1 MNLLKKNKY
10 SIRKYKV
17 GIFSTLIGTV
27 LLLSNPNGAQA
38 LTTDHNVQ
46 GGSNQALPGNSQ
58 NTNAD
63 TNRDIVNDSQNTPNA
78 HATDNTSTNQAL
90 TNHQNVDV
98 ANQVGPAP
106 IQPSASP
113 AQNNNNSNANST
125 ATEPAANTNNNLAS
139 NNNTLNVPN
148 NTDNNDSA
156 RHLTLKEIQED
167 VRHSSDKPEL
177 VAIAEEASNRP
188 KKRSRRA
195 APTDPNATPADP
207 TATPA
212 DPTAGNGSAP
222 VAITAP
228 YTPTTDPNANNIGQN
243 APNEVLSF
251 DDNNIRPSTNRSV
264 PTVTVVDN
272 LPGYTLINGGKV
284 GVFSHAMVRTSM
296 FDSGDAKNYQ
306 AQGNVIALGRIRGND
321 TNDHGDFN
329 GIEKT
334 LTVNPNSELIFEFN
348 TMTTKNYQAQGN
360 VIALGRIR
368 GNDTNDHGDF
378 NGIEKTLTVNPNSEL
393 IFEFNTMTTKN
404 YQGMTNLI
412 IKNADNDTVIGEKVV
427 AYGPIWRLLKVPENV
442 SHLKIQFVPKN
453 DAITDARGIYQLRD
467 GYKYYDFVD
476 SIGLHSGSHVYVERR
491 TMEPTATNNKEFTV
505 TTSLKN
511 NGNFGASFNT
521 DDFVYKI
528 QLPEGVE
535 YVNNSLTK
543 DFPSGNSGVDINDMN
558 VTYDA
563 ANRIITIKSTGGG
576 TGNSPAR
583 LMPDKI
589 LDLKYKL
596 RVNNV
601 PTPRTVTFND
611 TLTYKTYSQDFI
623 NSPAE
628 SHTVSTNPYT
638 IDIIMNK
645 DALQA
650 EVDRRIQQADYTFA
664 SLDIFNDLKRRAQ
677 TILDEN
683 RNNVPLNKRVSQA
696 DIDSLANQMQH
707 TLIRSVDA
715 ENAVN
720 RKVDDME
727 DLVNQ
732 NDELTDEEKQAAIQV
747 IEEHKNE
754 IIGNIGDQTTDDGV
768 TRIKDQGIQ
777 TLSGDTATPVVK
789 PNAKQAIRDKAAKQ
803 REIINH
809 TPDATQD
816 EIQDALNQ
824 LTTDET
830 DAIDNVTNATTNAD
844 VETAKNNGIN
854 TIGAVA
860 PQVTHKQ
867 AARDAI
873 NQATA
878 TKRQQ
883 INSNREATQ
892 EEKNAA
898 LNELTQATNHA
909 LEQINQATTNDDV
922 DTAKGDGLNAINPI
936 APVTVVKQAARD
948 AVSHDAQQHIAEIN
962 ANPDATQEERQAAIE
977 KVNAAVAVANT
988 NILNANTNA
997 DVEQVKT
1004 NAIQGIQAI
1013 EPATKVKT
1021 DAKNAIDQSAET
1033 QHNAIFN
1040 NNDATLEEQQAAQ
1053 QLLDQAVATAKQ
1065 NINAADTNQEV
1076 AQAKDQGTQN
1086 IVVIQ
1091 PATQVKT
1098 DARNA
1103 VNEKAREAIT
1113 NINATPGAT
1122 REEKQE
1128 AINRVNTLK
1137 NRALNDIGVTSTT
1150 AMVNSIRDDAVNQI
1164 GAVQPHVTK
1173 KQTATGVLTDLAT
1186 AKKQEINQNT
1196 NATTEEKQVAL
1207 NQVDQDLATAINNIN
1222 QADTNA
1228 EVDQAQQLGTK
1239 AINAIQPNIVK
1250 KPAALAQTNQHY
1262 SAKLV
1267 EINATPD
1274 ATDDEKNAAIN
1285 TLNQDRQ
1292 QAIESIKQA
1301 NTNAE
1306 VDQAATVAENNID
1319 AVQVDVVKKQAA
1331 RDKITAEV
1339 AKRIEA
1345 VKQTPNATDEE
1356 KQAAVNQINQLKD
1369 QAFNQINQNQTND
1382 QVDATTNQAIN
1393 AIDNVE
1399 AEVVIKPKAIADI
1412 EKAVKEKQQQIDNSL
1427 DSTDNEKEVALQA
1440 LAKEKEKALAAIDQ
1454 AQTNSQVNQ
1463 AATNGVSAIKII
1475 QPETKIKPAAREKI
1489 NQKANELRAQINQD
1503 KEATAEERQAALD
1516 KINDLVAKAMTNITN
1531 DRTNQQVNDS
1541 TNQALDDIALVTPD
1555 HIVRAAARDAVKQQY
1570 EAKKHEIEQAE
1581 HATDEEKQVAL
1592 NQLANNEKRAL
1603 QNINQAIANNDV
1615 KRVESNGIAT
1625 LKGVEPHIVVKPEA
1639 QEAIKASADNQV
1651 ESIKDT
1657 PHATTDELDEA
1668 NQQINDTLK
1677 QGQQDIDNTTQD
1689 AAVNDV
1695 RNQTIKA
1702 IEQIKPK
1709 VRRKRA
1715 ALDNIDE
1722 SNNNQLDA
1730 IRNTLDTTQDER
1742 NVAIAAL
1749 NKIVN
1754 AIKND
1759 IAQNKTNAEV
1769 DQTEADGNNNI
1780 KVILPKVQVKP
1791 AARQS
1796 VSAKAEAQNAL
1807 IDQSDLSTEE
1817 ERLAAKHLVEQALNQ
1832 AIDQINHADKTAQ
1845 VNQNSIDA
1853 QNIISKIKPAT
1864 TVKATALQQIQNIAT
1879 NKINL
1884 IKANNEATDEEQN
1897 AAIVQVE
1904 KELIKAKQQI
1914 AGAVTNADVAY
1925 LLHDGKNEIREIEPV
1940 INKKATAREQLTTLF
1955 NDKKQAIEANVQ
1967 ATVEERNSILAQL
1980 QNIYDTAIG
1989 QIDQDRSNAQVDK
2002 TATLNLQT
2010 IHDLDVHPIKKP
2022 DAEKTI
2028 NDDLARV
2035 THLVQNYRKVSDRN
2049 KADALKAITAL
2060 KLQMDEEL
2068 KTARTNADVDA
2079 VLKRFNVAL
2088 GDIEAV
2094 ITEKENS
2101 LLRIDNIAQQTYAKF
2116 KAIATPEQLAKVKA
2130 LIDQYVADG
2139 NRMVD
2144 EDATLNDIKKDT
2156 QLIIDEI
2163 LAIKLPA
2170 EVIKASPKV
2179 GQPAP
2184 KVCTPIKKEDKQE
2197 VRKVV
2202 KELPNTGSEEMDL
2215 PLKELAL
2222 ITGAALLAR
2231 RRSKKEKES

>member
-38 LTTDHNVQ
+38 LTTDNNVQ
-46 GGSNQALPGNSQ
+46 SDTNQATPVNSQ
-58 NTNAD
+58 DKDVAN
-63 TNRDIVNDSQNTPNA
+63 NRGLANSAQNTPNQS
-78 HATDNTSTNQAL
+78 ATTNQATNQAL
-90 TNHQNVDV
+90 VNHNNGSIV
-98 ANQVGPAP
+98 NQATPTSV
-106 IQPSASP
+106 QSSTPS
-113 AQNNNNSNANST
+113 AQNNNHTDGNTTATETVSNAN
-125 ATEPAANTNNNLAS
+125 NNDVAS
-139 NNNTLNVPN
+139 NNTTLNVPN
-148 NTDNNDSA
+148 KTNENGSGG
-156 RHLTLKEIQED
+156 HLTLKEIQED

-177 VAIAEEASNRP
+177 VAIAEPASNRP

-195 APTDPNATPADP
+195 APADPNATPADP
-207 TATPA
+207 GAA
-212 DPTAGNGSAP
+212 AAGNGGAP

-228 YTPTTDPNANNIGQN
+228 YTPTTDPNANNAGQN

-251 DDNNIRPSTNRSV
+251 DDNSIRPSTNRSV
-264 PTVTVVDN
+264 PSVTVVDN
-272 LPGYTLINGGKV
+272 LPGFTLINGGKV
-284 GVFSHAMVRTSM
+284 GVLSHAMVRTSM
-296 FDSGDAKNYQ
+296 FEAGSNRTYQ
-306 AQGNVIALGRIRGND
+306 AQGNVLALGRISGTDASN
-321 TNDHGDFN
+321 HGDFN
-329 GIEKT
+329 GIEKS

-348 TMTTKNYQAQGN
+348 TMPTKNGQGATN
-360 VIALGRIR
+360 V
-368 GNDTNDHGDF
+368 
-378 NGIEKTLTVNPNSEL
+378 
-393 IFEFNTMTTKN
+393 
-404 YQGMTNLI
+404 I
-412 IKNADNDTVIGEKVV
+412 IKNADTNDTIAEKTVEG
-427 AYGPIWRLLKVPENV
+427 GPTLRLFKVPDNV
-442 SHLKIQFVPKN
+442 RNLKIQFVPKN
-453 DAITDARGIYQLRD
+453 DAITDARGIYQLKD
-467 GYKYYDFVD
+467 GYKYYSFVD

-511 NGNFGASFNT
+511 NGNSGASLDT
-521 DDFVYKI
+521 DEFVYKI

-543 DFPSGNSGVDINDMN
+543 DFPSNNSGVDVNNMN

-563 ANRIITIKSTGGG
+563 ANRVITIKSTGGG
-576 TGNSPAR
+576 TTNSPAR

-611 TLTYKTYSQDFI
+611 TLTYKTYTQDFI
-623 NSPAE
+623 NSAAE

-664 SLDIFNDLKRRAQ
+664 SLDIFNDLKKRAQ
-677 TILDEN
+677 TILAEN

-696 DIDSLANQMQH
+696 DIDTLTNQMQH

-720 RKVDDME
+720 QKADQME

-747 IEEHKNE
+747 IEEHKGN
-754 IIGNIGDQTTDDGV
+754 IIGDIGDQTTDDGV

-789 PNAKQAIRDKAAKQ
+789 PNAKKAIRDKATKQ
-803 REIINH
+803 REIINA
-809 TPDATQD
+809 TPDATED
-816 EIQDALNQ
+816 EIQDAINQ
-824 LTTDET
+824 LATDET

-854 TIGAVA
+854 TIGSVV

-909 LEQINQATTNDDV
+909 LEQINQATTNADV
-922 DTAKGDGLNAINPI
+922 DNAKGDGLNAINPI

-962 ANPDATQEERQAAIE
+962 ANPDATQEERQAAID
-977 KVNAAVAVANT
+977 KVNAAVTAANT

-997 DVEQVKT
+997 EVEQVKT

-1013 EPATKVKT
+1013 TPATKVKT
-1021 DAKNAIDQSAET
+1021 DAKNAIDKSAET
-1033 QHNAIFN
+1033 QHNTIFN

-1098 DARNA
+1098 DARNV
-1103 VNEKAREAIT
+1103 VNDKAREAIT

-1137 NRALNDIGVTSTT
+1137 NRALTDIGVTSTT

-1173 KQTATGVLTDLAT
+1173 KQTATGVLNDLAT

-1207 NQVDQDLATAINNIN
+1207 NQVDQELATAINNIN

-1250 KPAALAQTNQHY
+1250 KPAALAQINQHY
-1262 SAKLV
+1262 NAKLA

-1274 ATDDEKNAAIN
+1274 ATNDEKNAAIN

-1382 QVDATTNQAIN
+1382 QVDTTTNQALN

-1427 DSTDNEKEVALQA
+1427 DSTDNEKEVASQA

-1475 QPETKIKPAAREKI
+1475 QPETKVKPAAREKI
-1489 NQKANELRAQINQD
+1489 NQKANELRAKINQD
-1503 KEATAEERQAALD
+1503 KEATAEERQVALD
-1516 KINDLVAKAMTNITN
+1516 KINEFVNQAMTDITN
-1531 DRTNQQVNDS
+1531 NRTNQQVDDTTS
-1541 TNQALDDIALVTPD
+1541 QALDSIALVAPE

-1570 EAKKHEIEQAE
+1570 EAKKQEIEQAE

-1592 NQLANNEKRAL
+1592 NQLANNKKLAL
-1603 QNINQAIANNDV
+1603 QNINQAVTNNDV
-1615 KRVESNGIAT
+1615 KRVETNGIAT
-1625 LKGVEPHIVVKPEA
+1625 LKGVQPHIVIKPEA
-1639 QEAIKASADNQV
+1639 QQAIKASAENQV

-1657 PHATTDELDEA
+1657 PHATVDELDEA
-1668 NQQINDTLK
+1668 NQLISDTLK
-1677 QGQQDIDNTTQD
+1677 QAQQEIENTNQD
-1689 AAVNDV
+1689 AAVTDV

-1715 ALDNIDE
+1715 ALDSIE
-1722 SNNNQLDA
+1722 ENNKNQLDA

-1742 NVAIAAL
+1742 DVAIDTL

-1754 AIKND
+1754 TIKND

-1769 DQTEADGNNNI
+1769 DRTETDGNDNI

-1796 VSAKAEAQNAL
+1796 VGVKAEAQNAL

-1845 VNQNSIDA
+1845 VNQDSIDA

-1897 AAIVQVE
+1897 IAIAQVE

-1914 AGAVTNADVAY
+1914 ASAVTNADVAY
-1925 LLHDGKNEIREIEPV
+1925 LLHDEKNEIREIEPV
-1940 INKKATAREQLTTLF
+1940 ISRKASAREQLTTLF
-1955 NDKKQAIEANVQ
+1955 NDKKQAIEANIQ

-2002 TATLNLQT
+2002 TASLNLQT

-2035 THLVQNYRKVSDRN
+2035 TALVQNYRKVSDRN

-2088 GDIEAV
+2088 SDIEAV

-2116 KAIATPEQLAKVKA
+2116 KAIATPEQLAKVKV

-2139 NRMVD
+2139 NRMID
-2144 EDATLNDIKKDT
+2144 EDATLNDIKQHT
-2156 QLIIDEI
+2156 QFIVDEI

-2170 EVIKASPKV
+2170 EAMKVSPKV
-2179 GQPAP
+2179 IQPAP
-2184 KVCTPIKKEDKQE
+2184 KVCTPIKKEE
-2197 VRKVV
+2197 THESRKVE

-2215 PLKELAL
+2215 PLKEFAL

-2231 RRSKKEKES
+2231 RRTKNEKES

>member
-46 GGSNQALPGNSQ
+46 GGSNQALPGNSP

-63 TNRDIVNDSQNTPNA
+63 TNRDIVNGSQNTPNA

-90 TNHQNVDV
+90 TNHQNVGV
-98 ANQVGPAP
+98 ANQVAPAP
-106 IQPSASP
+106 IQPSTSSAS
-113 AQNNNNSNANST
+113 NNNHSDANST

-195 APTDPNATPADP
+195 APADPN
-207 TATPA
+207 ATPA

-228 YTPTTDPNANNIGQN
+228 FTPTTDPNANNIGQN
-243 APNEVLSF
+243 APNEVLTF

-306 AQGNVIALGRIRGND
+306 AQGNVIALGRIKGND
-321 TNDHGDFN
+321 TNDHG
-329 GIEKT
+329 G
-334 LTVNPNSELIFEFN
+334 
-348 TMTTKNYQAQGN
+348 
-360 VIALGRIR
+360 
-368 GNDTNDHGDF
+368 F

-611 TLTYKTYSQDFI
+611 ILTYKTYTQDFI

-645 DALQA
+645 DVLQA

-664 SLDIFNDLKRRAQ
+664 SLDIFNELKRRAQ

-696 DIDSLANQMQH
+696 DIDSLVNQMQH

-789 PNAKQAIRDKAAKQ
+789 TNAKQAIRDKAAKQ
-803 REIINH
+803 REIINN

-977 KVNAAVAVANT
+977 KVNAAVAAANT

-1103 VNEKAREAIT
+1103 VNDKAREAIT

-1196 NATTEEKQVAL
+1196 NATDEEKQVAL

-1250 KPAALAQTNQHY
+1250 KPTALAQINQHY
-1262 SAKLV
+1262 NAKLA

-1399 AEVVIKPKAIADI
+1399 DKVVIKPKAIADI

-1427 DSTDNEKEVALQA
+1427 DSTDNEKEVALLA

-1475 QPETKIKPAAREKI
+1475 QPETKVKPAAREKI

-1555 HIVRAAARDAVKQQY
+1555 HIVRATARDAVKQQY

-1603 QNINQAIANNDV
+1603 QNIDQAIANNDV

-1914 AGAVTNADVAY
+1914 ASAVTNADVAY

-1955 NDKKQAIEANVQ
+1955 NDKKLAIEANVQ

-2002 TATLNLQT
+2002 TASLNLQT

-2139 NRMVD
+2139 IRMID
-2144 EDATLNDIKKDT
+2144 EDATLNDIKQHT
-2156 QLIIDEI
+2156 QFIVDEI

-2170 EVIKASPKV
+2170 EATKVLPKV

-2184 KVCTPIKKEDKQE
+2184 KLCTSIKKVDKQE

-2231 RRSKKEKES
+2231 RRNKNEKES

>member
-38 LTTDHNVQ
+38 LTTDNNVQ
-46 GGSNQALPGNSQ
+46 SDTNQATPVNSQ
-58 NTNAD
+58 D
-63 TNRDIVNDSQNTPNA
+63 TNVANNRGLANSAQNTPNQS
-78 HATDNTSTNQAL
+78 ATTNQSTNQAL
-90 TNHQNVDV
+90 VNHNNGSI
-98 ANQVGPAP
+98 ANQATPAP

-113 AQNNNNSNANST
+113 TQNNNHSDANST
-125 ATEPAANTNNNLAS
+125 ATETVSNANNNDVVS
-139 NNNTLNVPN
+139 NNTTLNVPN
-148 NTDNNDSA
+148 RTNENGSGG
-156 RHLTLKEIQED
+156 HLTLKEIQED

-177 VAIAEEASNRP
+177 VAIAEQASNRP

-195 APTDPNATPADP
+195 APADPNATPADP
-207 TATPA
+207 AAAAANGTVP
-212 DPTAGNGSAP
+212 AGN
-222 VAITAP
+222 TAP
-228 YTPTTDPNANNIGQN
+228 YTPTTDPNANNAGQN

-251 DDNNIRPSTNRSV
+251 DDNGIRPSTNRSV
-264 PTVTVVDN
+264 PTVNVVNN
-272 LPGYTLINGGKV
+272 LPGFTLINGGKV

-296 FDSGDAKNYQ
+296 FDSGDNKNYQ
-306 AQGNVIALGRIRGND
+306 AQGNVIALGRIHGTD

-348 TMTTKNYQAQGN
+348 TMSTKNGQGATN
-360 VIALGRIR
+360 V
-368 GNDTNDHGDF
+368 
-378 NGIEKTLTVNPNSEL
+378 
-393 IFEFNTMTTKN
+393 
-404 YQGMTNLI
+404 I
-412 IKNADNDTVIGEKVV
+412 IKNADTNDTIAEKTVEG
-427 AYGPIWRLLKVPENV
+427 GPTLRLFKVPDNV
-442 SHLKIQFVPKN
+442 RNLKIQFVPKN
-453 DAITDARGIYQLRD
+453 DAITDARGIYQLKD
-467 GYKYYDFVD
+467 GYKYYSFVD

-491 TMEPTATNNKEFTV
+491 TMDPTATNNKEFTV

-511 NGNFGASFNT
+511 NGNSGASLDTN
-521 DDFVYKI
+521 DFVYQV

-543 DFPSGNSGVDINDMN
+543 DFPSNNSGVDVNDMN

-563 ANRIITIKSTGGG
+563 ANRVITIKSTGGG
-576 TGNSPAR
+576 TANSPAR

-589 LDLKYKL
+589 LDLRYKL

-601 PTPRTVTFND
+601 PTPRTVTFNE
-611 TLTYKTYSQDFI
+611 TLTYKTYTQDFI
-623 NSPAE
+623 NSAAE

-664 SLDIFNDLKRRAQ
+664 SLDIFNGLKRRAQ

-696 DIDSLANQMQH
+696 DIDSLTNQMQH

-720 RKVDDME
+720 KKVDQME

-789 PNAKQAIRDKAAKQ
+789 PNAKKAIRDKATKQ
-803 REIINH
+803 RAIINA
-809 TPDATQD
+809 TPDATED

-824 LTTDET
+824 LATDET
-830 DAIDNVTNATTNAD
+830 DAIDNVTNATTNTD

-854 TIGAVA
+854 TIGAVV
-860 PQVTHKQ
+860 PQVTHKK

-909 LEQINQATTNDDV
+909 LEQINQATTNADV
-922 DTAKGDGLNAINPI
+922 DNAKGDGLNAINPI

-962 ANPDATQEERQAAIE
+962 ANPDATQEERQAAID
-977 KVNAAVAVANT
+977 KVNAAVTAANT

-1013 EPATKVKT
+1013 TPATKVKT
-1021 DAKNAIDQSAET
+1021 DAKNAIDKSAET
-1033 QHNAIFN
+1033 QHNTIFN

-1103 VNEKAREAIT
+1103 VNDKAREAIT

-1137 NRALNDIGVTSTT
+1137 NRALTDIGVTSTT

-1207 NQVDQDLATAINNIN
+1207 NQVDQELATAINNIN

-1250 KPAALAQTNQHY
+1250 KPAALAQINQHY
-1262 SAKLV
+1262 NTKLA

-1274 ATDDEKNAAIN
+1274 ATNDEKNAAIN

-1382 QVDATTNQAIN
+1382 QVDATTNQAVN

-1427 DSTDNEKEVALQA
+1427 DSTDNEKEVASQA
-1440 LAKEKEKALAAIDQ
+1440 LTKEKEKALAAIDQ

-1475 QPETKIKPAAREKI
+1475 QPETKVKPAAREKI
-1489 NQKANELRAQINQD
+1489 NQKANELRAKINQD
-1503 KEATAEERQAALD
+1503 KEATAEERQVALD
-1516 KINDLVAKAMTNITN
+1516 KINEFVNQAMTDITN
-1531 DRTNQQVNDS
+1531 NRTNQQVDDTTS
-1541 TNQALDDIALVTPD
+1541 QALDSIALVTPE
-1555 HIVRAAARDAVKQQY
+1555 HIVRAGARDAVKQQY
-1570 EAKKHEIEQAE
+1570 EAKKQEIEQAE

-1592 NQLANNEKRAL
+1592 NQLANNEKLAL
-1603 QNINQAIANNDV
+1603 QNINQAVTNNDV
-1615 KRVESNGIAT
+1615 KRVETNGIAT
-1625 LKGVEPHIVVKPEA
+1625 LKGVQPHIVIKPEA
-1639 QEAIKASADNQV
+1639 QQAIKASAENQV
-1651 ESIKDT
+1651 ELIKDT
-1657 PHATTDELDEA
+1657 PHATVDELDEA
-1668 NQQINDTLK
+1668 NQLISDTLK
-1677 QGQQDIDNTTQD
+1677 KAQQDIDNTTQD

-1742 NVAIAAL
+1742 NVAIDTL

-1832 AIDQINHADKTAQ
+1832 AIDQINHADKTVQ

-1897 AAIVQVE
+1897 AAIAQVE

-1914 AGAVTNADVAY
+1914 ASAVTNADVAY

-1940 INKKATAREQLTTLF
+1940 INRKASAREQLTTLL
-1955 NDKKQAIEANVQ
+1955 NDKKQAIEASIQ

-2002 TATLNLQT
+2002 TASLNLQT

-2116 KAIATPEQLAKVKA
+2116 KAIATAEQLAKVKA
-2130 LIDQYVADG
+2130 LIDQYVTDG
-2139 NRMVD
+2139 NRMID
-2144 EDATLNDIKKDT
+2144 EDATLNDIKQHT
-2156 QLIIDEI
+2156 QFIVDEI

-2170 EVIKASPKV
+2170 EATKVSPKV
-2179 GQPAP
+2179 IQSAP
-2184 KVCTPIKKEDKQE
+2184 KVCTPIKKEE
-2197 VRKVV
+2197 THESRKVE
-2202 KELPNTGSEEMDL
+2202 KELPNTGSEGMDL
-2215 PLKELAL
+2215 PLKEFAL

-2231 RRSKKEKES
+2231 RRTKNEKES

>member
-1 MNLLKKNKY
+1 M
-10 SIRKYKV
+10 
-17 GIFSTLIGTV
+17 
-27 LLLSNPNGAQA
+27 
-38 LTTDHNVQ
+38 
-46 GGSNQALPGNSQ
+46 
-58 NTNAD
+58 
-63 TNRDIVNDSQNTPNA
+63 
-78 HATDNTSTNQAL
+78 
-90 TNHQNVDV
+90 
-98 ANQVGPAP
+98 
-106 IQPSASP
+106 
-113 AQNNNNSNANST
+113 SNAN
-125 ATEPAANTNNNLAS
+125 NNDAVS
-139 NNNTLNVPN
+139 NNTTLNVPN
-148 NTDNNDSA
+148 KTNENGSGG
-156 RHLTLKEIQED
+156 HLTLKEIQED

-177 VAIAEEASNRP
+177 VAIAEPASNRP

-195 APTDPNATPADP
+195 APADPNATPADP
-207 TATPA
+207 AA
-212 DPTAGNGSAP
+212 AAAGNGGAP

-228 YTPTTDPNANNIGQN
+228 YTPTTDPNANNAGQN

-251 DDNNIRPSTNRSV
+251 DDNGIRPSTNRSV
-264 PTVTVVDN
+264 PSVTVVDN
-272 LPGYTLINGGKV
+272 LPGFTLINGGKV

-296 FDSGDAKNYQ
+296 FDSADAKNYQ
-306 AQGNVIALGRIRGND
+306 AQGNVIALGRI
-321 TNDHGDFN
+321 
-329 GIEKT
+329 K
-334 LTVNPNSELIFEFN
+334 
-348 TMTTKNYQAQGN
+348 
-360 VIALGRIR
+360 

-404 YQGMTNLI
+404 YQGVTNLI
-412 IKNADNDTVIGEKVV
+412 IKNADNDTIIAEKSV
-427 AYGPIWRLLKVPENV
+427 AYGPIWRLFKVPENV

-521 DDFVYKI
+521 DDFVYQV

-543 DFPSGNSGVDINDMN
+543 DFPSSNSGVDMNDFN

-563 ANRIITIKSTGGG
+563 ANRVITIKSTGGG
-576 TGNSPAR
+576 SGNSPAR

-611 TLTYKTYSQDFI
+611 TLTYKTYTQDFI

-696 DIDSLANQMQH
+696 DIDSLTNQMQH

-720 RKVDDME
+720 KKVDQME

-789 PNAKQAIRDKAAKQ
+789 PNAKKAIRDKATKQ
-803 REIINH
+803 REIINA
-809 TPDATQD
+809 TPDATED

-824 LTTDET
+824 LATDET

-854 TIGAVA
+854 TIGAVV
-860 PQVTHKQ
+860 PQVTHKK

-909 LEQINQATTNDDV
+909 LEQINQAKTNADV
-922 DTAKGDGLNAINPI
+922 DNAKGDGLNAINPI

-962 ANPDATQEERQAAIE
+962 ANPDATQEERQAAID
-977 KVNAAVAVANT
+977 KVNAAVTAANT

-1013 EPATKVKT
+1013 TPATKVKT
-1021 DAKNAIDQSAET
+1021 DAKNAIDKSAET
-1033 QHNAIFN
+1033 QHNTIFN

-1098 DARNA
+1098 DARNV
-1103 VNEKAREAIT
+1103 VNDKAREAIT

-1137 NRALNDIGVTSTT
+1137 NRALTDIGVTSTT

-1173 KQTATGVLTDLAT
+1173 KQTATGVLNDLAT

-1207 NQVDQDLATAINNIN
+1207 NQVDQELATAINNIN

-1250 KPAALAQTNQHY
+1250 KPAALAQINQHY
-1262 SAKLV
+1262 NAKLA

-1292 QAIESIKQA
+1292 QAIESVKQA

-1382 QVDATTNQAIN
+1382 QVDTTTNQALN

-1427 DSTDNEKEVALQA
+1427 DSTDNEKEVASQA

-1475 QPETKIKPAAREKI
+1475 QPETKVKPAAREKI
-1489 NQKANELRAQINQD
+1489 NQKVNELRAKINQD
-1503 KEATAEERQAALD
+1503 KEATAEERQVALD
-1516 KINDLVAKAMTNITN
+1516 KINEFVNQAMTDITN
-1531 DRTNQQVNDS
+1531 NRTNQQVDDTTS
-1541 TNQALDDIALVTPD
+1541 QALDSIALVAPE

-1570 EAKKHEIEQAE
+1570 EAKKQEIEQAE

-1592 NQLANNEKRAL
+1592 NQLANNEKLAL
-1603 QNINQAIANNDV
+1603 QNINQAVTNNDV
-1615 KRVESNGIAT
+1615 KRVETNGIAT
-1625 LKGVEPHIVVKPEA
+1625 LKGVQPHIVIKPEA
-1639 QEAIKASADNQV
+1639 QQAIKASAENQV

-1657 PHATTDELDEA
+1657 PHATVDELDEA
-1668 NQQINDTLK
+1668 NQLISDTLK
-1677 QGQQDIDNTTQD
+1677 QAQQEIENTNQD
-1689 AAVNDV
+1689 AAVTDV

-1715 ALDNIDE
+1715 ALDSIE
-1722 SNNNQLDA
+1722 ENNKNQLDA

-1742 NVAIAAL
+1742 DVAIDTL

-1754 AIKND
+1754 TIKND

-1769 DQTEADGNNNI
+1769 DRTETDGNDNI

-1796 VSAKAEAQNAL
+1796 VGVKAEAQNAL

-1845 VNQNSIDA
+1845 VNQDSIDA

-1884 IKANNEATDEEQN
+1884 SKANNEATDEEQN
-1897 AAIVQVE
+1897 IAIAQVE

-1914 AGAVTNADVAY
+1914 ASAVTNADVAY
-1925 LLHDGKNEIREIEPV
+1925 LLHDEKNEIREIEPV
-1940 INKKATAREQLTTLF
+1940 INRKASAREQLTTLF
-1955 NDKKQAIEANVQ
+1955 NDKKQAIEANIQ

-1980 QNIYDTAIG
+1980 QNIYDIAIG

-2002 TATLNLQT
+2002 TASLNLQT

-2035 THLVQNYRKVSDRN
+2035 TALVQNYRKVSNRN

-2088 GDIEAV
+2088 SDIEAV

-2116 KAIATPEQLAKVKA
+2116 KAIATPEQLAKVKV

-2139 NRMVD
+2139 NRMID
-2144 EDATLNDIKKDT
+2144 EDATLNDIKQHT
-2156 QLIIDEI
+2156 QFIVDEI

-2170 EVIKASPKV
+2170 EPTKVSPKV
-2179 GQPAP
+2179 IQPAP
-2184 KVCTPIKKEDKQE
+2184 KVCTPIKKEE
-2197 VRKVV
+2197 THESRKVE
-2202 KELPNTGSEEMDL
+2202 KELPNTGSEGMDL
-2215 PLKELAL
+2215 PLKEFAL

-2231 RRSKKEKES
+2231 RRTKNEKES

>member
-38 LTTDHNVQ
+38 LTTDNNVQ
-46 GGSNQALPGNSQ
+46 SDTNQATPVNSQ
-58 NTNAD
+58 D
-63 TNRDIVNDSQNTPNA
+63 TNVANNRGLANSAQNTPNQS
-78 HATDNTSTNQAL
+78 ATTNQSTNQAL
-90 TNHQNVDV
+90 VNHNNGSI
-98 ANQVGPAP
+98 ANQATPTSV
-106 IQPSASP
+106 QSSTPS
-113 AQNNNNSNANST
+113 AQNNNHTDGNTTATETVSNAN
-125 ATEPAANTNNNLAS
+125 NKDVVS
-139 NNNTLNVPN
+139 NNTTLNVPN
-148 NTDNNDSA
+148 KTNENGSGG
-156 RHLTLKEIQED
+156 HLTLKEIQED

-177 VAIAEEASNRP
+177 VAIAEQASNRP

-195 APTDPNATPADP
+195 APADPNATPADP
-207 TATPA
+207 AA
-212 DPTAGNGSAP
+212 AAAGNGGAP

-228 YTPTTDPNANNIGQN
+228 YTPTTDPNANNAGQN

-251 DDNNIRPSTNRSV
+251 DDNGIRPSTNRSV
-264 PTVTVVDN
+264 PSVTVVDN
-272 LPGYTLINGGKV
+272 LPGFTLINGGKV

-306 AQGNVIALGRIRGND
+306 AQGNVIALGRIKGND

-329 GIEKT
+329 GIEK
-334 LTVNPNSELIFEFN
+334 S
-348 TMTTKNYQAQGN
+348 
-360 VIALGRIR
+360 
-368 GNDTNDHGDF
+368 
-378 NGIEKTLTVNPNSEL
+378 LTVNPNSEL

-404 YQGMTNLI
+404 YQGVTNLI
-412 IKNADNDTVIGEKVV
+412 IKNADNDTVIAEKSV
-427 AYGPIWRLLKVPENV
+427 AYGPIWRLFKVPENV

-521 DDFVYKI
+521 DDFVYKV

-543 DFPSGNSGVDINDMN
+543 DFPSSNSGVDMNDFN

-563 ANRIITIKSTGGG
+563 ANRVITIKSTGGG
-576 TGNSPAR
+576 SGNSPAR

-611 TLTYKTYSQDFI
+611 TLTYKTYTQDFI

-696 DIDSLANQMQH
+696 DIDSVTNQMQH

-720 RKVDDME
+720 KKVDQME

-789 PNAKQAIRDKAAKQ
+789 PNAKKAIRDKATKQ
-803 REIINH
+803 REIINA
-809 TPDATQD
+809 TPDATED

-824 LTTDET
+824 LATDET

-844 VETAKNNGIN
+844 VEIAKNNGIN
-854 TIGAVA
+854 TIGAVV

-909 LEQINQATTNDDV
+909 LEQINQATTNADV
-922 DTAKGDGLNAINPI
+922 DNAKGDGLNAINPI

-962 ANPDATQEERQAAIE
+962 ANPDATQEERQAAID
-977 KVNAAVAVANT
+977 KVNAAVTAANT

-1013 EPATKVKT
+1013 TPATKVKT
-1021 DAKNAIDQSAET
+1021 DAKNAIDKSAET
-1033 QHNAIFN
+1033 QHNTIFN

-1103 VNEKAREAIT
+1103 VNDKAREAIT

-1137 NRALNDIGVTSTT
+1137 NRALTDIGVTSTT

-1173 KQTATGVLTDLAT
+1173 KQTATGVLNDLAT

-1207 NQVDQDLATAINNIN
+1207 NQVDQELATAINNIN

-1250 KPAALAQTNQHY
+1250 KPAALAQINQHY
-1262 SAKLV
+1262 NAKLA

-1274 ATDDEKNAAIN
+1274 ATNDEKNAAIN

-1369 QAFNQINQNQTND
+1369 QAINQINQNQTND
-1382 QVDATTNQAIN
+1382 QVDTTTNQAVN

-1399 AEVVIKPKAIADI
+1399 AEVVIKPTAIADI

-1427 DSTDNEKEVALQA
+1427 DSTDNEKEVASQA

-1475 QPETKIKPAAREKI
+1475 QPETKVKPAAREKI
-1489 NQKANELRAQINQD
+1489 NQKANELRAKINQD
-1503 KEATAEERQAALD
+1503 KEATAEERQVALD
-1516 KINDLVAKAMTNITN
+1516 KINEFVNQAMTDITN
-1531 DRTNQQVNDS
+1531 NRTNQQVDDTTS
-1541 TNQALDDIALVTPD
+1541 QALDSIALVAPE

-1570 EAKKHEIEQAE
+1570 EAKKQEIEQAE

-1592 NQLANNEKRAL
+1592 NQLANNEKLAL
-1603 QNINQAIANNDV
+1603 QNINQAVTNNDV
-1615 KRVESNGIAT
+1615 KRVETNGIAT
-1625 LKGVEPHIVVKPEA
+1625 LKGVQPHIVIKPEA
-1639 QEAIKASADNQV
+1639 QQAIKATAENQV

-1657 PHATTDELDEA
+1657 PHATVDELDEA
-1668 NQQINDTLK
+1668 NQLISDTLK
-1677 QGQQDIDNTTQD
+1677 QAQQEIENTNQD
-1689 AAVNDV
+1689 AAVTDV

-1715 ALDNIDE
+1715 ALDSIE
-1722 SNNNQLDA
+1722 ENNKNQLDA

-1742 NVAIAAL
+1742 DVAIDTL

-1754 AIKND
+1754 TIKND

-1769 DQTEADGNNNI
+1769 DRTETDGNDNI

-1796 VSAKAEAQNAL
+1796 VGVKAEAQNAL

-1845 VNQNSIDA
+1845 VNQDSIDA

-1897 AAIVQVE
+1897 IAIAQVE

-1914 AGAVTNADVAY
+1914 ASAVTNADVAY
-1925 LLHDGKNEIREIEPV
+1925 LLHDEKNEIREIEPV
-1940 INKKATAREQLTTLF
+1940 INRKASAREQLTTLF
-1955 NDKKQAIEANVQ
+1955 NDKKQAIEANIQ

-2002 TATLNLQT
+2002 TASLNLQT

-2028 NDDLARV
+2028 NDLARV
-2035 THLVQNYRKVSDRN
+2035 TALVQNYRKVSNRN
-2049 KADALKAITAL
+2049 KVDALKAITAL

-2088 GDIEAV
+2088 SDIEAV

-2116 KAIATPEQLAKVKA
+2116 KAIATPEQLAKVKV

-2139 NRMVD
+2139 NRMID
-2144 EDATLNDIKKDT
+2144 EDATLNDIKQHT
-2156 QLIIDEI
+2156 QFIVDEI

-2170 EVIKASPKV
+2170 EATKVSPKEI
-2179 GQPAP
+2179 QPAP
-2184 KVCTPIKKEDKQE
+2184 KVCTPIKKEE
-2197 VRKVV
+2197 THESRKVE
-2202 KELPNTGSEEMDL
+2202 KELPNTGSEGMDL
-2215 PLKELAL
+2215 PLKEFAL

-2231 RRSKKEKES
+2231 RRTKNEKES

>member
-38 LTTDHNVQ
+38 LTTDNNVQ
-46 GGSNQALPGNSQ
+46 SDTNQATPVNSQ
-58 NTNAD
+58 DKDVAN
-63 TNRDIVNDSQNTPNA
+63 NRGLANSAQNTPNQS
-78 HATDNTSTNQAL
+78 ATTNQATNQAL
-90 TNHQNVDV
+90 VNHNNGSIV
-98 ANQVGPAP
+98 NQATPTSV
-106 IQPSASP
+106 QSSTPS
-113 AQNNNNSNANST
+113 AQNNNHTDGNTTATETVSNAN
-125 ATEPAANTNNNLAS
+125 NNDAVS
-139 NNNTLNVPN
+139 NNTTLNVPN
-148 NTDNNDSA
+148 KTNENGSGG
-156 RHLTLKEIQED
+156 HLTLKEIQED

-177 VAIAEEASNRP
+177 VAIAEPASNRP

-195 APTDPNATPADP
+195 APADPNATPADP
-207 TATPA
+207 AA
-212 DPTAGNGSAP
+212 AAAGNGGAP

-228 YTPTTDPNANNIGQN
+228 YTPTTDPNANNAGQN

-251 DDNNIRPSTNRSV
+251 DDNGIRPSTNRSV
-264 PTVTVVDN
+264 PSVTVVDN
-272 LPGYTLINGGKV
+272 LPGFTLINGGKV

-296 FDSGDAKNYQ
+296 FDSADAKNYQ
-306 AQGNVIALGRIRGND
+306 AQGNVIALGRIKGND
-321 TNDHGDFN
+321 TNDHG
-329 GIEKT
+329 
-334 LTVNPNSELIFEFN
+334 
-348 TMTTKNYQAQGN
+348 Y
-360 VIALGRIR
+360 
-368 GNDTNDHGDF
+368 F

-404 YQGMTNLI
+404 YQGVTNLI
-412 IKNADNDTVIGEKVV
+412 IKNADNDTVIAEKSV
-427 AYGPIWRLLKVPENV
+427 AYGPIWRLFKVPENV

-521 DDFVYKI
+521 DDFVYQV

-543 DFPSGNSGVDINDMN
+543 DFPSSNSGVDMNDFN

-563 ANRIITIKSTGGG
+563 ANRVITIKSTGGG
-576 TGNSPAR
+576 SGNSPAR

-611 TLTYKTYSQDFI
+611 TLTYKTYTQDFI

-696 DIDSLANQMQH
+696 DIDSLTNQMQH

-720 RKVDDME
+720 KKVDQME

-789 PNAKQAIRDKAAKQ
+789 PNAKKAIRDKATKQ
-803 REIINH
+803 REIINA
-809 TPDATQD
+809 TPDATED

-824 LTTDET
+824 LATDET

-854 TIGAVA
+854 TIGAVV
-860 PQVTHKQ
+860 PQVTHKK

-909 LEQINQATTNDDV
+909 LEQINQAKTNADV
-922 DTAKGDGLNAINPI
+922 DNAKGDGLNAINPI

-962 ANPDATQEERQAAIE
+962 ANPDATQEERQAAID
-977 KVNAAVAVANT
+977 KVNAAVTAANT

-1013 EPATKVKT
+1013 TPATKVKT
-1021 DAKNAIDQSAET
+1021 DAKNAIDKSAET
-1033 QHNAIFN
+1033 QHNTIFN

-1098 DARNA
+1098 DARNV
-1103 VNEKAREAIT
+1103 VNDKAREAIT

-1137 NRALNDIGVTSTT
+1137 NRALTDIGVTSTT

-1173 KQTATGVLTDLAT
+1173 KQTATGVLNDLAT

-1207 NQVDQDLATAINNIN
+1207 NQVDQELATAINNIN

-1250 KPAALAQTNQHY
+1250 KPAALAQINQHY
-1262 SAKLV
+1262 NAKLA

-1292 QAIESIKQA
+1292 QAIESVKQA

-1382 QVDATTNQAIN
+1382 QVDTTTNQALN

-1427 DSTDNEKEVALQA
+1427 DSTDNEKEVASQA

-1475 QPETKIKPAAREKI
+1475 QPETKVKPAAREKI
-1489 NQKANELRAQINQD
+1489 NQKVNELRAKINQD
-1503 KEATAEERQAALD
+1503 KEATAEERQVALD
-1516 KINDLVAKAMTNITN
+1516 KINEFVNQAMTDITN
-1531 DRTNQQVNDS
+1531 NRTNQQVDDTTS
-1541 TNQALDDIALVTPD
+1541 QALDSIALVAPE

-1570 EAKKHEIEQAE
+1570 EAKKQEIEQAE

-1592 NQLANNEKRAL
+1592 NQLANNEKLAL
-1603 QNINQAIANNDV
+1603 QNINQAVTNNDV
-1615 KRVESNGIAT
+1615 KRVETNGIAT
-1625 LKGVEPHIVVKPEA
+1625 LKGVQPHIVIKPEA
-1639 QEAIKASADNQV
+1639 QQAIKASAENQV

-1657 PHATTDELDEA
+1657 PHATVDELDEA
-1668 NQQINDTLK
+1668 NQLISDTLK
-1677 QGQQDIDNTTQD
+1677 QAQQEIENTNQD
-1689 AAVNDV
+1689 AAVTDV

-1715 ALDNIDE
+1715 ALDSIE
-1722 SNNNQLDA
+1722 ENNKNQLDA

-1742 NVAIAAL
+1742 DVAIDTL

-1754 AIKND
+1754 TIKND

-1769 DQTEADGNNNI
+1769 DRTETDGNDNI

-1796 VSAKAEAQNAL
+1796 VGVKAEAQNAL

-1845 VNQNSIDA
+1845 VNQDSIDA

-1884 IKANNEATDEEQN
+1884 SKANNEATDEEQN
-1897 AAIVQVE
+1897 IAIAQVE

-1914 AGAVTNADVAY
+1914 ASAVTNADVAY
-1925 LLHDGKNEIREIEPV
+1925 LLHDEKNEIREIEPV
-1940 INKKATAREQLTTLF
+1940 INRKASAREQLTTLF
-1955 NDKKQAIEANVQ
+1955 NDKKQAIEANIQ

-2002 TATLNLQT
+2002 TASLNLQT

-2035 THLVQNYRKVSDRN
+2035 TALVQNYRKVSNRN

-2088 GDIEAV
+2088 SDIEAV

-2116 KAIATPEQLAKVKA
+2116 KAIATPEQLAKVKV

-2139 NRMVD
+2139 NRMID
-2144 EDATLNDIKKDT
+2144 EDATLNDIKQHT
-2156 QLIIDEI
+2156 QFIVDEI

-2170 EVIKASPKV
+2170 EPTKVSPKV
-2179 GQPAP
+2179 IQPAP
-2184 KVCTPIKKEDKQE
+2184 KVCTPIKKEE
-2197 VRKVV
+2197 THESRKVE
-2202 KELPNTGSEEMDL
+2202 KELPNTGSEGMDL
-2215 PLKELAL
+2215 PLKEFAL

-2231 RRSKKEKES
+2231 RRTKNEKES

>member
-46 GGSNQALPGNSQ
+46 GGSNQALPGNSP

-63 TNRDIVNDSQNTPNA
+63 TNRDIVNGSQNTPNA

-90 TNHQNVDV
+90 TNHQNVGV
-98 ANQVGPAP
+98 ANQVAPAP
-106 IQPSASP
+106 IQPSTSSAS
-113 AQNNNNSNANST
+113 NNNHSDANST

-195 APTDPNATPADP
+195 APADPN
-207 TATPA
+207 ATPA

-228 YTPTTDPNANNIGQN
+228 FTPTTDPNANNIGQN
-243 APNEVLSF
+243 APNEVLTF

-306 AQGNVIALGRIRGND
+306 AQGNVIALGRIKGND
-321 TNDHGDFN
+321 TNDHG
-329 GIEKT
+329 G
-334 LTVNPNSELIFEFN
+334 
-348 TMTTKNYQAQGN
+348 
-360 VIALGRIR
+360 
-368 GNDTNDHGDF
+368 F

-611 TLTYKTYSQDFI
+611 ILTYKTYTQDFI

-664 SLDIFNDLKRRAQ
+664 SLDIFNELKRRAQ

-696 DIDSLANQMQH
+696 DIDSLVNQMQH

-803 REIINH
+803 REIINN

-977 KVNAAVAVANT
+977 KVNAAVAAANT

-1065 NINAADTNQEV
+1065 NINTADTNQEV

-1103 VNEKAREAIT
+1103 VNDKAREAIT

-1196 NATTEEKQVAL
+1196 NATDEEKQVAL

-1250 KPAALAQTNQHY
+1250 KPTALAQINQHY
-1262 SAKLV
+1262 NAKLA

-1399 AEVVIKPKAIADI
+1399 AKVVIKPKAIADI

-1427 DSTDNEKEVALQA
+1427 DSTDNEKEVALLA

-1475 QPETKIKPAAREKI
+1475 QPETKVKPAAREKI

-1555 HIVRAAARDAVKQQY
+1555 HIVRATARDAVKQQY

-1603 QNINQAIANNDV
+1603 QNIDQAIANNDV

-1914 AGAVTNADVAY
+1914 ASAVTNADVAY

-1955 NDKKQAIEANVQ
+1955 NDKKLAIEANVQ

-2002 TATLNLQT
+2002 TASLNLQT

-2139 NRMVD
+2139 IRMID
-2144 EDATLNDIKKDT
+2144 EDATLNDIKQHT
-2156 QLIIDEI
+2156 QFIVDEI

-2170 EVIKASPKV
+2170 EATKVLPKV

-2184 KVCTPIKKEDKQE
+2184 KLCTSIKKVDKQE

-2231 RRSKKEKES
+2231 RRNKNEKES

>member
-38 LTTDHNVQ
+38 LTTDNNVQ
-46 GGSNQALPGNSQ
+46 SDTNQATPVNSQ
-58 NTNAD
+58 D
-63 TNRDIVNDSQNTPNA
+63 TNVANNRGLINSAQNTPNQS
-78 HATDNTSTNQAL
+78 ATTNQSTNQAL
-90 TNHQNVDV
+90 VNHNNGSI
-98 ANQVGPAP
+98 ANQATPAP

-113 AQNNNNSNANST
+113 AQNNNHSDANST
-125 ATEPAANTNNNLAS
+125 ATETVSNANNNDVVS
-139 NNNTLNVPN
+139 NNTTLNVPN
-148 NTDNNDSA
+148 RTNENGSGG
-156 RHLTLKEIQED
+156 HLTLKEIQED

-177 VAIAEEASNRP
+177 VAIAEQASNRP

-195 APTDPNATPADP
+195 APADPNATPADP
-207 TATPA
+207 AAAAANGTVP
-212 DPTAGNGSAP
+212 AGN
-222 VAITAP
+222 TAP
-228 YTPTTDPNANNIGQN
+228 YTPTTDPNANNAGQN

-251 DDNNIRPSTNRSV
+251 DDNGIRPSTNRSV
-264 PTVTVVDN
+264 PSVTVVDN
-272 LPGYTLINGGKV
+272 LPGFTLINGGKV

-296 FDSGDAKNYQ
+296 FDSGD
-306 AQGNVIALGRIRGND
+306 
-321 TNDHGDFN
+321 
-329 GIEKT
+329 
-334 LTVNPNSELIFEFN
+334 
-348 TMTTKNYQAQGN
+348 TKNYQAQGN
-360 VIALGRIR
+360 VIALGRIK

-378 NGIEKTLTVNPNSEL
+378 NGIEKSLTVNPNSEL

-404 YQGMTNLI
+404 YQGVTNLI
-412 IKNADNDTVIGEKVV
+412 IKNADNDTVIAEKSV
-427 AYGPIWRLLKVPENV
+427 AYGPIWRLFKVPDNV

-521 DDFVYKI
+521 DDFVYKV

-543 DFPSGNSGVDINDMN
+543 DFPSSNSGVDMNDFN

-563 ANRIITIKSTGGG
+563 ANRVITIKSTGGG
-576 TGNSPAR
+576 SGNSPAR

-611 TLTYKTYSQDFI
+611 TLTYKTYTQDFI

-664 SLDIFNDLKRRAQ
+664 SLDIFNGLKRRAQ

-696 DIDSLANQMQH
+696 DIDSLTNQMQH

-720 RKVDDME
+720 KKVDQME

-754 IIGNIGDQTTDDGV
+754 IIGDIGDQTTDAGV

-789 PNAKQAIRDKAAKQ
+789 PNAKKAIRDKATKQ
-803 REIINH
+803 REIINA
-809 TPDATQD
+809 TPDATED
-816 EIQDALNQ
+816 EIQDAINQ
-824 LTTDET
+824 LATDET

-854 TIGAVA
+854 TIGAVV
-860 PQVTHKQ
+860 PQVTHKK

-892 EEKNAA
+892 EEKDAA

-909 LEQINQATTNDDV
+909 LEQINQATTNADV
-922 DTAKGDGLNAINPI
+922 DNAKGDGLNAINPI

-962 ANPDATQEERQAAIE
+962 ANPDATQEERQAAID
-977 KVNAAVAVANT
+977 KVNAAVTAANT

-997 DVEQVKT
+997 NVEQVKT

-1013 EPATKVKT
+1013 TPATKVKT
-1021 DAKNAIDQSAET
+1021 DAKNAIDKSAET
-1033 QHNAIFN
+1033 QHNTIFN

-1103 VNEKAREAIT
+1103 VNDKAREAIT

-1137 NRALNDIGVTSTT
+1137 NRALTDIGVTSTT

-1164 GAVQPHVTK
+1164 GGVQPHVTK
-1173 KQTATGVLTDLAT
+1173 KQTATGVLNDLAT

-1207 NQVDQDLATAINNIN
+1207 NQVDQELATAINNIN

-1250 KPAALAQTNQHY
+1250 KPAALAQINQHY
-1262 SAKLV
+1262 NAKLA

-1274 ATDDEKNAAIN
+1274 ATNDEKNAAIN

-1345 VKQTPNATDEE
+1345 VKQIPNATDEE

-1382 QVDATTNQAIN
+1382 QVDATTNQAVN

-1427 DSTDNEKEVALQA
+1427 DSTDNEKEVASQA
-1440 LAKEKEKALAAIDQ
+1440 LTKEKEKALAAIDQ

-1463 AATNGVSAIKII
+1463 AATIGVSAIKII
-1475 QPETKIKPAAREKI
+1475 QPETKVKPAAREKI
-1489 NQKANELRAQINQD
+1489 NQKANELRAKINQD
-1503 KEATAEERQAALD
+1503 KEATAEERQVALD
-1516 KINDLVAKAMTNITN
+1516 KINEFVNQAMTDITN
-1531 DRTNQQVNDS
+1531 NRTNQQVDDTTS
-1541 TNQALDDIALVTPD
+1541 QALDSIALVTPE
-1555 HIVRAAARDAVKQQY
+1555 HIVRAGARDAVKQQY
-1570 EAKKHEIEQAE
+1570 EAKKQEIEQAE

-1592 NQLANNEKRAL
+1592 NQLANNEKLAL
-1603 QNINQAIANNDV
+1603 QNINQAVTNNDV
-1615 KRVESNGIAT
+1615 KRVETNGIAT
-1625 LKGVEPHIVVKPEA
+1625 LKGVQPHIVIKPEA
-1639 QEAIKASADNQV
+1639 QQAIKASAENQV

-1657 PHATTDELDEA
+1657 PHATVDELDEA
-1668 NQQINDTLK
+1668 NQLISDTLK
-1677 QGQQDIDNTTQD
+1677 KAQQEIENTNQD
-1689 AAVNDV
+1689 AAVTDV

-1715 ALDNIDE
+1715 ALDSIE
-1722 SNNNQLDA
+1722 ENNKNQLDA

-1742 NVAIAAL
+1742 DVAIDTL

-1754 AIKND
+1754 TIKND

-1769 DQTEADGNNNI
+1769 DRTETDGNDNI

-1796 VSAKAEAQNAL
+1796 VGVKAEAQNAL

-1845 VNQNSIDA
+1845 VNQDSINA

-1897 AAIVQVE
+1897 AAIAQVE

-1914 AGAVTNADVAY
+1914 ASAVTNADVAY
-1925 LLHDGKNEIREIEPV
+1925 LLHDEKNEIREIEPV
-1940 INKKATAREQLTTLF
+1940 INRKASAREQLTTLF
-1955 NDKKQAIEANVQ
+1955 NDKKQAIEANIQ

-2002 TATLNLQT
+2002 TASLNLQT

-2022 DAEKTI
+2022 DVEKTI

-2035 THLVQNYRKVSDRN
+2035 TALVQNYRKVSDRN

-2116 KAIATPEQLAKVKA
+2116 KAIATPEQLAKVKV

-2139 NRMVD
+2139 NRMID
-2144 EDATLNDIKKDT
+2144 EDATLNDIKQHT
-2156 QLIIDEI
+2156 QFIVDEI

-2170 EVIKASPKV
+2170 EATKVSPKV
-2179 GQPAP
+2179 IQSAP
-2184 KVCTPIKKEDKQE
+2184 KVCTPIKKEE
-2197 VRKVV
+2197 THESRKVE
-2202 KELPNTGSEEMDL
+2202 KELPNTGSEGMDL
-2215 PLKELAL
+2215 PLKEFAL

-2231 RRSKKEKES
+2231 RRTKNEKES

>member
-38 LTTDHNVQ
+38 LTTDNNVQ
-46 GGSNQALPGNSQ
+46 SDTNQATPVNSQ
-58 NTNAD
+58 DKDVAN
-63 TNRDIVNDSQNTPNA
+63 NRGLANSAQNTPNQS
-78 HATDNTSTNQAL
+78 ATTNQATNQAL
-90 TNHQNVDV
+90 VNHNNGSIV
-98 ANQVGPAP
+98 NQATPTSV
-106 IQPSASP
+106 QSSTPS
-113 AQNNNNSNANST
+113 AQNNNHTDGNTTATETVSNAN
-125 ATEPAANTNNNLAS
+125 NNDAVS
-139 NNNTLNVPN
+139 NNTTLNVPN
-148 NTDNNDSA
+148 KTNENGSGG
-156 RHLTLKEIQED
+156 HLTLKEIQED

-177 VAIAEEASNRP
+177 VAIAEPASNRP
-188 KKRSRRA
+188 KKRSKRA
-195 APTDPNATPADP
+195 APADPNATPADP
-207 TATPA
+207 AA
-212 DPTAGNGSAP
+212 AAAGNGGAP

-228 YTPTTDPNANNIGQN
+228 YTPTTDPNANNAGQN

-251 DDNNIRPSTNRSV
+251 DDNGIRPSTNRSV
-264 PTVTVVDN
+264 PSVTVVDN
-272 LPGYTLINGGKV
+272 LPGFTLINGGKV

-296 FDSGDAKNYQ
+296 FDSADAKNYQ
-306 AQGNVIALGRIRGND
+306 AQGNVIALGRI
-321 TNDHGDFN
+321 
-329 GIEKT
+329 K
-334 LTVNPNSELIFEFN
+334 
-348 TMTTKNYQAQGN
+348 
-360 VIALGRIR
+360 

-404 YQGMTNLI
+404 YQGVTNLI
-412 IKNADNDTVIGEKVV
+412 IKNADNDTVIAEKSV
-427 AYGPIWRLLKVPENV
+427 AYGPIWRLFKVPENV

-521 DDFVYKI
+521 DDFVYQV

-543 DFPSGNSGVDINDMN
+543 DFPSSNSGVDMNDFN

-563 ANRIITIKSTGGG
+563 ANRVITIKSTGGG
-576 TGNSPAR
+576 SGNSPAR

-611 TLTYKTYSQDFI
+611 TLTYKTYTLDFI

-628 SHTVSTNPYT
+628 SHTVRTNPYT

-696 DIDSLANQMQH
+696 DIDSLTNQMQH

-720 RKVDDME
+720 KKVDQME

-789 PNAKQAIRDKAAKQ
+789 PNAKKAIRDKATKQ
-803 REIINH
+803 RGIINA
-809 TPDATQD
+809 TPDATED

-824 LTTDET
+824 LATDET

-844 VETAKNNGIN
+844 VEIAKNNGIN
-854 TIGAVA
+854 TIGAVV

-909 LEQINQATTNDDV
+909 LEQINQATTNADV
-922 DTAKGDGLNAINPI
+922 DNAKGDGLNAINPI

-962 ANPDATQEERQAAIE
+962 ANPDATQEERQAAID
-977 KVNAAVAVANT
+977 KVNAAVTAANT

-1013 EPATKVKT
+1013 TPATKVKT
-1021 DAKNAIDQSAET
+1021 DAKNAIDKSAET
-1033 QHNAIFN
+1033 QHNTIFN

-1098 DARNA
+1098 DARNV
-1103 VNEKAREAIT
+1103 VNDKAREAIT

-1137 NRALNDIGVTSTT
+1137 NRALTDIGVTSTT

-1173 KQTATGVLTDLAT
+1173 KQTATGVLNDLAT

-1207 NQVDQDLATAINNIN
+1207 NQVDQELATAINNIN

-1250 KPAALAQTNQHY
+1250 KPAALAQINQHY
-1262 SAKLV
+1262 NAKLA

-1274 ATDDEKNAAIN
+1274 ATNDEKNAAIN
-1285 TLNQDRQ
+1285 TLNLDRQ

-1382 QVDATTNQAIN
+1382 QVDTTTNQALK

-1427 DSTDNEKEVALQA
+1427 DSTDNEKEVASQA

-1475 QPETKIKPAAREKI
+1475 QPETKVKPAAREKI
-1489 NQKANELRAQINQD
+1489 NQKANELRAKINQD
-1503 KEATAEERQAALD
+1503 KEATAEERQVALD
-1516 KINDLVAKAMTNITN
+1516 KINEFVNQAMTDITN
-1531 DRTNQQVNDS
+1531 NRTNQQVDDTTS
-1541 TNQALDDIALVTPD
+1541 QALDSIALVTPD

-1570 EAKKHEIEQAE
+1570 EAKKREIEQAE

-1603 QNINQAIANNDV
+1603 QNINQAVTNNDV
-1615 KRVESNGIAT
+1615 KRVETNGIAT
-1625 LKGVEPHIVVKPEA
+1625 LKGVQPHIVIKPEA
-1639 QEAIKASADNQV
+1639 QQAIKASAENQV

-1657 PHATTDELDEA
+1657 PHATVDELDEA
-1668 NQQINDTLK
+1668 NQLISDTLK
-1677 QGQQDIDNTTQD
+1677 QAQQEIENTNQD
-1689 AAVNDV
+1689 AAVTDV

-1715 ALDNIDE
+1715 ALDSIE
-1722 SNNNQLDA
+1722 ENNKNQLDA

-1742 NVAIAAL
+1742 DVAIDTL

-1754 AIKND
+1754 TIKND

-1769 DQTEADGNNNI
+1769 DRTETDGNDNI

-1796 VSAKAEAQNAL
+1796 VGVKAEAQNAL

-1845 VNQNSIDA
+1845 VNQDSINA

-1897 AAIVQVE
+1897 IAIAQVE

-1914 AGAVTNADVAY
+1914 ASAVTNADVAY
-1925 LLHDGKNEIREIEPV
+1925 LLHDEKNEIREIEPV
-1940 INKKATAREQLTTLF
+1940 INRKASAREQLTTLF
-1955 NDKKQAIEANVQ
+1955 NDKKQAIEANIQ

-2002 TATLNLQT
+2002 TASLNLQT

-2035 THLVQNYRKVSDRN
+2035 TALVQNYRKVSNRN

-2088 GDIEAV
+2088 SDIEAV

-2116 KAIATPEQLAKVKA
+2116 KAIATPEQLAKVKV

-2139 NRMVD
+2139 NRMID
-2144 EDATLNDIKKDT
+2144 EDATLNDIKQHT
-2156 QLIIDEI
+2156 QFIVDEI

-2170 EVIKASPKV
+2170 EETKVSPKEI
-2179 GQPAP
+2179 QPAP
-2184 KVCTPIKKEDKQE
+2184 KVCTPIKKEE
-2197 VRKVV
+2197 THESRKVE
-2202 KELPNTGSEEMDL
+2202 KELPNTGSEGMDL
-2215 PLKELAL
+2215 PLKEFAL

-2231 RRSKKEKES
+2231 RRTKNEKES

>member
-38 LTTDHNVQ
+38 LTTDNNVQ
-46 GGSNQALPGNSQ
+46 SDTNQATPVNSQ
-58 NTNAD
+58 D
-63 TNRDIVNDSQNTPNA
+63 TNVANNRGLANSAQNTPNQS
-78 HATDNTSTNQAL
+78 ATTNQSTNQAL
-90 TNHQNVDV
+90 VNHNNGSI
-98 ANQVGPAP
+98 ANQATPTSV
-106 IQPSASP
+106 QSSTPS
-113 AQNNNNSNANST
+113 AQNNNHTDGNTTATETVSNAN
-125 ATEPAANTNNNLAS
+125 NKDVVS
-139 NNNTLNVPN
+139 NNTTLNVPN
-148 NTDNNDSA
+148 KTNENGSGG
-156 RHLTLKEIQED
+156 HLTLKEIQED

-177 VAIAEEASNRP
+177 VAIAEQASNRP

-195 APTDPNATPADP
+195 APADPNATPADP
-207 TATPA
+207 AA
-212 DPTAGNGSAP
+212 AAAGNGGAP

-228 YTPTTDPNANNIGQN
+228 YTPTTDPNANNAGQN

-251 DDNNIRPSTNRSV
+251 DDNGIRPSTNRSV
-264 PTVTVVDN
+264 PSVTVVDN
-272 LPGYTLINGGKV
+272 LPGFTLINGGKV

-306 AQGNVIALGRIRGND
+306 AQGNVIALGRIKGND

-329 GIEKT
+329 GIEK
-334 LTVNPNSELIFEFN
+334 S
-348 TMTTKNYQAQGN
+348 
-360 VIALGRIR
+360 
-368 GNDTNDHGDF
+368 
-378 NGIEKTLTVNPNSEL
+378 LTVNPNSEL

-404 YQGMTNLI
+404 YQGVTNLI
-412 IKNADNDTVIGEKVV
+412 IKNADNDTVIAEKSV
-427 AYGPIWRLLKVPENV
+427 AYGPIWRLFKVPENV

-521 DDFVYKI
+521 DDFVYKV

-543 DFPSGNSGVDINDMN
+543 DFPSSNSGVDMNDFN

-563 ANRIITIKSTGGG
+563 ANRVITIKSTGGG
-576 TGNSPAR
+576 SGNSPAR

-611 TLTYKTYSQDFI
+611 TLTYKTYTQDFI

-628 SHTVSTNPYT
+628 SHTVRTNPYT

-696 DIDSLANQMQH
+696 DIDSLTNQMQH

-720 RKVDDME
+720 KKVDQME

-789 PNAKQAIRDKAAKQ
+789 PNAKKAIRDKATKQ
-803 REIINH
+803 REIINA
-809 TPDATQD
+809 TPDATED

-824 LTTDET
+824 LATDET

-844 VETAKNNGIN
+844 VEIAKNNGIN
-854 TIGAVA
+854 TIGAVV

-909 LEQINQATTNDDV
+909 LEQINQATTNADV
-922 DTAKGDGLNAINPI
+922 DNAKGDGLNAINPI

-962 ANPDATQEERQAAIE
+962 ANPDATQEERQAAID
-977 KVNAAVAVANT
+977 KVNAAVTAANT

-1013 EPATKVKT
+1013 TPATKVKT
-1021 DAKNAIDQSAET
+1021 DAKNAIDKSAET
-1033 QHNAIFN
+1033 QHNTIFN

-1103 VNEKAREAIT
+1103 VNDKAREAIT

-1137 NRALNDIGVTSTT
+1137 NRALTDIGVTSTT

-1173 KQTATGVLTDLAT
+1173 KQTATGVLNDLAT
-1186 AKKQEINQNT
+1186 AKKQKINQNT

-1207 NQVDQDLATAINNIN
+1207 NQVDQELATAINNIN

-1250 KPAALAQTNQHY
+1250 KPAALAQINQHY
-1262 SAKLV
+1262 NAKLA

-1274 ATDDEKNAAIN
+1274 ATNDEKNAAIN

-1369 QAFNQINQNQTND
+1369 QAINQINQNQTND
-1382 QVDATTNQAIN
+1382 QVDTTTNQAVN

-1427 DSTDNEKEVALQA
+1427 DSTDNEKEVASQA

-1475 QPETKIKPAAREKI
+1475 QPETKVKPAAREKI
-1489 NQKANELRAQINQD
+1489 NQKANELRAKINQD
-1503 KEATAEERQAALD
+1503 KEATAEERQVALD
-1516 KINDLVAKAMTNITN
+1516 KINEFVNQAMTDITN
-1531 DRTNQQVNDS
+1531 NRTNQQVDDTTS
-1541 TNQALDDIALVTPD
+1541 QALDSIALVAPE

-1570 EAKKHEIEQAE
+1570 EAKKQEIEQAE

-1592 NQLANNEKRAL
+1592 NQLANNEKLAL
-1603 QNINQAIANNDV
+1603 QNINQAVTNNDV
-1615 KRVESNGIAT
+1615 KRVETNGIAT
-1625 LKGVEPHIVVKPEA
+1625 LKGVQPHIVIKPEA
-1639 QEAIKASADNQV
+1639 QQAIKATAENQV

-1657 PHATTDELDEA
+1657 PHATVDELDEA
-1668 NQQINDTLK
+1668 NQLISDTLK
-1677 QGQQDIDNTTQD
+1677 QAQQEIENTNQD
-1689 AAVNDV
+1689 AAVTDV

-1715 ALDNIDE
+1715 ALDSIE
-1722 SNNNQLDA
+1722 ENNKNQLDA

-1742 NVAIAAL
+1742 DVAIDTL

-1754 AIKND
+1754 TIKND

-1769 DQTEADGNNNI
+1769 DRTETDGNDNI

-1796 VSAKAEAQNAL
+1796 VGVKAEAQNAL

-1845 VNQNSIDA
+1845 VNQDSIDA

-1897 AAIVQVE
+1897 IAIAQVE

-1914 AGAVTNADVAY
+1914 ASAVTNADVAY
-1925 LLHDGKNEIREIEPV
+1925 LLHDEKNEIREIEPV
-1940 INKKATAREQLTTLF
+1940 INRKASAREQLTTLF
-1955 NDKKQAIEANVQ
+1955 NDKKQAIEANIQ

-2002 TATLNLQT
+2002 TASLNLQT

-2035 THLVQNYRKVSDRN
+2035 TALVQNYRKVSNRN

-2088 GDIEAV
+2088 SDIEAV

-2116 KAIATPEQLAKVKA
+2116 KAIATPEQLAKVKV

-2139 NRMVD
+2139 NRMID
-2144 EDATLNDIKKDT
+2144 EDATLNDIKQHT
-2156 QLIIDEI
+2156 QFIVDEI

-2170 EVIKASPKV
+2170 EATKVSPKEI
-2179 GQPAP
+2179 QPAP
-2184 KVCTPIKKEDKQE
+2184 KVCTPIKKEE
-2197 VRKVV
+2197 THESRKVE
-2202 KELPNTGSEEMDL
+2202 KELPNTGSEGMDL
-2215 PLKELAL
+2215 PLKEFAL

-2231 RRSKKEKES
+2231 RRTKNEKES

>member
-38 LTTDHNVQ
+38 LTTDNNVQ
-46 GGSNQALPGNSQ
+46 SDTNQATPVNSQ
-58 NTNAD
+58 D
-63 TNRDIVNDSQNTPNA
+63 TNVANNRGLANSAQNTPNQS
-78 HATDNTSTNQAL
+78 ATTNQSTNQAL
-90 TNHQNVDV
+90 VNHNNGSI
-98 ANQVGPAP
+98 ANQATPTSV
-106 IQPSASP
+106 QSSTPS
-113 AQNNNNSNANST
+113 AQNNNHTDGNTTATETVSNAN
-125 ATEPAANTNNNLAS
+125 NKDVVS
-139 NNNTLNVPN
+139 NNTTLNVPN
-148 NTDNNDSA
+148 KTNENGSGG
-156 RHLTLKEIQED
+156 HLTLKEIQED

-177 VAIAEEASNRP
+177 VAIAEQASNRP

-195 APTDPNATPADP
+195 APADPNATPADP
-207 TATPA
+207 AA
-212 DPTAGNGSAP
+212 AAAGNGGAP

-228 YTPTTDPNANNIGQN
+228 YTPTTDPNANNAGQN

-251 DDNNIRPSTNRSV
+251 DDNGIRASTNRSV
-264 PTVTVVDN
+264 PSVTVVDN
-272 LPGYTLINGGKV
+272 LPGFTLINGGKV

-306 AQGNVIALGRIRGND
+306 AQGNVIALGRIKGND

-329 GIEKT
+329 GIEK
-334 LTVNPNSELIFEFN
+334 S
-348 TMTTKNYQAQGN
+348 
-360 VIALGRIR
+360 
-368 GNDTNDHGDF
+368 
-378 NGIEKTLTVNPNSEL
+378 LTVNPNSEL

-404 YQGMTNLI
+404 YQGVTNLI
-412 IKNADNDTVIGEKVV
+412 IKNADNDTVIAEKSV
-427 AYGPIWRLLKVPENV
+427 AYGPIWRLFKVPENV

-521 DDFVYKI
+521 DDFVYKV

-543 DFPSGNSGVDINDMN
+543 DFPSSNSGVDMNDFN

-563 ANRIITIKSTGGG
+563 ANRVITIKSTGGG
-576 TGNSPAR
+576 SGNSPAR

-611 TLTYKTYSQDFI
+611 TLTYKTYTQDFI

-696 DIDSLANQMQH
+696 DIDSLTNQMQH

-720 RKVDDME
+720 KKVDQME

-789 PNAKQAIRDKAAKQ
+789 PNAKKAIRDKATKQ
-803 REIINH
+803 REIINA
-809 TPDATQD
+809 TPDATED

-824 LTTDET
+824 LATDET

-844 VETAKNNGIN
+844 VEIAKNNGIN
-854 TIGAVA
+854 TIGAVV

-909 LEQINQATTNDDV
+909 LEQINQATTNADV
-922 DTAKGDGLNAINPI
+922 DNAKGDGLNAINPI

-962 ANPDATQEERQAAIE
+962 ANPDATQEERQAAID
-977 KVNAAVAVANT
+977 KVNAAVTAANT

-1013 EPATKVKT
+1013 TPATKVKT
-1021 DAKNAIDQSAET
+1021 DAKNAIDKSAET
-1033 QHNAIFN
+1033 QHNTIFN

-1103 VNEKAREAIT
+1103 VNDKAREAIT

-1137 NRALNDIGVTSTT
+1137 NRALTDIGVTSTT

-1173 KQTATGVLTDLAT
+1173 KQTATGVLNDLAT
-1186 AKKQEINQNT
+1186 AKKQKINQNT

-1207 NQVDQDLATAINNIN
+1207 NQVDQELATAINNIN

-1250 KPAALAQTNQHY
+1250 KPAALAQINQHY
-1262 SAKLV
+1262 NAKLA

-1274 ATDDEKNAAIN
+1274 ATNDEKNAAIN

-1369 QAFNQINQNQTND
+1369 QAINQINQNQTND
-1382 QVDATTNQAIN
+1382 QVDTTTNQAVN

-1427 DSTDNEKEVALQA
+1427 DSTDNEKEVASQA

-1475 QPETKIKPAAREKI
+1475 QPETKVKPAAREKI
-1489 NQKANELRAQINQD
+1489 NQKANELRAKINQD
-1503 KEATAEERQAALD
+1503 KEATAEERQVALD
-1516 KINDLVAKAMTNITN
+1516 KINEFVNQAMTDITN
-1531 DRTNQQVNDS
+1531 NRTNQQVDDTTS
-1541 TNQALDDIALVTPD
+1541 QALDSIALVAPE

-1570 EAKKHEIEQAE
+1570 EAKKQEIEQAE

-1592 NQLANNEKRAL
+1592 NQLANNEKLAL
-1603 QNINQAIANNDV
+1603 QNINQAVTNNDV
-1615 KRVESNGIAT
+1615 KRVETNGIAT
-1625 LKGVEPHIVVKPEA
+1625 LKGVQPHIVIKPEA
-1639 QEAIKASADNQV
+1639 QQAIKATAENQV

-1657 PHATTDELDEA
+1657 PHATVDELDEA
-1668 NQQINDTLK
+1668 NQLISDTLK
-1677 QGQQDIDNTTQD
+1677 QAQQEIENTNQD
-1689 AAVNDV
+1689 AAVTDV

-1715 ALDNIDE
+1715 ALDSIE
-1722 SNNNQLDA
+1722 ENNKNQLDA

-1742 NVAIAAL
+1742 DVAIDTL

-1754 AIKND
+1754 TIKND

-1769 DQTEADGNNNI
+1769 DRTETDGNDNI

-1796 VSAKAEAQNAL
+1796 VGVKAEAQNAL

-1845 VNQNSIDA
+1845 VNQDSIDA

-1897 AAIVQVE
+1897 IAIAQVE

-1914 AGAVTNADVAY
+1914 ASAVTNADVAY
-1925 LLHDGKNEIREIEPV
+1925 LLHDEKNEIREIEPV
-1940 INKKATAREQLTTLF
+1940 INRKASAREQLTTLF
-1955 NDKKQAIEANVQ
+1955 NDKKQAIEANIQ

-2002 TATLNLQT
+2002 TASLNLQT

-2035 THLVQNYRKVSDRN
+2035 TALVQNYRKVSNRN

-2088 GDIEAV
+2088 SDIEAV

-2116 KAIATPEQLAKVKA
+2116 KAIATPEQLAKVKV

-2139 NRMVD
+2139 NRMID
-2144 EDATLNDIKKDT
+2144 EDATLNDIKQHT
-2156 QLIIDEI
+2156 QFIVDEI

-2170 EVIKASPKV
+2170 EATKVSPKEI
-2179 GQPAP
+2179 QPAP
-2184 KVCTPIKKEDKQE
+2184 KVCTPIKKEE
-2197 VRKVV
+2197 THESRKVE
-2202 KELPNTGSEEMDL
+2202 KELPNTGSEGMDL
-2215 PLKELAL
+2215 PLKEFAL

-2231 RRSKKEKES
+2231 RRTKNEKES

>member
-38 LTTDHNVQ
+38 LTTDNNVQ
-46 GGSNQALPGNSQ
+46 SDTNQATPVNSQ
-58 NTNAD
+58 D
-63 TNRDIVNDSQNTPNA
+63 TNVANNRGLANSAQNTPNQS
-78 HATDNTSTNQAL
+78 ATTNQSTNQAL
-90 TNHQNVDV
+90 VNHNNGSI
-98 ANQVGPAP
+98 ANQATPTSV
-106 IQPSASP
+106 QSSTPS
-113 AQNNNNSNANST
+113 AQNNNHTDGNTTATETVSNAN
-125 ATEPAANTNNNLAS
+125 NKDVVS
-139 NNNTLNVPN
+139 NNTTLNVPN
-148 NTDNNDSA
+148 KTNENGSGG
-156 RHLTLKEIQED
+156 HLTLKEIQED

-177 VAIAEEASNRP
+177 VAIAEQASNRP

-195 APTDPNATPADP
+195 APADPNATPADP
-207 TATPA
+207 AA
-212 DPTAGNGSAP
+212 AAAGNGGAP

-228 YTPTTDPNANNIGQN
+228 YTPTTDPNANNAGQN

-251 DDNNIRPSTNRSV
+251 DDNGIRPSTNRSV
-264 PTVTVVDN
+264 PSVTVVDN
-272 LPGYTLINGGKV
+272 LPGFTLINGGKV

-306 AQGNVIALGRIRGND
+306 AQGNVIALGRIKGND

-329 GIEKT
+329 GIEK
-334 LTVNPNSELIFEFN
+334 S
-348 TMTTKNYQAQGN
+348 
-360 VIALGRIR
+360 
-368 GNDTNDHGDF
+368 
-378 NGIEKTLTVNPNSEL
+378 LTVNPNSEL

-404 YQGMTNLI
+404 YQGVTNLI
-412 IKNADNDTVIGEKVV
+412 IKNADNDTVIAEKSV
-427 AYGPIWRLLKVPENV
+427 AYGPIWRLFKVPENV

-521 DDFVYKI
+521 DDFVYKV

-543 DFPSGNSGVDINDMN
+543 DFPSSNSGVDMNDFN

-563 ANRIITIKSTGGG
+563 ANRVITIKSTGGG
-576 TGNSPAR
+576 SGNSPAR

-611 TLTYKTYSQDFI
+611 TLTYKTYTQDFI

-696 DIDSLANQMQH
+696 DIDSLTNQMQH

-720 RKVDDME
+720 KKVDQME

-789 PNAKQAIRDKAAKQ
+789 PNAKKAIRDKATKQ
-803 REIINH
+803 REIINA
-809 TPDATQD
+809 TPDATED

-824 LTTDET
+824 LATDET

-844 VETAKNNGIN
+844 VEIAKNNGIN
-854 TIGAVA
+854 TIGAVV

-909 LEQINQATTNDDV
+909 LEQINQATTNADV
-922 DTAKGDGLNAINPI
+922 DNAKGDGLNAINPI

-962 ANPDATQEERQAAIE
+962 ANPDATQEERQAAID
-977 KVNAAVAVANT
+977 KVNAAVTAANT

-1013 EPATKVKT
+1013 TPATKVKT
-1021 DAKNAIDQSAET
+1021 DAKNAIDKSAET
-1033 QHNAIFN
+1033 QHNTIFN

-1103 VNEKAREAIT
+1103 VNDKAREAIT

-1137 NRALNDIGVTSTT
+1137 NRALTDIGVTSTT

-1173 KQTATGVLTDLAT
+1173 KQTATGVLNDLAT
-1186 AKKQEINQNT
+1186 AKKQKINQNT

-1207 NQVDQDLATAINNIN
+1207 NQVDQELATAINNIN

-1250 KPAALAQTNQHY
+1250 KPAALAQINQHY
-1262 SAKLV
+1262 NAKLA

-1274 ATDDEKNAAIN
+1274 ATNDEKNAAIN

-1369 QAFNQINQNQTND
+1369 QAINQINQNQTND
-1382 QVDATTNQAIN
+1382 QVDTTTNQAVN

-1427 DSTDNEKEVALQA
+1427 DSTDNEKEVASQA

-1475 QPETKIKPAAREKI
+1475 QPETKVKPAAREKI
-1489 NQKANELRAQINQD
+1489 NQKANELRAKINQD
-1503 KEATAEERQAALD
+1503 KEATAEERQVALD
-1516 KINDLVAKAMTNITN
+1516 KINEFVNQAMTDITN
-1531 DRTNQQVNDS
+1531 NRTNQQVDDTTS
-1541 TNQALDDIALVTPD
+1541 QALDSIALVAPE

-1570 EAKKHEIEQAE
+1570 EAKKQEIEQAE

-1592 NQLANNEKRAL
+1592 NQLANNEKLAL
-1603 QNINQAIANNDV
+1603 QNINQAVTNNDV
-1615 KRVESNGIAT
+1615 KRVETNGIAT
-1625 LKGVEPHIVVKPEA
+1625 LKGVQPHIVIKPEA
-1639 QEAIKASADNQV
+1639 QQAIKATAENQV

-1657 PHATTDELDEA
+1657 PHATVDELDEA
-1668 NQQINDTLK
+1668 NQLISDTLK
-1677 QGQQDIDNTTQD
+1677 QAQQEIENTNQD
-1689 AAVNDV
+1689 AAVTDV

-1715 ALDNIDE
+1715 ALDSIE
-1722 SNNNQLDA
+1722 ENNKNQLDA

-1742 NVAIAAL
+1742 DVAIDTL

-1754 AIKND
+1754 TIKND

-1769 DQTEADGNNNI
+1769 DRTETDGNDNI

-1796 VSAKAEAQNAL
+1796 VGVKAEAQNAL

-1845 VNQNSIDA
+1845 VNQDSIDA
-1853 QNIISKIKPAT
+1853 QNIISKIKPST

-1897 AAIVQVE
+1897 IAIAQVE

-1914 AGAVTNADVAY
+1914 ASAVTNADVAY
-1925 LLHDGKNEIREIEPV
+1925 LLHDEKNEIREIEPV
-1940 INKKATAREQLTTLF
+1940 INRKASAREQLTTLF
-1955 NDKKQAIEANVQ
+1955 NDKKQAIEANIQ

-2002 TATLNLQT
+2002 TASLNLQT

-2035 THLVQNYRKVSDRN
+2035 TALVQNYRKVSNRN

-2088 GDIEAV
+2088 SDIEAV

-2116 KAIATPEQLAKVKA
+2116 KAIATPEQLAKVKV

-2139 NRMVD
+2139 NRMID
-2144 EDATLNDIKKDT
+2144 EDATLNDIKQHT
-2156 QLIIDEI
+2156 QFIVDEI

-2170 EVIKASPKV
+2170 EATKVSPKEI
-2179 GQPAP
+2179 QPAP
-2184 KVCTPIKKEDKQE
+2184 KVCTPIKKEE
-2197 VRKVV
+2197 THESRKVE
-2202 KELPNTGSEEMDL
+2202 KELPNTGSEGMDL
-2215 PLKELAL
+2215 PLKEFAL

-2231 RRSKKEKES
+2231 RRTKNEKES

>member
-38 LTTDHNVQ
+38 LTTDNNVQ
-46 GGSNQALPGNSQ
+46 SDTNQATPVNSQ
-58 NTNAD
+58 DKDVAN
-63 TNRDIVNDSQNTPNA
+63 NRGLANSAQNTPNQS
-78 HATDNTSTNQAL
+78 ATTNQATNQAL
-90 TNHQNVDV
+90 VNHNNGSIV
-98 ANQVGPAP
+98 NQATPTSV
-106 IQPSASP
+106 QSSTPS
-113 AQNNNNSNANST
+113 AQNNNHTDGNTTATETVSNAN
-125 ATEPAANTNNNLAS
+125 NNDVAS
-139 NNNTLNVPN
+139 NNTTLNVPN
-148 NTDNNDSA
+148 KTNENGSGG
-156 RHLTLKEIQED
+156 HLTLKEIQED

-177 VAIAEEASNRP
+177 VAIAEPASNRP

-195 APTDPNATPADP
+195 APADPNATPADP
-207 TATPA
+207 GAA
-212 DPTAGNGSAP
+212 AAGNGGAP

-228 YTPTTDPNANNIGQN
+228 YTPTTDPNANNAGQN

-251 DDNNIRPSTNRSV
+251 DDNSIRPSTNRSV
-264 PTVTVVDN
+264 PSVTVVDN
-272 LPGYTLINGGKV
+272 LPGFTLINGGKV
-284 GVFSHAMVRTSM
+284 GVLSHAMVRTSM
-296 FDSGDAKNYQ
+296 FEAGSNRTYQ
-306 AQGNVIALGRIRGND
+306 AQGNVLALGRISGTDASN
-321 TNDHGDFN
+321 HGDFN
-329 GIEKT
+329 GIEKS

-348 TMTTKNYQAQGN
+348 TMPTKNGQGATN
-360 VIALGRIR
+360 V
-368 GNDTNDHGDF
+368 
-378 NGIEKTLTVNPNSEL
+378 
-393 IFEFNTMTTKN
+393 
-404 YQGMTNLI
+404 I
-412 IKNADNDTVIGEKVV
+412 IKNADTNDTIAEKTVEG
-427 AYGPIWRLLKVPENV
+427 GPTLRLFKVPDNV
-442 SHLKIQFVPKN
+442 RNLKIQFVPKN
-453 DAITDARGIYQLRD
+453 DAITDARGIYQLKD
-467 GYKYYDFVD
+467 GYKYYSFVD

-511 NGNFGASFNT
+511 NGNSGASLDT
-521 DDFVYKI
+521 DEFVYKI

-543 DFPSGNSGVDINDMN
+543 DFPSNNSGVDVNDMN

-563 ANRIITIKSTGGG
+563 ANRVITIKSTGGG
-576 TGNSPAR
+576 TTNSPAR

-611 TLTYKTYSQDFI
+611 TLTYKTYTQDFI
-623 NSPAE
+623 NSAAE

-664 SLDIFNDLKRRAQ
+664 SLDIFNDLKKRAQ
-677 TILDEN
+677 TILAEN

-696 DIDSLANQMQH
+696 DIDTLTNQMQH

-720 RKVDDME
+720 QKADQME

-747 IEEHKNE
+747 IEEHKGN
-754 IIGNIGDQTTDDGV
+754 IIGDIGDQTTDDGV

-789 PNAKQAIRDKAAKQ
+789 PNAKKAIRDKATKQ
-803 REIINH
+803 REIINA
-809 TPDATQD
+809 TPDATED
-816 EIQDALNQ
+816 EIQDAINQ
-824 LTTDET
+824 LATDET

-854 TIGAVA
+854 TIGSVV

-909 LEQINQATTNDDV
+909 LEQINQATTNADV
-922 DTAKGDGLNAINPI
+922 DNAKGDGLNAINPI

-962 ANPDATQEERQAAIE
+962 ANPDATQEERQAAID
-977 KVNAAVAVANT
+977 KVNAAVTAANT

-997 DVEQVKT
+997 EVEQVKT

-1013 EPATKVKT
+1013 TPATKVKT
-1021 DAKNAIDQSAET
+1021 DAKNAIDKSAET
-1033 QHNAIFN
+1033 QHNTIFN

-1098 DARNA
+1098 DARNV
-1103 VNEKAREAIT
+1103 VNDKAREAIT

-1137 NRALNDIGVTSTT
+1137 NRALTDIGVTSTT

-1173 KQTATGVLTDLAT
+1173 KQTATGVLNDLAT

-1207 NQVDQDLATAINNIN
+1207 NQVDQELATAINNIN

-1250 KPAALAQTNQHY
+1250 KPAALAQINQHY
-1262 SAKLV
+1262 NAKLA

-1274 ATDDEKNAAIN
+1274 ATNDEKNAAIN

-1382 QVDATTNQAIN
+1382 QVDTTTNQALN

-1427 DSTDNEKEVALQA
+1427 DSTDNEKEVASQA

-1454 AQTNSQVNQ
+1454 AQMNSQVNQ

-1475 QPETKIKPAAREKI
+1475 QPETKVKPAAREKI
-1489 NQKANELRAQINQD
+1489 NQKANELRAKINQD
-1503 KEATAEERQAALD
+1503 KEATAEERQVALD
-1516 KINDLVAKAMTNITN
+1516 KINEFVNQAMTDITN
-1531 DRTNQQVNDS
+1531 NRTNQQVDDTTS
-1541 TNQALDDIALVTPD
+1541 QALDRIALVAPE

-1570 EAKKHEIEQAE
+1570 EAKKQEIEQAE

-1592 NQLANNEKRAL
+1592 NQLANNKKLAL
-1603 QNINQAIANNDV
+1603 QNINQAVTNNDV
-1615 KRVESNGIAT
+1615 KRVETNGIAT
-1625 LKGVEPHIVVKPEA
+1625 LKGVQPHIVIKPEA
-1639 QEAIKASADNQV
+1639 QQAIKASAENQV

-1657 PHATTDELDEA
+1657 PHATVDELDEA
-1668 NQQINDTLK
+1668 NQLISDTLK
-1677 QGQQDIDNTTQD
+1677 QAQQEIENTNQD
-1689 AAVNDV
+1689 AAVTDV

-1715 ALDNIDE
+1715 ALDSIE
-1722 SNNNQLDA
+1722 ENNKNQLDA

-1742 NVAIAAL
+1742 DVAIDTL

-1754 AIKND
+1754 TIKND

-1769 DQTEADGNNNI
+1769 DRTETDGNDNI

-1796 VSAKAEAQNAL
+1796 VGVKAEAQNAL

-1845 VNQNSIDA
+1845 VNQDSIDA

-1897 AAIVQVE
+1897 IAIAQVE

-1914 AGAVTNADVAY
+1914 ASAVTNADVAY
-1925 LLHDGKNEIREIEPV
+1925 LLHDEKNEIREIEPV
-1940 INKKATAREQLTTLF
+1940 ISRKASAREQLTTLF
-1955 NDKKQAIEANVQ
+1955 NDKKQAIEANIQ

-2002 TATLNLQT
+2002 TASLNLQT

-2035 THLVQNYRKVSDRN
+2035 TALVQNYRKVSDRN

-2088 GDIEAV
+2088 SDIEAV

-2116 KAIATPEQLAKVKA
+2116 KAIATPEQLAKVKV

-2139 NRMVD
+2139 NRMID
-2144 EDATLNDIKKDT
+2144 EDATFNDIKQHT
-2156 QLIIDEI
+2156 QFIVDEI

-2170 EVIKASPKV
+2170 EAMKVSPKV
-2179 GQPAP
+2179 IQPAP
-2184 KVCTPIKKEDKQE
+2184 KVCTPIKKEE
-2197 VRKVV
+2197 THESRKVE

-2215 PLKELAL
+2215 PLKEFAL

-2231 RRSKKEKES
+2231 RRTKNEKES

>member
-38 LTTDHNVQ
+38 LTTDNNVQ
-46 GGSNQALPGNSQ
+46 SDTNQATPVNSQ
-58 NTNAD
+58 D
-63 TNRDIVNDSQNTPNA
+63 TNVANNRGLANSAQNTPNQS
-78 HATDNTSTNQAL
+78 ATTNQSTNQAL
-90 TNHQNVDV
+90 VNHNNGSI
-98 ANQVGPAP
+98 ANQATPAP

-113 AQNNNNSNANST
+113 AQNNNHSDANST
-125 ATEPAANTNNNLAS
+125 ATETVSNANNNDVVS
-139 NNNTLNVPN
+139 NNTTLNVPN
-148 NTDNNDSA
+148 RTNENGSGG
-156 RHLTLKEIQED
+156 HLTLKEIQED

-177 VAIAEEASNRP
+177 VAIAEQASNRP

-195 APTDPNATPADP
+195 APADPNATPADP
-207 TATPA
+207 AA
-212 DPTAGNGSAP
+212 AAAGNGGAP

-228 YTPTTDPNANNIGQN
+228 YTPTTDPNANNAGQN

-251 DDNNIRPSTNRSV
+251 DDNGIRPSTNRSV
-264 PTVTVVDN
+264 PSVTVVDN
-272 LPGYTLINGGKV
+272 LPGFTLINGGKV

-306 AQGNVIALGRIRGND
+306 AQGNVIALGRIKGND

-329 GIEKT
+329 GIEK
-334 LTVNPNSELIFEFN
+334 S
-348 TMTTKNYQAQGN
+348 
-360 VIALGRIR
+360 
-368 GNDTNDHGDF
+368 
-378 NGIEKTLTVNPNSEL
+378 LTVNPNSEL

-404 YQGMTNLI
+404 YQGVTNLI
-412 IKNADNDTVIGEKVV
+412 IKNADNDTVIAEKSV
-427 AYGPIWRLLKVPENV
+427 AYGPIWRLFKVPENV

-521 DDFVYKI
+521 DDFVYKV

-543 DFPSGNSGVDINDMN
+543 DFPSSNSGVDMNDFN

-563 ANRIITIKSTGGG
+563 ANRVITIKSTGGG
-576 TGNSPAR
+576 SGNSPAR

-611 TLTYKTYSQDFI
+611 TLTYKTYTQDFI

-664 SLDIFNDLKRRAQ
+664 SLDIFNGLKRRAQ

-696 DIDSLANQMQH
+696 DIDSLTNQMQH

-720 RKVDDME
+720 KKVDQME

-789 PNAKQAIRDKAAKQ
+789 PNAKKAIRDKATKQ
-803 REIINH
+803 REIINA
-809 TPDATQD
+809 TPDATED
-816 EIQDALNQ
+816 EIQDAINQ
-824 LTTDET
+824 LATDET

-854 TIGAVA
+854 TIGAVV
-860 PQVTHKQ
+860 PQVTHKK

-909 LEQINQATTNDDV
+909 LEQINQATTNADV
-922 DTAKGDGLNAINPI
+922 DNAKGDGLNAINPI

-962 ANPDATQEERQAAIE
+962 ANPDATQEERQAAID
-977 KVNAAVAVANT
+977 KVNAAVTAANT

-997 DVEQVKT
+997 NVEQVKT

-1013 EPATKVKT
+1013 TPATKVKT
-1021 DAKNAIDQSAET
+1021 DAKNAIDKSAET
-1033 QHNAIFN
+1033 QHNTIFN

-1103 VNEKAREAIT
+1103 VNDKAREAIT

-1137 NRALNDIGVTSTT
+1137 NRALTDIGVTSTT

-1173 KQTATGVLTDLAT
+1173 KQTATGVLNDLAT

-1207 NQVDQDLATAINNIN
+1207 NQVDQELARAINNIN

-1250 KPAALAQTNQHY
+1250 KPAALAQINQHY
-1262 SAKLV
+1262 KAKLA

-1274 ATDDEKNAAIN
+1274 ATNDEKNAAIN

-1292 QAIESIKQA
+1292 QAIESVKQA

-1382 QVDATTNQAIN
+1382 QVDATTNQAVN

-1399 AEVVIKPKAIADI
+1399 TEVVIKPKAIADI

-1427 DSTDNEKEVALQA
+1427 DSTDNEKEVASQA
-1440 LAKEKEKALAAIDQ
+1440 LTKEKEKALAAIDQ

-1475 QPETKIKPAAREKI
+1475 QPETKVKPAAREKI
-1489 NQKANELRAQINQD
+1489 NQKANELRAKINQD
-1503 KEATAEERQAALD
+1503 KEATAEERQVALD
-1516 KINDLVAKAMTNITN
+1516 KINEFVNQAMTDITN
-1531 DRTNQQVNDS
+1531 NRTNQQVDDTTS
-1541 TNQALDDIALVTPD
+1541 QALDSIALVTPE
-1555 HIVRAAARDAVKQQY
+1555 HIVRAGARDAVKQQY
-1570 EAKKHEIEQAE
+1570 EAKKQEIEQAE

-1592 NQLANNEKRAL
+1592 NQLANNEKLAL
-1603 QNINQAIANNDV
+1603 QNINQAVTNNDV
-1615 KRVESNGIAT
+1615 KRVETNGIAT
-1625 LKGVEPHIVVKPEA
+1625 LKGVQPHIVIKPEA
-1639 QEAIKASADNQV
+1639 QQAIKASAENQV

-1657 PHATTDELDEA
+1657 PHATVDELDEA
-1668 NQQINDTLK
+1668 NQLISDTLK
-1677 QGQQDIDNTTQD
+1677 KAQQEIENTNQD
-1689 AAVNDV
+1689 AAVTDV

-1742 NVAIAAL
+1742 NVAIDAL

-1897 AAIVQVE
+1897 AAIAQVE

-1914 AGAVTNADVAY
+1914 ASAVTNADVAY

-1940 INKKATAREQLTTLF
+1940 INRKASAREQLTTLL
-1955 NDKKQAIEANVQ
+1955 NDKKQAIEANIQ

-2002 TATLNLQT
+2002 TASLNLQT

-2130 LIDQYVADG
+2130 LIDQYVTDG
-2139 NRMVD
+2139 NRMID
-2144 EDATLNDIKKDT
+2144 EDATLNDIKQHT
-2156 QLIIDEI
+2156 QFIVDEI

-2170 EVIKASPKV
+2170 EATKVSPKV

-2197 VRKVV
+2197 VSKVE

-2231 RRSKKEKES
+2231 RRTKNEKES

>member
-38 LTTDHNVQ
+38 LTTDNNVQ
-46 GGSNQALPGNSQ
+46 SDTNQATPVNSQ
-58 NTNAD
+58 D
-63 TNRDIVNDSQNTPNA
+63 TNVANNRGLANSAQNTPNQS
-78 HATDNTSTNQAL
+78 ATTNQSTNQAL
-90 TNHQNVDV
+90 VNHNNGSI
-98 ANQVGPAP
+98 ANQATPTSV
-106 IQPSASP
+106 QSSTPS
-113 AQNNNNSNANST
+113 AQNNNHTDGNTTATETVSNAN
-125 ATEPAANTNNNLAS
+125 NKDVVS
-139 NNNTLNVPN
+139 NNTTLNVPN
-148 NTDNNDSA
+148 KTNENGSGG
-156 RHLTLKEIQED
+156 HLTLKEIQED

-177 VAIAEEASNRP
+177 VAIAEQASNRP

-195 APTDPNATPADP
+195 APADPNATPADP
-207 TATPA
+207 AA
-212 DPTAGNGSAP
+212 AAAGNGGAP

-228 YTPTTDPNANNIGQN
+228 YTPTTDPNANNAGQN

-251 DDNNIRPSTNRSV
+251 DDNGIRPSTNRSV
-264 PTVTVVDN
+264 PSVTVVDN
-272 LPGYTLINGGKV
+272 LPGFTLINGGKV

-306 AQGNVIALGRIRGND
+306 AQGNVIALGRIKGND

-329 GIEKT
+329 GIEK
-334 LTVNPNSELIFEFN
+334 S
-348 TMTTKNYQAQGN
+348 
-360 VIALGRIR
+360 
-368 GNDTNDHGDF
+368 
-378 NGIEKTLTVNPNSEL
+378 LTVNPNSEL

-404 YQGMTNLI
+404 YQGVTNLI
-412 IKNADNDTVIGEKVV
+412 IKNADNDTVIAEKSV
-427 AYGPIWRLLKVPENV
+427 AYGPIWRLFKVPENV

-521 DDFVYKI
+521 DDFVYKV

-543 DFPSGNSGVDINDMN
+543 DFPSSNSGVDMNDFN

-563 ANRIITIKSTGGG
+563 ANRVITIKSTGGG
-576 TGNSPAR
+576 SGNSPAR

-611 TLTYKTYSQDFI
+611 TLTYKTYTQDFI

-696 DIDSLANQMQH
+696 DIDSLTNQMQH

-720 RKVDDME
+720 KKVDQME

-789 PNAKQAIRDKAAKQ
+789 PNAKKAIRDKATKQ
-803 REIINH
+803 REIINA
-809 TPDATQD
+809 TPDATED

-824 LTTDET
+824 LATDET

-844 VETAKNNGIN
+844 VEIAKNNGIN
-854 TIGAVA
+854 TIGAVV

-909 LEQINQATTNDDV
+909 LEQINQATTNADV
-922 DTAKGDGLNAINPI
+922 DNAKGDGLNAINPI

-962 ANPDATQEERQAAIE
+962 ANPDATQEERQAAID
-977 KVNAAVAVANT
+977 KVNAAVTAANT

-1013 EPATKVKT
+1013 TPATKVKT
-1021 DAKNAIDQSAET
+1021 DAKNAIDKSAET
-1033 QHNAIFN
+1033 QHNTIFN

-1076 AQAKDQGTQN
+1076 AQAKDQGIQN

-1103 VNEKAREAIT
+1103 VNDKAREAIT

-1137 NRALNDIGVTSTT
+1137 NRALTDIGVTSTT

-1173 KQTATGVLTDLAT
+1173 KQTATGVLNDLAT

-1207 NQVDQDLATAINNIN
+1207 NQVDQELATAINNIN

-1250 KPAALAQTNQHY
+1250 KPAALAQINQHY
-1262 SAKLV
+1262 NAKLA

-1274 ATDDEKNAAIN
+1274 ATNDEKNAAIN

-1369 QAFNQINQNQTND
+1369 QAINQINQNQTND
-1382 QVDATTNQAIN
+1382 QVDTTTNQAVN

-1427 DSTDNEKEVALQA
+1427 DSTDNEKEVASQA

-1475 QPETKIKPAAREKI
+1475 QPETKVKPAAREKI
-1489 NQKANELRAQINQD
+1489 NQKANELRAKINQD
-1503 KEATAEERQAALD
+1503 KEATAEERQVALD
-1516 KINDLVAKAMTNITN
+1516 KINEFVNQAMTDITN
-1531 DRTNQQVNDS
+1531 NRTNQQVDDTTS
-1541 TNQALDDIALVTPD
+1541 QALDSIALVAPE

-1570 EAKKHEIEQAE
+1570 EAKKQEIEQAE

-1592 NQLANNEKRAL
+1592 NQLANNEKLAL
-1603 QNINQAIANNDV
+1603 QNINQAVTNNDV
-1615 KRVESNGIAT
+1615 KRVETNGIAT
-1625 LKGVEPHIVVKPEA
+1625 LKGVQPHIVIKPEA
-1639 QEAIKASADNQV
+1639 QQAIKASAENQV

-1657 PHATTDELDEA
+1657 PHATVDELDEA
-1668 NQQINDTLK
+1668 NQLISDTLK
-1677 QGQQDIDNTTQD
+1677 QAQQEIENTNQD
-1689 AAVNDV
+1689 AAVTDV

-1715 ALDNIDE
+1715 ALDSIE
-1722 SNNNQLDA
+1722 ENNKNQLDA

-1742 NVAIAAL
+1742 DVAIDTL

-1754 AIKND
+1754 TIKND

-1769 DQTEADGNNNI
+1769 DRTETDGNDNI

-1796 VSAKAEAQNAL
+1796 VGVKAEAQNAL

-1845 VNQNSIDA
+1845 VNQDSIDA

-1897 AAIVQVE
+1897 IAIAQVE

-1914 AGAVTNADVAY
+1914 ASAVTNADVAY
-1925 LLHDGKNEIREIEPV
+1925 LLHDEKNEIREIEPV
-1940 INKKATAREQLTTLF
+1940 INRKASAREQLTTLF
-1955 NDKKQAIEANVQ
+1955 NDKKQAIEANIQ

-2002 TATLNLQT
+2002 TASLNLQT

-2035 THLVQNYRKVSDRN
+2035 TALVQNYRKVSNRN

-2088 GDIEAV
+2088 SDIEAV

-2116 KAIATPEQLAKVKA
+2116 KAIATPEQLAKVKV

-2139 NRMVD
+2139 NRMID
-2144 EDATLNDIKKDT
+2144 EDATLNDIKQHT
-2156 QLIIDEI
+2156 QFIVDEI

-2170 EVIKASPKV
+2170 EATKVSPKEI
-2179 GQPAP
+2179 QPAP
-2184 KVCTPIKKEDKQE
+2184 KVCTPIKKEE
-2197 VRKVV
+2197 THESRKVE
-2202 KELPNTGSEEMDL
+2202 KELPNTGSEGMDL
-2215 PLKELAL
+2215 PLKEFAL

-2231 RRSKKEKES
+2231 RRTKNEKES

>member
-38 LTTDHNVQ
+38 LTTDNNVQ
-46 GGSNQALPGNSQ
+46 SDTNQATPVNSQ
-58 NTNAD
+58 D
-63 TNRDIVNDSQNTPNA
+63 TNVANNRGLANSAQNTPNQS
-78 HATDNTSTNQAL
+78 ATTNQSTNQAL
-90 TNHQNVDV
+90 VNHNNGSI
-98 ANQVGPAP
+98 ANQATPTSV
-106 IQPSASP
+106 QSSTPS
-113 AQNNNNSNANST
+113 AQNNNHTDGNTTATETVSNAN
-125 ATEPAANTNNNLAS
+125 NKDVVS
-139 NNNTLNVPN
+139 NNTTLNVPN
-148 NTDNNDSA
+148 KTNENGSGG
-156 RHLTLKEIQED
+156 HLTLKEIQED

-177 VAIAEEASNRP
+177 VAIAEQASNRP

-195 APTDPNATPADP
+195 APADPNATPADP
-207 TATPA
+207 AA
-212 DPTAGNGSAP
+212 AAAGNGGAP

-228 YTPTTDPNANNIGQN
+228 YTPTTDPNANNAGQN

-251 DDNNIRPSTNRSV
+251 DDNGIRPSTNRSV
-264 PTVTVVDN
+264 PSVTVVDN
-272 LPGYTLINGGKV
+272 LPGFTLINGGKV

-306 AQGNVIALGRIRGND
+306 AQGNVIALGRIKGND

-329 GIEKT
+329 GIEK
-334 LTVNPNSELIFEFN
+334 S
-348 TMTTKNYQAQGN
+348 
-360 VIALGRIR
+360 
-368 GNDTNDHGDF
+368 
-378 NGIEKTLTVNPNSEL
+378 LTVNPNSEL

-404 YQGMTNLI
+404 YQGVTNLI
-412 IKNADNDTVIGEKVV
+412 IKNADNDTVIAEKSV
-427 AYGPIWRLLKVPENV
+427 AYGPIWRLFKVPENV

-521 DDFVYKI
+521 DDFVYKV

-543 DFPSGNSGVDINDMN
+543 DFPSSNSGVDMNDFN

-563 ANRIITIKSTGGG
+563 ANRVITIKSTGGG
-576 TGNSPAR
+576 SGNSPAR

-611 TLTYKTYSQDFI
+611 TLTYKTYTQDFI

-696 DIDSLANQMQH
+696 DIDSLTNQMQH

-720 RKVDDME
+720 KKVDQME

-789 PNAKQAIRDKAAKQ
+789 PNAKKAIRDKATKQ
-803 REIINH
+803 REIINA
-809 TPDATQD
+809 TPDATED

-824 LTTDET
+824 LATDET
-830 DAIDNVTNATTNAD
+830 DAIDNVTNAATNAD
-844 VETAKNNGIN
+844 VEIAKNNGIN
-854 TIGAVA
+854 TIGAVV

-909 LEQINQATTNDDV
+909 LEQINQATTNADV
-922 DTAKGDGLNAINPI
+922 DNAKGDGLNAINPI

-962 ANPDATQEERQAAIE
+962 ANPDATQEERQAAID
-977 KVNAAVAVANT
+977 KVNAAVTAANT

-1013 EPATKVKT
+1013 TPATKVKT
-1021 DAKNAIDQSAET
+1021 DAKNAIDKSAET
-1033 QHNAIFN
+1033 QHNTIFN

-1103 VNEKAREAIT
+1103 VNDKAREAIT

-1137 NRALNDIGVTSTT
+1137 NRALTDIGVTSTT

-1173 KQTATGVLTDLAT
+1173 KQTATGVLNDLAT

-1207 NQVDQDLATAINNIN
+1207 NQVDQELATAINNIN

-1250 KPAALAQTNQHY
+1250 KPAALAQINQHY
-1262 SAKLV
+1262 NAKLA

-1274 ATDDEKNAAIN
+1274 ATNDEKNAAIN

-1369 QAFNQINQNQTND
+1369 QAINQINQNQTND
-1382 QVDATTNQAIN
+1382 QVDTTTNQAVN

-1399 AEVVIKPKAIADI
+1399 AEVVIKPTAIADI

-1427 DSTDNEKEVALQA
+1427 DSTDNEKEVASQA

-1475 QPETKIKPAAREKI
+1475 QPETKVKPAAREKI
-1489 NQKANELRAQINQD
+1489 NQKANELRAKINQD
-1503 KEATAEERQAALD
+1503 KEATAEERQVALD
-1516 KINDLVAKAMTNITN
+1516 KINEFVNQAMTDITN
-1531 DRTNQQVNDS
+1531 NRTNQQVDDTTS
-1541 TNQALDDIALVTPD
+1541 QALDSIALVAPE

-1570 EAKKHEIEQAE
+1570 EAKKQEIEQAE

-1592 NQLANNEKRAL
+1592 NQLANNEKLAL
-1603 QNINQAIANNDV
+1603 QNINQAVTNNDV
-1615 KRVESNGIAT
+1615 KRVETNGIAT
-1625 LKGVEPHIVVKPEA
+1625 LKGVQPHIVIKPEA
-1639 QEAIKASADNQV
+1639 QQAIKATAENQV

-1657 PHATTDELDEA
+1657 PHATVDELDEA
-1668 NQQINDTLK
+1668 NQLISDTLK
-1677 QGQQDIDNTTQD
+1677 QAQQEIENTNQD
-1689 AAVNDV
+1689 AAVTDV

-1715 ALDNIDE
+1715 ALDSIE
-1722 SNNNQLDA
+1722 ENNKNQLDA

-1742 NVAIAAL
+1742 DVAIDTL

-1754 AIKND
+1754 TIKND

-1769 DQTEADGNNNI
+1769 DRTETDGNDNI

-1796 VSAKAEAQNAL
+1796 VGVKAEAQNAL

-1845 VNQNSIDA
+1845 VNQDSIDA

-1897 AAIVQVE
+1897 IAIAQVE

-1914 AGAVTNADVAY
+1914 ASAVTNADVAY
-1925 LLHDGKNEIREIEPV
+1925 LLHDEKNEIREIEPV
-1940 INKKATAREQLTTLF
+1940 INRKASAREQLTTLF
-1955 NDKKQAIEANVQ
+1955 NDKKQAIEANIQ

-2002 TATLNLQT
+2002 TASLNLQT

-2035 THLVQNYRKVSDRN
+2035 TALVQNYRKVSNRN

-2088 GDIEAV
+2088 SDIEAV

-2116 KAIATPEQLAKVKA
+2116 KAIATPEQLAKVKV

-2139 NRMVD
+2139 NRMID
-2144 EDATLNDIKKDT
+2144 EDATLNDIKQHT
-2156 QLIIDEI
+2156 QFIVDEI

-2170 EVIKASPKV
+2170 EATKVSPKEI
-2179 GQPAP
+2179 QPAP
-2184 KVCTPIKKEDKQE
+2184 KVCTPIKKEE
-2197 VRKVV
+2197 THESRKVE
-2202 KELPNTGSEEMDL
+2202 KELPNTGSEGMDL
-2215 PLKELAL
+2215 PLKEFAL

-2231 RRSKKEKES
+2231 RRTKNEKES

>member
-10 SIRKYKV
+10 SIRKYKI

-38 LTTDHNVQ
+38 LTTDNNVQ
-46 GGSNQALPGNSQ
+46 SDTNQATPVNSQ
-58 NTNAD
+58 DKDVAN
-63 TNRDIVNDSQNTPNA
+63 NRGLANSAQNTPNQS
-78 HATDNTSTNQAL
+78 ATTNQATNQAL
-90 TNHQNVDV
+90 VNHNNGSIV
-98 ANQVGPAP
+98 NQATPTSV
-106 IQPSASP
+106 QSSTPS
-113 AQNNNNSNANST
+113 AQNNNHTDGNTTATETVSNAN
-125 ATEPAANTNNNLAS
+125 NNDVAS
-139 NNNTLNVPN
+139 NNTTLNVPN
-148 NTDNNDSA
+148 KTNENGSGG
-156 RHLTLKEIQED
+156 HLTLKEIQED

-177 VAIAEEASNRP
+177 VAIAEPASNRP

-195 APTDPNATPADP
+195 APADPNATPADP
-207 TATPA
+207 GAA
-212 DPTAGNGSAP
+212 AAGNGGAP

-228 YTPTTDPNANNIGQN
+228 YTPTTDPNANNAGQN

-251 DDNNIRPSTNRSV
+251 DDNSIRPSTNRSV
-264 PTVTVVDN
+264 PSVTVVDN
-272 LPGYTLINGGKV
+272 LPGFTLINGGKV
-284 GVFSHAMVRTSM
+284 GVLSHAMVRTSM
-296 FDSGDAKNYQ
+296 FEAGSNRTYQ
-306 AQGNVIALGRIRGND
+306 AQGNVLALGRISGTDASN
-321 TNDHGDFN
+321 HGDFN
-329 GIEKT
+329 GIEKS

-348 TMTTKNYQAQGN
+348 TMPTKNGQGATN
-360 VIALGRIR
+360 V
-368 GNDTNDHGDF
+368 
-378 NGIEKTLTVNPNSEL
+378 
-393 IFEFNTMTTKN
+393 
-404 YQGMTNLI
+404 I
-412 IKNADNDTVIGEKVV
+412 IKNADTNDTIAEKTVEG
-427 AYGPIWRLLKVPENV
+427 GPTLRLFKVPDNV
-442 SHLKIQFVPKN
+442 RNLKIQFVPKN
-453 DAITDARGIYQLRD
+453 DAITDARGIYQLKD
-467 GYKYYDFVD
+467 GYKYYSFVD

-511 NGNFGASFNT
+511 NGNSGASLDT
-521 DDFVYKI
+521 DEFVYKI

-543 DFPSGNSGVDINDMN
+543 DFPSNNSGVDVNDMN

-563 ANRIITIKSTGGG
+563 ANRVITIKSTGGG
-576 TGNSPAR
+576 TTNSPAR

-611 TLTYKTYSQDFI
+611 TLTYKTYTQDFI
-623 NSPAE
+623 NSAAE

-664 SLDIFNDLKRRAQ
+664 SLDIFNDLKKRAQ
-677 TILDEN
+677 TILAEN

-696 DIDSLANQMQH
+696 DIDSLTNQMQH

-720 RKVDDME
+720 QKADQME

-747 IEEHKNE
+747 IEEHKGN
-754 IIGNIGDQTTDDGV
+754 IIGDIGDQTTDDGV

-789 PNAKQAIRDKAAKQ
+789 PNAKKAIRDKATKQ
-803 REIINH
+803 REIINA
-809 TPDATQD
+809 TPDATED

-824 LTTDET
+824 LATDET

-854 TIGAVA
+854 TIGAVV
-860 PQVTHKQ
+860 PQVTHKK

-909 LEQINQATTNDDV
+909 LEQINQATTNADV
-922 DTAKGDGLNAINPI
+922 DNAKGDGLNAINPI

-962 ANPDATQEERQAAIE
+962 ANPDATQEERQAAID
-977 KVNAAVAVANT
+977 KVNAAVTAANT

-1013 EPATKVKT
+1013 TPATKVKT
-1021 DAKNAIDQSAET
+1021 DAKNAIDKSAET
-1033 QHNAIFN
+1033 QHNTIFN

-1098 DARNA
+1098 DARNV
-1103 VNEKAREAIT
+1103 VNDKAREAIT

-1137 NRALNDIGVTSTT
+1137 NRALTDIGVTSTT

-1173 KQTATGVLTDLAT
+1173 KQTATGVLNDLAT

-1207 NQVDQDLATAINNIN
+1207 NQVDQELATAINNIN
-1222 QADTNA
+1222 QADTNE

-1250 KPAALAQTNQHY
+1250 KPAALAQINQHY
-1262 SAKLV
+1262 NAKLA

-1274 ATDDEKNAAIN
+1274 ATNDEKNAAIN

-1292 QAIESIKQA
+1292 QAIESIKKA

-1306 VDQAATVAENNID
+1306 VDKAATVAENNID

-1382 QVDATTNQAIN
+1382 QVDATTNQAVN

-1427 DSTDNEKEVALQA
+1427 DSTDNEKEVASQA

-1475 QPETKIKPAAREKI
+1475 QPETKVKPAAREKI
-1489 NQKANELRAQINQD
+1489 NQKANELRAKINQD
-1503 KEATAEERQAALD
+1503 KEATAEERQVALD
-1516 KINDLVAKAMTNITN
+1516 KINEFVNQAMTDITN
-1531 DRTNQQVNDS
+1531 NRTNQQVDDTTS
-1541 TNQALDDIALVTPD
+1541 QALDSIALVAPE

-1570 EAKKHEIEQAE
+1570 EAKKQEIEQAE

-1592 NQLANNEKRAL
+1592 NQLANNEKLAL
-1603 QNINQAIANNDV
+1603 QNINQAVTNNDM
-1615 KRVESNGIAT
+1615 KRVETNGIAT
-1625 LKGVEPHIVVKPEA
+1625 LKGVQPHIVIKPEA
-1639 QEAIKASADNQV
+1639 QQAIKASAENQV

-1657 PHATTDELDEA
+1657 PHATVDELDEA
-1668 NQQINDTLK
+1668 NQLISDTLK
-1677 QGQQDIDNTTQD
+1677 QAQQEIENTNQD
-1689 AAVNDV
+1689 AAVTDV

-1715 ALDNIDE
+1715 ALDSIE
-1722 SNNNQLDA
+1722 ENNKNQLDA

-1742 NVAIAAL
+1742 DVAIDTL

-1754 AIKND
+1754 TIKND

-1769 DQTEADGNNNI
+1769 DRTETDGNDNI

-1796 VSAKAEAQNAL
+1796 VGVKAEAQNAL

-1845 VNQNSIDA
+1845 VNQDSINA

-1897 AAIVQVE
+1897 IAIAQVE

-1914 AGAVTNADVAY
+1914 ASAVTNADVAY
-1925 LLHDGKNEIREIEPV
+1925 LLHNEKNEIREIEPV
-1940 INKKATAREQLTTLF
+1940 INRKASAREQLTTLF
-1955 NDKKQAIEANVQ
+1955 NDKKQAIEANIQ

-2002 TATLNLQT
+2002 TASLNLQT

-2035 THLVQNYRKVSDRN
+2035 TALVQNYRKVSDRN

-2088 GDIEAV
+2088 SDIEAV

-2116 KAIATPEQLAKVKA
+2116 KAIATPEQLAKVKV

-2139 NRMVD
+2139 NRMID
-2144 EDATLNDIKKDT
+2144 EDATLNDIKQHT
-2156 QLIIDEI
+2156 QFIVDEI

-2170 EVIKASPKV
+2170 EATKVSPKV
-2179 GQPAP
+2179 IQPAP
-2184 KVCTPIKKEDKQE
+2184 KVCTPIKKEE
-2197 VRKVV
+2197 THESRKVE
-2202 KELPNTGSEEMDL
+2202 KELPNTGSEGMDL
-2215 PLKELAL
+2215 PLKEFAL

-2231 RRSKKEKES
+2231 RRTKNEKES

>member
-38 LTTDHNVQ
+38 LTTDNNVQ
-46 GGSNQALPGNSQ
+46 SDTNQATPVNSQ
-58 NTNAD
+58 DKDVAN
-63 TNRDIVNDSQNTPNA
+63 NRGLANSAQNTPNQS
-78 HATDNTSTNQAL
+78 ATTNQATNQAL
-90 TNHQNVDV
+90 VNHNNGSIV
-98 ANQVGPAP
+98 NQATPTSV
-106 IQPSASP
+106 QSSTPS
-113 AQNNNNSNANST
+113 AQNNNHTDGNTTATETVSNAN
-125 ATEPAANTNNNLAS
+125 NNDAVS
-139 NNNTLNVPN
+139 NNTTLNVPN
-148 NTDNNDSA
+148 KTNENGSGG
-156 RHLTLKEIQED
+156 HLTLKEIQED

-177 VAIAEEASNRP
+177 VAIAEPASNRP
-188 KKRSRRA
+188 KKRSKRA
-195 APTDPNATPADP
+195 APADPNATPADP
-207 TATPA
+207 AA
-212 DPTAGNGSAP
+212 AAAGNGGAP

-228 YTPTTDPNANNIGQN
+228 YTPTTDPNANNAGQN

-251 DDNNIRPSTNRSV
+251 DDNGIRPSTNRSV
-264 PTVTVVDN
+264 PSVTVVDN
-272 LPGYTLINGGKV
+272 LPGFTLINGGKV

-296 FDSGDAKNYQ
+296 FDSADAKNYQ
-306 AQGNVIALGRIRGND
+306 AQGNVIALGRI
-321 TNDHGDFN
+321 
-329 GIEKT
+329 K
-334 LTVNPNSELIFEFN
+334 
-348 TMTTKNYQAQGN
+348 
-360 VIALGRIR
+360 

-404 YQGMTNLI
+404 YQGVTNLI
-412 IKNADNDTVIGEKVV
+412 IKNADNDTVIAEKSV
-427 AYGPIWRLLKVPENV
+427 AYGPIWRLFKVPENV

-521 DDFVYKI
+521 DDFVYQV

-543 DFPSGNSGVDINDMN
+543 DFPSSNSGVDMNDFN

-563 ANRIITIKSTGGG
+563 ANRVITIKSTGGG
-576 TGNSPAR
+576 SGNSPAR

-611 TLTYKTYSQDFI
+611 TLTYKTYTQDFI

-628 SHTVSTNPYT
+628 SHTVRTNPYT

-696 DIDSLANQMQH
+696 DIDSLTNQMQH

-720 RKVDDME
+720 KKVDQME

-789 PNAKQAIRDKAAKQ
+789 PNAKKAIRDKATKQ
-803 REIINH
+803 REIINA
-809 TPDATQD
+809 TPDATED

-824 LTTDET
+824 LATDET

-844 VETAKNNGIN
+844 VEIAKNNGIN
-854 TIGAVA
+854 TIGAVV

-909 LEQINQATTNDDV
+909 LEQINQATTNADV
-922 DTAKGDGLNAINPI
+922 DNAKGDGLNAINPI

-962 ANPDATQEERQAAIE
+962 ANPDATQEERQAAID
-977 KVNAAVAVANT
+977 KVNAAVTAANT

-1013 EPATKVKT
+1013 TPATKVKT
-1021 DAKNAIDQSAET
+1021 DAKNAIDKSAET
-1033 QHNAIFN
+1033 QHNTIFN

-1098 DARNA
+1098 DARNV
-1103 VNEKAREAIT
+1103 VNDKAREAIT

-1137 NRALNDIGVTSTT
+1137 NRALTDIGVTSTT

-1173 KQTATGVLTDLAT
+1173 KQTATGVLNDLAT

-1207 NQVDQDLATAINNIN
+1207 NQVDQELATAINNIN

-1250 KPAALAQTNQHY
+1250 KPAALAQINQHY
-1262 SAKLV
+1262 NAKLA

-1274 ATDDEKNAAIN
+1274 ATNDEKNAAIN
-1285 TLNQDRQ
+1285 TLNLDRQ

-1382 QVDATTNQAIN
+1382 QVDTTTNQALK

-1427 DSTDNEKEVALQA
+1427 DSTDNEKEVASQA

-1475 QPETKIKPAAREKI
+1475 QPETKVKPAAREKI
-1489 NQKANELRAQINQD
+1489 NQKANELRAKINQD
-1503 KEATAEERQAALD
+1503 KEATAEERQVALD
-1516 KINDLVAKAMTNITN
+1516 KINEFVNQAMTDITN
-1531 DRTNQQVNDS
+1531 NRTNQQVDDTTS
-1541 TNQALDDIALVTPD
+1541 QALDSIALVTPD

-1570 EAKKHEIEQAE
+1570 EAKKREIEQAE

-1603 QNINQAIANNDV
+1603 QNINQAVTNNDV
-1615 KRVESNGIAT
+1615 KRVETNGIAT
-1625 LKGVEPHIVVKPEA
+1625 LKGVQPHIVIKPEA
-1639 QEAIKASADNQV
+1639 QQAIKASAENQV

-1657 PHATTDELDEA
+1657 PHATVDELDEA
-1668 NQQINDTLK
+1668 NQLISDTLK
-1677 QGQQDIDNTTQD
+1677 QAQQEIENTNQD
-1689 AAVNDV
+1689 AAVTDV

-1715 ALDNIDE
+1715 ALDSIE
-1722 SNNNQLDA
+1722 ENNKNQLDA

-1742 NVAIAAL
+1742 DVAIDTL

-1754 AIKND
+1754 TIKND

-1769 DQTEADGNNNI
+1769 DRTETDGNDNI

-1796 VSAKAEAQNAL
+1796 VGVKAEAQNAL

-1845 VNQNSIDA
+1845 VNQDSINA

-1897 AAIVQVE
+1897 IAIAQVE

-1914 AGAVTNADVAY
+1914 ASAVTNADVAY
-1925 LLHDGKNEIREIEPV
+1925 LLHDEKNEIREIEPV
-1940 INKKATAREQLTTLF
+1940 INRKASAREQLTTLF
-1955 NDKKQAIEANVQ
+1955 NDKKQAIEANIQ

-2002 TATLNLQT
+2002 TASLNLQT

-2035 THLVQNYRKVSDRN
+2035 TALVQNYRKVSNRN

-2088 GDIEAV
+2088 SDIEAV

-2116 KAIATPEQLAKVKA
+2116 KAIATPEQLAKVKV

-2139 NRMVD
+2139 NRMID
-2144 EDATLNDIKKDT
+2144 EDATLNDIKQHT
-2156 QLIIDEI
+2156 QFIVDKI

-2170 EVIKASPKV
+2170 EETKVSPKEI
-2179 GQPAP
+2179 QPAP
-2184 KVCTPIKKEDKQE
+2184 KVCTPIKKEE
-2197 VRKVV
+2197 THESRKVE
-2202 KELPNTGSEEMDL
+2202 KELPNTGSEGMDL
-2215 PLKELAL
+2215 PLKEFAL
-2222 ITGAALLAR
+2222 ITGRLC
-2231 RRSKKEKES
+2231 

>member
-38 LTTDHNVQ
+38 LTTDNNVQ
-46 GGSNQALPGNSQ
+46 SDTNQATPVNSQ
-58 NTNAD
+58 D
-63 TNRDIVNDSQNTPNA
+63 TNVANNRGLANSAQNTPNQS
-78 HATDNTSTNQAL
+78 ATTNQSTNQAL
-90 TNHQNVDV
+90 VNHNNGSI
-98 ANQVGPAP
+98 ANQATPTSV
-106 IQPSASP
+106 QSSTPS
-113 AQNNNNSNANST
+113 AQNNNHTDGNTTATETVSNAN
-125 ATEPAANTNNNLAS
+125 NKDVVS
-139 NNNTLNVPN
+139 NNTTLNVPN
-148 NTDNNDSA
+148 KTNENGSGG
-156 RHLTLKEIQED
+156 HLTLKEIQED

-177 VAIAEEASNRP
+177 VAIAEQASNRP

-195 APTDPNATPADP
+195 APADPNATPADP
-207 TATPA
+207 AA
-212 DPTAGNGSAP
+212 AAAGNGGAP

-228 YTPTTDPNANNIGQN
+228 YTPTTDPNANNAGQN

-251 DDNNIRPSTNRSV
+251 DDNGIRASTNRSV
-264 PTVTVVDN
+264 PSVTVVDN
-272 LPGYTLINGGKV
+272 LPGFTLINGGKV

-306 AQGNVIALGRIRGND
+306 AQGNVIALGRIKGND

-329 GIEKT
+329 GIEK
-334 LTVNPNSELIFEFN
+334 S
-348 TMTTKNYQAQGN
+348 
-360 VIALGRIR
+360 
-368 GNDTNDHGDF
+368 
-378 NGIEKTLTVNPNSEL
+378 LTVNPNSEL

-404 YQGMTNLI
+404 YQGVTNLI
-412 IKNADNDTVIGEKVV
+412 IKNADNDTVIAEKSV
-427 AYGPIWRLLKVPENV
+427 AYGPIWRLFKVPENV

-521 DDFVYKI
+521 DDFVYKV

-543 DFPSGNSGVDINDMN
+543 DFPSSNSGVDMNDFN

-563 ANRIITIKSTGGG
+563 ANRVITIKSTGGG
-576 TGNSPAR
+576 SGNSPAR

-611 TLTYKTYSQDFI
+611 TLTYKTYTQDFI

-696 DIDSLANQMQH
+696 DIDSLTNQMQH

-720 RKVDDME
+720 KKVDQME

-732 NDELTDEEKQAAIQV
+732 NDELTDEEKQVAIQV

-789 PNAKQAIRDKAAKQ
+789 PNAKKAIRDKATKQ
-803 REIINH
+803 REIINA
-809 TPDATQD
+809 TPDATED

-824 LTTDET
+824 LATDET

-844 VETAKNNGIN
+844 VEIAKNNGIN
-854 TIGAVA
+854 TIGAVV

-909 LEQINQATTNDDV
+909 LEQINQATTNADV
-922 DTAKGDGLNAINPI
+922 DNAKGDGLNAINPI

-962 ANPDATQEERQAAIE
+962 ANPDATQEERQAAID
-977 KVNAAVAVANT
+977 KVNAAVTAANT

-1013 EPATKVKT
+1013 TPATKVKT
-1021 DAKNAIDQSAET
+1021 DAKNAIDKSAET
-1033 QHNAIFN
+1033 QHNTIFN

-1103 VNEKAREAIT
+1103 VNDKAREAIT

-1137 NRALNDIGVTSTT
+1137 NRALTDIGVTSTT

-1173 KQTATGVLTDLAT
+1173 KQTATGVLNDLAT
-1186 AKKQEINQNT
+1186 AKKQKINQNT

-1207 NQVDQDLATAINNIN
+1207 NQVDQELATAINNIN

-1250 KPAALAQTNQHY
+1250 KPAALAQINQHY
-1262 SAKLV
+1262 NAKLA

-1274 ATDDEKNAAIN
+1274 ATNDEKNAAIN

-1369 QAFNQINQNQTND
+1369 QAINQINQNQTND
-1382 QVDATTNQAIN
+1382 QVDTTTNQAVN

-1427 DSTDNEKEVALQA
+1427 DSTDNEKEVASQA

-1475 QPETKIKPAAREKI
+1475 QPETKVKPAAREKI
-1489 NQKANELRAQINQD
+1489 NQKANELRAKINQD
-1503 KEATAEERQAALD
+1503 KEATAEERQVALD
-1516 KINDLVAKAMTNITN
+1516 KINEFVNQAMTDITN
-1531 DRTNQQVNDS
+1531 NRTNQQVDDTTS
-1541 TNQALDDIALVTPD
+1541 QALDSIALVAPE

-1570 EAKKHEIEQAE
+1570 EAKKQEIEQAE

-1592 NQLANNEKRAL
+1592 NQLANNEKLAL
-1603 QNINQAIANNDV
+1603 QNINQAVTNNDV
-1615 KRVESNGIAT
+1615 KRVETNGIAT
-1625 LKGVEPHIVVKPEA
+1625 LKGVQPHIVIKPEA
-1639 QEAIKASADNQV
+1639 QQAIKATAENQV

-1657 PHATTDELDEA
+1657 PHATVDELDEA
-1668 NQQINDTLK
+1668 NQLISDTLK
-1677 QGQQDIDNTTQD
+1677 QAQQEIENTNQD
-1689 AAVNDV
+1689 AAVTDV

-1715 ALDNIDE
+1715 ALDSIE
-1722 SNNNQLDA
+1722 ENNKNQLDA

-1742 NVAIAAL
+1742 DVAIDTL

-1754 AIKND
+1754 TIKND

-1769 DQTEADGNNNI
+1769 DRTETDGNDNI

-1796 VSAKAEAQNAL
+1796 VGVKAEAQNAL

-1845 VNQNSIDA
+1845 VNQDSIDA

-1897 AAIVQVE
+1897 IAIAQVE

-1914 AGAVTNADVAY
+1914 ASAVTNADVAY
-1925 LLHDGKNEIREIEPV
+1925 LLHDEKNEIREIEPV
-1940 INKKATAREQLTTLF
+1940 INRKASAREQLTTLF
-1955 NDKKQAIEANVQ
+1955 NDKKQAIEANIQ

-2002 TATLNLQT
+2002 TASLNLQT

-2035 THLVQNYRKVSDRN
+2035 TALVQNYRKVSNRN

-2088 GDIEAV
+2088 SDIEAV

-2116 KAIATPEQLAKVKA
+2116 KAIATPEQLAKVKV

-2139 NRMVD
+2139 NRMID
-2144 EDATLNDIKKDT
+2144 EDATLNDIKQHT
-2156 QLIIDEI
+2156 QFIVDEI

-2170 EVIKASPKV
+2170 EATKVSPKEI
-2179 GQPAP
+2179 QPAP
-2184 KVCTPIKKEDKQE
+2184 KVCTPIKKEE
-2197 VRKVV
+2197 THESRKVE
-2202 KELPNTGSEEMDL
+2202 KELPNTGSEGMDL
-2215 PLKELAL
+2215 PLKEFAL

-2231 RRSKKEKES
+2231 RRTKNEKES

>member
-10 SIRKYKV
+10 SIRKYKI

-38 LTTDHNVQ
+38 LTTDNNVQ
-46 GGSNQALPGNSQ
+46 SDTNQATPVNSQ
-58 NTNAD
+58 DKDVAN
-63 TNRDIVNDSQNTPNA
+63 NRGLANSAQNTPNQS
-78 HATDNTSTNQAL
+78 ATTNQATNQAL
-90 TNHQNVDV
+90 VNHNNGSIV
-98 ANQVGPAP
+98 NQATPTSV
-106 IQPSASP
+106 QSSTPS
-113 AQNNNNSNANST
+113 AQNNNHTDGNTTATETVSNAN
-125 ATEPAANTNNNLAS
+125 NNDVAS
-139 NNNTLNVPN
+139 NNTTLNVPN
-148 NTDNNDSA
+148 KTNENGSGG
-156 RHLTLKEIQED
+156 HLTLKEIQED

-177 VAIAEEASNRP
+177 VAIAEPASNRP

-195 APTDPNATPADP
+195 APADPNATPADP
-207 TATPA
+207 GAA
-212 DPTAGNGSAP
+212 AAGNGGAP

-228 YTPTTDPNANNIGQN
+228 YTPTTDPNANNAGQN

-251 DDNNIRPSTNRSV
+251 DDNSIRPSTNRSV
-264 PTVTVVDN
+264 PSVTVVDN
-272 LPGYTLINGGKV
+272 LPGFTLINGGKV
-284 GVFSHAMVRTSM
+284 GVLSHAMVRTSM
-296 FDSGDAKNYQ
+296 FEAGSNRTYQ
-306 AQGNVIALGRIRGND
+306 AQGNVLALGRISGTDASN
-321 TNDHGDFN
+321 HGDFN
-329 GIEKT
+329 GIEKS

-348 TMTTKNYQAQGN
+348 TMPTKNGQGATN
-360 VIALGRIR
+360 V
-368 GNDTNDHGDF
+368 
-378 NGIEKTLTVNPNSEL
+378 
-393 IFEFNTMTTKN
+393 
-404 YQGMTNLI
+404 I
-412 IKNADNDTVIGEKVV
+412 IKNADTNDTIAEKTVEG
-427 AYGPIWRLLKVPENV
+427 GPTLRLFKVPDNV
-442 SHLKIQFVPKN
+442 RNLKIQFVPKN
-453 DAITDARGIYQLRD
+453 DAITDARGIYQLKD
-467 GYKYYDFVD
+467 GYKYYSFVD

-511 NGNFGASFNT
+511 NGNSGASLDT
-521 DDFVYKI
+521 DEFVYKI

-543 DFPSGNSGVDINDMN
+543 DFPSNNSGVDVNDMN

-563 ANRIITIKSTGGG
+563 ANRVITIKSTGGG
-576 TGNSPAR
+576 TTNSPAR

-611 TLTYKTYSQDFI
+611 TLTYKTYTQDFI
-623 NSPAE
+623 NSAAE

-664 SLDIFNDLKRRAQ
+664 SLDIFNDLKKRAQ
-677 TILDEN
+677 TILAEN

-696 DIDSLANQMQH
+696 DIDSLTNQMQH

-720 RKVDDME
+720 QKADQME

-747 IEEHKNE
+747 IEEHKGN
-754 IIGNIGDQTTDDGV
+754 IIGDIGDQTTDDGV

-789 PNAKQAIRDKAAKQ
+789 PNAKKAIRDKATKQ
-803 REIINH
+803 REIINA
-809 TPDATQD
+809 TPDATED

-824 LTTDET
+824 LATDET

-854 TIGAVA
+854 TIGAVV
-860 PQVTHKQ
+860 PQVTHKK

-909 LEQINQATTNDDV
+909 LEQINQATTNADV
-922 DTAKGDGLNAINPI
+922 DNAKGDGLNAINPI

-962 ANPDATQEERQAAIE
+962 ANPDATQEERQAAID
-977 KVNAAVAVANT
+977 KVNAAVTAANT

-1013 EPATKVKT
+1013 TPATKVKT
-1021 DAKNAIDQSAET
+1021 DAKNAIDKSAET
-1033 QHNAIFN
+1033 QHNTIFN

-1098 DARNA
+1098 DARNV
-1103 VNEKAREAIT
+1103 VNDKAREAIT

-1137 NRALNDIGVTSTT
+1137 NRALTDIGVTSTT

-1173 KQTATGVLTDLAT
+1173 KQTATGVLNDLAT

-1207 NQVDQDLATAINNIN
+1207 NQVDQELATAINNIN
-1222 QADTNA
+1222 QADTNE

-1250 KPAALAQTNQHY
+1250 KPAALAQINQHY
-1262 SAKLV
+1262 NAKLA

-1274 ATDDEKNAAIN
+1274 ATNDEKNAAIN

-1292 QAIESIKQA
+1292 QAIESIKKA

-1382 QVDATTNQAIN
+1382 QVDATTNQAVN

-1427 DSTDNEKEVALQA
+1427 DSTDNEKEVASQA

-1475 QPETKIKPAAREKI
+1475 QPETKVKPAAREKI
-1489 NQKANELRAQINQD
+1489 NQKANELRAKINQD
-1503 KEATAEERQAALD
+1503 KEATAEERQVALD
-1516 KINDLVAKAMTNITN
+1516 KINEFVNQAMTDITN
-1531 DRTNQQVNDS
+1531 NRTNQQVDDTTS
-1541 TNQALDDIALVTPD
+1541 QALDSIALVAPE

-1570 EAKKHEIEQAE
+1570 EAKKQEIEQAE

-1592 NQLANNEKRAL
+1592 NQLANNEKLAL
-1603 QNINQAIANNDV
+1603 QNINQAVTNNDV
-1615 KRVESNGIAT
+1615 KRVETNGIAT
-1625 LKGVEPHIVVKPEA
+1625 LKGVQPHIVIKPEA
-1639 QEAIKASADNQV
+1639 QQAIKASAENQV

-1657 PHATTDELDEA
+1657 PHATVDELDEA
-1668 NQQINDTLK
+1668 NQLISDTLK
-1677 QGQQDIDNTTQD
+1677 QAQQEIENTNQD
-1689 AAVNDV
+1689 AAVTDV
-1695 RNQTIKA
+1695 RNQIIKA

-1715 ALDNIDE
+1715 ALDSIE
-1722 SNNNQLDA
+1722 ENNKNQLDA

-1742 NVAIAAL
+1742 DVAIDTL

-1754 AIKND
+1754 TIKND

-1769 DQTEADGNNNI
+1769 DRTETDGNDNI

-1796 VSAKAEAQNAL
+1796 VGVKAEAQNAL

-1845 VNQNSIDA
+1845 VNQDSINA

-1897 AAIVQVE
+1897 IAIAQVE

-1914 AGAVTNADVAY
+1914 ASAVTNADVAY
-1925 LLHDGKNEIREIEPV
+1925 LLHNEKNEIREIEPV
-1940 INKKATAREQLTTLF
+1940 INRKASAREQLTTLF
-1955 NDKKQAIEANVQ
+1955 NDKKQAIEANIQ

-2002 TATLNLQT
+2002 TASLNLQT

-2035 THLVQNYRKVSDRN
+2035 TALVQNYRKVSDRN

-2088 GDIEAV
+2088 SDIEAV

-2116 KAIATPEQLAKVKA
+2116 KAIATPEQLAKVKV

-2139 NRMVD
+2139 NRMID
-2144 EDATLNDIKKDT
+2144 EDATLNDIKQHT
-2156 QLIIDEI
+2156 QFIVDEI

-2170 EVIKASPKV
+2170 EATKVSPKV
-2179 GQPAP
+2179 IQPAP
-2184 KVCTPIKKEDKQE
+2184 KVCTPIKKEE
-2197 VRKVV
+2197 THESRKVE
-2202 KELPNTGSEEMDL
+2202 KELPNTGSEGMDL
-2215 PLKELAL
+2215 PLKEFAL

-2231 RRSKKEKES
+2231 RRTKNEKES

>member
-46 GGSNQALPGNSQ
+46 GGSNQALPGNSP

-63 TNRDIVNDSQNTPNA
+63 TNRDIVNGSQNTPNA

-90 TNHQNVDV
+90 TNHQNVGV
-98 ANQVGPAP
+98 ANQVAPAP
-106 IQPSASP
+106 IQPSTSSAS
-113 AQNNNNSNANST
+113 NNNHSDANST

-195 APTDPNATPADP
+195 APADPN
-207 TATPA
+207 ATPA

-228 YTPTTDPNANNIGQN
+228 FTPTTDPNANNIGQN
-243 APNEVLSF
+243 APNEVLTF

-306 AQGNVIALGRIRGND
+306 AQGNVIALGRIKGND
-321 TNDHGDFN
+321 TNDHG
-329 GIEKT
+329 G
-334 LTVNPNSELIFEFN
+334 
-348 TMTTKNYQAQGN
+348 
-360 VIALGRIR
+360 
-368 GNDTNDHGDF
+368 F

-611 TLTYKTYSQDFI
+611 ILTYKTYTQDFI

-664 SLDIFNDLKRRAQ
+664 SLDIFNELKRRAQ

-696 DIDSLANQMQH
+696 DIDSLVNQMQH

-803 REIINH
+803 REIINN

-977 KVNAAVAVANT
+977 KVNAAVAAANT

-1103 VNEKAREAIT
+1103 VNDKAREAIT

-1196 NATTEEKQVAL
+1196 NATDEEKQVAL

-1250 KPAALAQTNQHY
+1250 KPTALAQINQHY
-1262 SAKLV
+1262 NAKLA

-1382 QVDATTNQAIN
+1382 QVDATTNHAIN

-1399 AEVVIKPKAIADI
+1399 AKVVIKPKAIADI

-1427 DSTDNEKEVALQA
+1427 DSTDNEKEVALLA
-1440 LAKEKEKALAAIDQ
+1440 IAKEKEKALAAIDQ

-1475 QPETKIKPAAREKI
+1475 QPETKVKPAAREKI

-1555 HIVRAAARDAVKQQY
+1555 HIVRATARDAVKQQY

-1603 QNINQAIANNDV
+1603 QNIDQAIANNDV

-1904 KELIKAKQQI
+1904 KELIKTKQQI
-1914 AGAVTNADVAY
+1914 ASAVTNADVAY

-1955 NDKKQAIEANVQ
+1955 NDKKLAIEANVQ

-2002 TATLNLQT
+2002 TASLNLQT

-2139 NRMVD
+2139 IRMID
-2144 EDATLNDIKKDT
+2144 EDATLNDIKQHT
-2156 QLIIDEI
+2156 QFIVDEI

-2170 EVIKASPKV
+2170 EATKVLPKV

-2184 KVCTPIKKEDKQE
+2184 KLCTSIKKVDKQE

-2231 RRSKKEKES
+2231 RRNKNEKES

>member
-46 GGSNQALPGNSQ
+46 GGSNQALPGNSP

-63 TNRDIVNDSQNTPNA
+63 TNRDIVNGSQNTPNA

-90 TNHQNVDV
+90 TNHQNVGV
-98 ANQVGPAP
+98 ANQVAPAP
-106 IQPSASP
+106 IQPSTSSAS
-113 AQNNNNSNANST
+113 NNNHSDANST

-195 APTDPNATPADP
+195 APADPN
-207 TATPA
+207 ATPA

-228 YTPTTDPNANNIGQN
+228 FTPTTDPNANNIGQN
-243 APNEVLSF
+243 APNEVLTF

-306 AQGNVIALGRIRGND
+306 AQGNVIALGRIKGND
-321 TNDHGDFN
+321 TNDHG
-329 GIEKT
+329 G
-334 LTVNPNSELIFEFN
+334 
-348 TMTTKNYQAQGN
+348 
-360 VIALGRIR
+360 
-368 GNDTNDHGDF
+368 F

-611 TLTYKTYSQDFI
+611 ILTYKTYTQDFI

-664 SLDIFNDLKRRAQ
+664 SLDIFNELKRRAQ

-696 DIDSLANQMQH
+696 DIDSLVNQMQH

-803 REIINH
+803 REIINN

-977 KVNAAVAVANT
+977 KVNAAVAAANT

-1103 VNEKAREAIT
+1103 VNDKAREAIT

-1196 NATTEEKQVAL
+1196 NATDEEKQVAL

-1250 KPAALAQTNQHY
+1250 KPTALAQINQHY
-1262 SAKLV
+1262 NAKLA

-1399 AEVVIKPKAIADI
+1399 AKVVIKPKAIADI

-1427 DSTDNEKEVALQA
+1427 DSTDNEKEVALLA

-1475 QPETKIKPAAREKI
+1475 QPETKVKPAAREKI

-1555 HIVRAAARDAVKQQY
+1555 HIVRATARDAVKQQY

-1603 QNINQAIANNDV
+1603 QNIDQAIANNDV

-1914 AGAVTNADVAY
+1914 ASAVTNTDVAY

-1955 NDKKQAIEANVQ
+1955 NDKKLAIEANVQ

-2002 TATLNLQT
+2002 TASLNLQT

-2139 NRMVD
+2139 IRMID
-2144 EDATLNDIKKDT
+2144 EDATLNDIKQHT
-2156 QLIIDEI
+2156 QFIVDEI

-2170 EVIKASPKV
+2170 EATKVLPKV

-2184 KVCTPIKKEDKQE
+2184 KLCTSIKKVDKQE

-2231 RRSKKEKES
+2231 RRNKNEKES

>member
-38 LTTDHNVQ
+38 LTTDNNVQ
-46 GGSNQALPGNSQ
+46 SDTNQATPVNSQ
-58 NTNAD
+58 DKDVAN
-63 TNRDIVNDSQNTPNA
+63 NRGLANSAQNTPNQS
-78 HATDNTSTNQAL
+78 ATTNQATNQAL
-90 TNHQNVDV
+90 VNHNNGSIV
-98 ANQVGPAP
+98 NQATPTSV
-106 IQPSASP
+106 QSSTPS
-113 AQNNNNSNANST
+113 AQNNNHTDGNTTATETVSNAN
-125 ATEPAANTNNNLAS
+125 NNDVAS
-139 NNNTLNVPN
+139 NNTTLNVPN
-148 NTDNNDSA
+148 KTNENGSGG
-156 RHLTLKEIQED
+156 HLTLKEIQED

-177 VAIAEEASNRP
+177 VAIAEPASNRP

-195 APTDPNATPADP
+195 APADPNATPADP
-207 TATPA
+207 GAA
-212 DPTAGNGSAP
+212 AAGNGGAP

-228 YTPTTDPNANNIGQN
+228 YTPTTDPNANNAGQN

-251 DDNNIRPSTNRSV
+251 DDNSIRPSTNRSV
-264 PTVTVVDN
+264 PSVTVVDN
-272 LPGYTLINGGKV
+272 LPGFTLINGGKV
-284 GVFSHAMVRTSM
+284 GVLSHAMVRTSM
-296 FDSGDAKNYQ
+296 FEAGSNRTYQ
-306 AQGNVIALGRIRGND
+306 AQGNVLALGRISGTDASN
-321 TNDHGDFN
+321 HGDFN
-329 GIEKT
+329 GIEKS

-348 TMTTKNYQAQGN
+348 TMPTKNGQGATN
-360 VIALGRIR
+360 V
-368 GNDTNDHGDF
+368 
-378 NGIEKTLTVNPNSEL
+378 
-393 IFEFNTMTTKN
+393 
-404 YQGMTNLI
+404 I
-412 IKNADNDTVIGEKVV
+412 IKNADTNDTIAEKTVEG
-427 AYGPIWRLLKVPENV
+427 GPTLRLFKVPDNV
-442 SHLKIQFVPKN
+442 RNLKIQFVPKN
-453 DAITDARGIYQLRD
+453 DAITDARGIYQLKD
-467 GYKYYDFVD
+467 GYKYYSFVD

-511 NGNFGASFNT
+511 NGNSGASLDT
-521 DDFVYKI
+521 DEFVYKI

-543 DFPSGNSGVDINDMN
+543 DFPSNNSGVDVNDMN

-563 ANRIITIKSTGGG
+563 ANRVITIKSTGGG
-576 TGNSPAR
+576 TTNSPAR

-611 TLTYKTYSQDFI
+611 TLTYKTYTQDFI
-623 NSPAE
+623 NSAAE

-664 SLDIFNDLKRRAQ
+664 SLDIFNDLKKRAQ
-677 TILDEN
+677 TILAEN

-696 DIDSLANQMQH
+696 DIDTLTNQMQH

-720 RKVDDME
+720 QKADQME

-747 IEEHKNE
+747 IEEHKGN
-754 IIGNIGDQTTDDGV
+754 IIGDIGDQTTDDGV

-789 PNAKQAIRDKAAKQ
+789 PNAKKAIRDKATKQ
-803 REIINH
+803 REIINA
-809 TPDATQD
+809 TPDATED
-816 EIQDALNQ
+816 EIQDAINQ
-824 LTTDET
+824 LATDET

-854 TIGAVA
+854 TIGSVV

-898 LNELTQATNHA
+898 LNELTQAT
-909 LEQINQATTNDDV
+909 TNADV
-922 DTAKGDGLNAINPI
+922 DNAKGDGLNAINPI

-962 ANPDATQEERQAAIE
+962 ANPDATQEERQAAID
-977 KVNAAVAVANT
+977 KVNAAVTAANT

-997 DVEQVKT
+997 EVEQVKT

-1013 EPATKVKT
+1013 TPATKVKT
-1021 DAKNAIDQSAET
+1021 DAKNAIDKSAET
-1033 QHNAIFN
+1033 QHNTIFN

-1098 DARNA
+1098 DARNV
-1103 VNEKAREAIT
+1103 VNDKAREAIT

-1137 NRALNDIGVTSTT
+1137 NRALTDIGVTSTT

-1173 KQTATGVLTDLAT
+1173 KQTATGVLNDLAT

-1207 NQVDQDLATAINNIN
+1207 NQVDQELATAINNIN

-1250 KPAALAQTNQHY
+1250 KPAALAQINQHY
-1262 SAKLV
+1262 NAKLA

-1274 ATDDEKNAAIN
+1274 ATNDEKNAAIN

-1382 QVDATTNQAIN
+1382 QVDTTTNQALN

-1427 DSTDNEKEVALQA
+1427 DSTDNEKEVASQA

-1475 QPETKIKPAAREKI
+1475 QPETKVKPAAREKI
-1489 NQKANELRAQINQD
+1489 NQKANELRAKINQD
-1503 KEATAEERQAALD
+1503 KEATAEERQVALD
-1516 KINDLVAKAMTNITN
+1516 KINEFVNQAMTDITN
-1531 DRTNQQVNDS
+1531 NRTNQQVDDTTS
-1541 TNQALDDIALVTPD
+1541 QALDSIALVAPE

-1570 EAKKHEIEQAE
+1570 EAKKQEIEQAE

-1592 NQLANNEKRAL
+1592 NQLANNKKLAL
-1603 QNINQAIANNDV
+1603 QNINQAVTNNDV
-1615 KRVESNGIAT
+1615 KRVETNGIAT
-1625 LKGVEPHIVVKPEA
+1625 LKGVQPHIVIKPEA
-1639 QEAIKASADNQV
+1639 QQAIKASAENQV

-1657 PHATTDELDEA
+1657 PHATVDELDEA
-1668 NQQINDTLK
+1668 NQLISDTLK
-1677 QGQQDIDNTTQD
+1677 QAQQEIENTNQD
-1689 AAVNDV
+1689 AAVTDV

-1702 IEQIKPK
+1702 IEQIRPK

-1715 ALDNIDE
+1715 ALDSIE
-1722 SNNNQLDA
+1722 ENNKNQLDA

-1742 NVAIAAL
+1742 DVAIDTL

-1754 AIKND
+1754 TIKND

-1769 DQTEADGNNNI
+1769 DRTETDGNDNI

-1796 VSAKAEAQNAL
+1796 VGVKAEAQNAL

-1845 VNQNSIDA
+1845 VNQDSIDA

-1897 AAIVQVE
+1897 IAIAQVE

-1914 AGAVTNADVAY
+1914 ASAVTNADVAY
-1925 LLHDGKNEIREIEPV
+1925 LLHDEKNEIREIEPV
-1940 INKKATAREQLTTLF
+1940 ISRKASAREQLTTLF
-1955 NDKKQAIEANVQ
+1955 NDKKQAIEANIQ

-2002 TATLNLQT
+2002 TASLNLQT

-2035 THLVQNYRKVSDRN
+2035 TALVQNYRKVSDRN

-2088 GDIEAV
+2088 SDIEAV

-2116 KAIATPEQLAKVKA
+2116 KAIATPEQLAKVKV

-2139 NRMVD
+2139 NRMID
-2144 EDATLNDIKKDT
+2144 EDATLNDIKQHT
-2156 QLIIDEI
+2156 QFIVDEI

-2170 EVIKASPKV
+2170 EAMKVSPKV
-2179 GQPAP
+2179 IQPAP
-2184 KVCTPIKKEDKQE
+2184 KVCTPIKKEE
-2197 VRKVV
+2197 THESRKVE

-2215 PLKELAL
+2215 PLKEFAL

-2231 RRSKKEKES
+2231 RRTKNEKES

>member
-38 LTTDHNVQ
+38 LTTDNNVQ
-46 GGSNQALPGNSQ
+46 SDTNQATPVNSQ
-58 NTNAD
+58 D
-63 TNRDIVNDSQNTPNA
+63 TNVANNRGLANSAQNTPNQS
-78 HATDNTSTNQAL
+78 ATTNQSTNQAL
-90 TNHQNVDV
+90 VNHNNGSI
-98 ANQVGPAP
+98 ANQATPTSV
-106 IQPSASP
+106 QSSTPSV
-113 AQNNNNSNANST
+113 QNNNHTDGNTTATETVSNAN
-125 ATEPAANTNNNLAS
+125 NNDVVS
-139 NNNTLNVPN
+139 NNTTLNVPN
-148 NTDNNDSA
+148 KTNENGSGG
-156 RHLTLKEIQED
+156 HLTLKEIQED

-177 VAIAEEASNRP
+177 VAIAEQASNRP

-195 APTDPNATPADP
+195 APADPNATPADP
-207 TATPA
+207 AVAAANGTVPAGNTAT
-212 DPTAGNGSAP
+212 
-222 VAITAP
+222 
-228 YTPTTDPNANNIGQN
+228 YTPTTVPNANNAGQN

-251 DDNNIRPSTNRSV
+251 DDNGIRPSTNRSV
-264 PTVTVVDN
+264 PTVNVVNN
-272 LPGYTLINGGKV
+272 LPGFTLINGGKV

-296 FDSGDAKNYQ
+296 FDSGDNKNYQ
-306 AQGNVIALGRIRGND
+306 AQGNVIALGRIHGTD

-348 TMTTKNYQAQGN
+348 TMTTKNGQGATN
-360 VIALGRIR
+360 V
-368 GNDTNDHGDF
+368 
-378 NGIEKTLTVNPNSEL
+378 
-393 IFEFNTMTTKN
+393 
-404 YQGMTNLI
+404 I
-412 IKNADNDTVIGEKVV
+412 IKNADTNDTIAEKTVEG
-427 AYGPIWRLLKVPENV
+427 GPTLRLFKVPDNV
-442 SHLKIQFVPKN
+442 RNLKIQFVPKN
-453 DAITDARGIYQLRD
+453 DAITDARGIYQLKD
-467 GYKYYDFVD
+467 GYKYYSFVD

-521 DDFVYKI
+521 DDFVYKV

-543 DFPSGNSGVDINDMN
+543 DFPSSNSGVDMNDFN

-563 ANRIITIKSTGGG
+563 ANRVITIKSTGGG
-576 TGNSPAR
+576 SGNSPAR

-611 TLTYKTYSQDFI
+611 TLTYKTYTQDFI

-664 SLDIFNDLKRRAQ
+664 SLDIFNSLKRCAQ

-696 DIDSLANQMQH
+696 DIDALANQMQH

-720 RKVDDME
+720 QKVNQME

-732 NDELTDEEKQAAIQV
+732 NDELTDEEKQDAIQV
-747 IEEHKNE
+747 IEQHKDE

-789 PNAKQAIRDKAAKQ
+789 PNAKKAIRDKATKQ
-803 REIINH
+803 REIINA
-809 TPDATQD
+809 TPDATED
-816 EIQDALNQ
+816 EIQDAINQ
-824 LTTDET
+824 LATDET

-854 TIGAVA
+854 TIGAVV
-860 PQVTHKQ
+860 PQVTHKK

-883 INSNREATQ
+883 INNNREATQ
-892 EEKNAA
+892 EEKDAA

-909 LEQINQATTNDDV
+909 LEQINQATTNADV
-922 DTAKGDGLNAINPI
+922 DNAKGDGLNAINPI

-962 ANPDATQEERQAAIE
+962 ANPDATQEERQAAID
-977 KVNAAVAVANT
+977 KVNAAVTAANT

-997 DVEQVKT
+997 NVEQVKT

-1013 EPATKVKT
+1013 TPATKVKT
-1021 DAKNAIDQSAET
+1021 DAKNAIDKSAET
-1033 QHNAIFN
+1033 QHNTIFN

-1091 PATQVKT
+1091 PVTQVKT
-1098 DARNA
+1098 DARNV
-1103 VNEKAREAIT
+1103 VNDKAREAIT

-1137 NRALNDIGVTSTT
+1137 NRALTDIGVTSTT

-1173 KQTATGVLTDLAT
+1173 KQTATGVLNDLAT

-1207 NQVDQDLATAINNIN
+1207 NQVDQELATAINNIN

-1250 KPAALAQTNQHY
+1250 KPAALAQINQHY
-1262 SAKLV
+1262 NAKLA

-1274 ATDDEKNAAIN
+1274 ATNDEKNAAIN

-1356 KQAAVNQINQLKD
+1356 KQAAVNQINQFKD

-1382 QVDATTNQAIN
+1382 QVDATTNQAVN

-1427 DSTDNEKEVALQA
+1427 DSTDNEKEVASQA

-1475 QPETKIKPAAREKI
+1475 QPETKVKPAAREKI
-1489 NQKANELRAQINQD
+1489 NQKANELRAKINQD
-1503 KEATAEERQAALD
+1503 KEATAEERQVALD
-1516 KINDLVAKAMTNITN
+1516 KINEFVNQAMTDITN
-1531 DRTNQQVNDS
+1531 NRTNQQVDDTTS
-1541 TNQALDDIALVTPD
+1541 QALDSIALVTPE
-1555 HIVRAAARDAVKQQY
+1555 HIVRAGARDAFKQQY
-1570 EAKKHEIEQAE
+1570 EAKKQEIEQAE

-1592 NQLANNEKRAL
+1592 NQLANNEKLAL
-1603 QNINQAIANNDV
+1603 QNINQAVTNNDV
-1615 KRVESNGIAT
+1615 KRVETNGIAT
-1625 LKGVEPHIVVKPEA
+1625 LKGVQPHIVIKPEA
-1639 QEAIKASADNQV
+1639 QQAIKASAENQV

-1657 PHATTDELDEA
+1657 PHATVDELDEA
-1668 NQQINDTLK
+1668 NQLISDTLK
-1677 QGQQDIDNTTQD
+1677 QAQQEIENTNQD
-1689 AAVNDV
+1689 AAVTDV

-1709 VRRKRA
+1709 GRRKRA
-1715 ALDNIDE
+1715 ALDSIE
-1722 SNNNQLDA
+1722 ENNKNQLDA
-1730 IRNTLDTTQDER
+1730 IRDTLDTTQDER
-1742 NVAIAAL
+1742 DVAIDTL

-1754 AIKND
+1754 TIKND

-1769 DQTEADGNNNI
+1769 DRTETDGNDNI

-1791 AARQS
+1791 SARQS
-1796 VSAKAEAQNAL
+1796 VGVKAEAQNAL

-1845 VNQNSIDA
+1845 VNQDSINA

-1897 AAIVQVE
+1897 AAIAQVE

-1914 AGAVTNADVAY
+1914 ASAVTNADVAY
-1925 LLHDGKNEIREIEPV
+1925 LLHDEKNEIREIEPV
-1940 INKKATAREQLTTLF
+1940 INRKASAREQLTTLF
-1955 NDKKQAIEANVQ
+1955 NDKKQAIEANIQ

-2002 TATLNLQT
+2002 TASLNIQT

-2035 THLVQNYRKVSDRN
+2035 TALVQNYRKVSDRN

-2088 GDIEAV
+2088 SDIEAV

-2116 KAIATPEQLAKVKA
+2116 KAIATPEQLAKVKV

-2139 NRMVD
+2139 NRMID
-2144 EDATLNDIKKDT
+2144 EDATLNDIKQHT
-2156 QLIIDEI
+2156 QFIVDEI

-2170 EVIKASPKV
+2170 EATKVSPKV
-2179 GQPAP
+2179 IQSAP
-2184 KVCTPIKKEDKQE
+2184 KVCTPIKKEE
-2197 VRKVV
+2197 IHESRKVE
-2202 KELPNTGSEEMDL
+2202 KELPNTGSEGMDL
-2215 PLKELAL
+2215 PLKEFAL

-2231 RRSKKEKES
+2231 RRTKNEKES

>member
-38 LTTDHNVQ
+38 LTTDNNVQ
-46 GGSNQALPGNSQ
+46 SDTNQATPVNSQ
-58 NTNAD
+58 D
-63 TNRDIVNDSQNTPNA
+63 TNVANNRGLANSAQNTPNQS
-78 HATDNTSTNQAL
+78 ATTNQSTNQAL
-90 TNHQNVDV
+90 VNHNNGSI
-98 ANQVGPAP
+98 ANQATPTSV
-106 IQPSASP
+106 QSSTPS
-113 AQNNNNSNANST
+113 AQNNNHTDGNTTATETVSNAN
-125 ATEPAANTNNNLAS
+125 NKDVVS
-139 NNNTLNVPN
+139 NNTTLNVPN
-148 NTDNNDSA
+148 KTNENGSGG
-156 RHLTLKEIQED
+156 HLTLKEIQED

-177 VAIAEEASNRP
+177 VAIAEQASNRP

-195 APTDPNATPADP
+195 APADPNATPADP
-207 TATPA
+207 AA
-212 DPTAGNGSAP
+212 AAAGNGGAP

-228 YTPTTDPNANNIGQN
+228 YTPTTDPNANNAGQN

-251 DDNNIRPSTNRSV
+251 DDNGIRPSTNRSV
-264 PTVTVVDN
+264 PSVTVVDN
-272 LPGYTLINGGKV
+272 LPGFTLINGGKV

-306 AQGNVIALGRIRGND
+306 AQGNVIALGRIKGND

-329 GIEKT
+329 GIEK
-334 LTVNPNSELIFEFN
+334 S
-348 TMTTKNYQAQGN
+348 
-360 VIALGRIR
+360 
-368 GNDTNDHGDF
+368 
-378 NGIEKTLTVNPNSEL
+378 LTVNPNSEL

-404 YQGMTNLI
+404 YQGVTNLI
-412 IKNADNDTVIGEKVV
+412 IKNADNDTVIAEKSV
-427 AYGPIWRLLKVPENV
+427 AYGPIWRLFKVPENV

-521 DDFVYKI
+521 DDFVYKV

-543 DFPSGNSGVDINDMN
+543 DFPSSNSGVDMNDFN

-563 ANRIITIKSTGGG
+563 ANRVITIKSTGGG
-576 TGNSPAR
+576 SGNSPAR

-611 TLTYKTYSQDFI
+611 TLTYKTYTQDFI

-696 DIDSLANQMQH
+696 DIDSLTNQMQH

-720 RKVDDME
+720 KKVDQME

-789 PNAKQAIRDKAAKQ
+789 PNAKKAIRDKATKQ
-803 REIINH
+803 REIINA
-809 TPDATQD
+809 TPDATED

-824 LTTDET
+824 LATDET

-844 VETAKNNGIN
+844 VEIAKNNGIN
-854 TIGAVA
+854 TIGAVV

-909 LEQINQATTNDDV
+909 LEQINQATTNADV
-922 DTAKGDGLNAINPI
+922 DNAKGDGLNAINPI

-962 ANPDATQEERQAAIE
+962 ANPDATQEERQAAID
-977 KVNAAVAVANT
+977 KVNAAVTAANT

-1013 EPATKVKT
+1013 TPATKVKT
-1021 DAKNAIDQSAET
+1021 DAKNAIDKSAET
-1033 QHNAIFN
+1033 QHNTIFN

-1103 VNEKAREAIT
+1103 VNDKAREAIT

-1137 NRALNDIGVTSTT
+1137 NRALTDIGVTSTT

-1173 KQTATGVLTDLAT
+1173 KQTATGVLNDLAT
-1186 AKKQEINQNT
+1186 AKKQKINQNT

-1207 NQVDQDLATAINNIN
+1207 NQVDQELATAINNIN

-1250 KPAALAQTNQHY
+1250 KPAALAQINQHY
-1262 SAKLV
+1262 NAKLA

-1274 ATDDEKNAAIN
+1274 ATNDEKNAAIN

-1369 QAFNQINQNQTND
+1369 QAINQINQNQTND
-1382 QVDATTNQAIN
+1382 QVDTTTNQAVN

-1427 DSTDNEKEVALQA
+1427 DSTDNEKEVASQA

-1475 QPETKIKPAAREKI
+1475 QPETKVKPAAREKI
-1489 NQKANELRAQINQD
+1489 NQKANELRAKINQD
-1503 KEATAEERQAALD
+1503 KEATAEERQVALD
-1516 KINDLVAKAMTNITN
+1516 KINEFVNQAMTDITN
-1531 DRTNQQVNDS
+1531 NRTNQQVDDTTS
-1541 TNQALDDIALVTPD
+1541 QALDSIALVAPE

-1570 EAKKHEIEQAE
+1570 EAKKQEIEQAE

-1592 NQLANNEKRAL
+1592 NQLANNEKLAL
-1603 QNINQAIANNDV
+1603 QNINQAVTNNDV
-1615 KRVESNGIAT
+1615 KRVETNGIAT
-1625 LKGVEPHIVVKPEA
+1625 LKGVQPHIVIKPEA
-1639 QEAIKASADNQV
+1639 QQAIKATAENQV

-1657 PHATTDELDEA
+1657 PHATVDELDEA
-1668 NQQINDTLK
+1668 NQLISDTLK
-1677 QGQQDIDNTTQD
+1677 QAQQEIENTNQD
-1689 AAVNDV
+1689 AAVTDV

-1715 ALDNIDE
+1715 ALDSIE
-1722 SNNNQLDA
+1722 ENNKNQLDA

-1742 NVAIAAL
+1742 DVAIDTL

-1754 AIKND
+1754 TIKND

-1769 DQTEADGNNNI
+1769 DRTETDGNDNI

-1796 VSAKAEAQNAL
+1796 VGVKAEAQNAL

-1845 VNQNSIDA
+1845 VNQDSIDA

-1897 AAIVQVE
+1897 IAIAQVE

-1914 AGAVTNADVAY
+1914 ASAVTNADVAY
-1925 LLHDGKNEIREIEPV
+1925 LLHDEKNEIREIEPV
-1940 INKKATAREQLTTLF
+1940 INRKASAREQLTTLF
-1955 NDKKQAIEANVQ
+1955 NDKKQAIEANIQ

-2002 TATLNLQT
+2002 TASLNLQT

-2035 THLVQNYRKVSDRN
+2035 TALVQNYRKVSNRN

-2079 VLKRFNVAL
+2079 VLKRF
-2088 GDIEAV
+2088 
-2094 ITEKENS
+2094 
-2101 LLRIDNIAQQTYAKF
+2101 
-2116 KAIATPEQLAKVKA
+2116 
-2130 LIDQYVADG
+2130 
-2139 NRMVD
+2139 
-2144 EDATLNDIKKDT
+2144 
-2156 QLIIDEI
+2156 
-2163 LAIKLPA
+2163 
-2170 EVIKASPKV
+2170 
-2179 GQPAP
+2179 
-2184 KVCTPIKKEDKQE
+2184 
-2197 VRKVV
+2197 
-2202 KELPNTGSEEMDL
+2202 
-2215 PLKELAL
+2215 
-2222 ITGAALLAR
+2222 
-2231 RRSKKEKES
+2231 

>member
-46 GGSNQALPGNSQ
+46 GGSNQALPGNSP

-63 TNRDIVNDSQNTPNA
+63 TNRDIVNGSQNTPNA

-90 TNHQNVDV
+90 TNHQNVGV
-98 ANQVGPAP
+98 ANQVAPAP
-106 IQPSASP
+106 IQPSTSSAS
-113 AQNNNNSNANST
+113 NNNHSDANST

-195 APTDPNATPADP
+195 APADPN
-207 TATPA
+207 ATPA

-228 YTPTTDPNANNIGQN
+228 FTPTTDPNANNIGQN
-243 APNEVLSF
+243 APNEVLTF

-306 AQGNVIALGRIRGND
+306 AQGNVIALGRIKGND
-321 TNDHGDFN
+321 TNDHG
-329 GIEKT
+329 G
-334 LTVNPNSELIFEFN
+334 
-348 TMTTKNYQAQGN
+348 
-360 VIALGRIR
+360 
-368 GNDTNDHGDF
+368 F

-611 TLTYKTYSQDFI
+611 ILTYKTYTQDFI

-645 DALQA
+645 DVLQA

-664 SLDIFNDLKRRAQ
+664 SLDIFNELKRRAQ

-696 DIDSLANQMQH
+696 DIDSLVNQMQH

-789 PNAKQAIRDKAAKQ
+789 TNAKQAIRDKAAKQ
-803 REIINH
+803 REIINN

-977 KVNAAVAVANT
+977 KVNAAVAAANT

-1103 VNEKAREAIT
+1103 VNDKAREAIT
-1113 NINATPGAT
+1113 NINATPGAN

-1196 NATTEEKQVAL
+1196 NATDEEKQVAL

-1250 KPAALAQTNQHY
+1250 KPTALAQINQHY
-1262 SAKLV
+1262 NAKLA

-1399 AEVVIKPKAIADI
+1399 AKVVIKPKAIADI

-1427 DSTDNEKEVALQA
+1427 DSTDNEKEVALLA

-1475 QPETKIKPAAREKI
+1475 QPETKVKPAAREKI

-1555 HIVRAAARDAVKQQY
+1555 HIVRATARDAVKQQY

-1603 QNINQAIANNDV
+1603 QNIDQAIANNDV

-1914 AGAVTNADVAY
+1914 ASAVTNADVAY

-1955 NDKKQAIEANVQ
+1955 NDKKLAIEANVQ

-2002 TATLNLQT
+2002 TASLNLQT

-2139 NRMVD
+2139 IRMID
-2144 EDATLNDIKKDT
+2144 EDATLNDIKQHT
-2156 QLIIDEI
+2156 QFIVDEI

-2170 EVIKASPKV
+2170 EATKVLPKV

-2184 KVCTPIKKEDKQE
+2184 KLCTSIKKVDKQE

-2231 RRSKKEKES
+2231 RRNKNEKES

>member
-38 LTTDHNVQ
+38 LTTDNNVQ
-46 GGSNQALPGNSQ
+46 SDTNQATPVNSQ
-58 NTNAD
+58 D
-63 TNRDIVNDSQNTPNA
+63 TNVANNRGLANSAQNTPNQS
-78 HATDNTSTNQAL
+78 ATTNQSTNQAL
-90 TNHQNVDV
+90 VNHNNGSI
-98 ANQVGPAP
+98 ANQATPTSV
-106 IQPSASP
+106 QSSTPS
-113 AQNNNNSNANST
+113 AQNNNHTDGNTTATETVSNAN
-125 ATEPAANTNNNLAS
+125 NKDVVS
-139 NNNTLNVPN
+139 NNTTLNVPN
-148 NTDNNDSA
+148 KTNENGSGG
-156 RHLTLKEIQED
+156 HLTLKEIQED

-177 VAIAEEASNRP
+177 VAIAEQASNRP

-195 APTDPNATPADP
+195 APADPNATPADP
-207 TATPA
+207 AA
-212 DPTAGNGSAP
+212 AAAGNGGAP

-228 YTPTTDPNANNIGQN
+228 YTPTTDPNANNAGQN

-251 DDNNIRPSTNRSV
+251 DDNGIRPSTNRSV
-264 PTVTVVDN
+264 PSVTVVDN
-272 LPGYTLINGGKV
+272 LPGFTLINGGKV

-306 AQGNVIALGRIRGND
+306 AQGNVIALGRIKGND

-329 GIEKT
+329 GIEK
-334 LTVNPNSELIFEFN
+334 S
-348 TMTTKNYQAQGN
+348 
-360 VIALGRIR
+360 
-368 GNDTNDHGDF
+368 
-378 NGIEKTLTVNPNSEL
+378 LTVNPNSEL

-404 YQGMTNLI
+404 YQGVTNLI
-412 IKNADNDTVIGEKVV
+412 IKNADNDTVIAEKSV
-427 AYGPIWRLLKVPENV
+427 AYGPIWRLFKVPENV

-521 DDFVYKI
+521 DDFVYKV

-543 DFPSGNSGVDINDMN
+543 DFPSSNSGVDMNDFN

-563 ANRIITIKSTGGG
+563 ANRVITIKSTGGG
-576 TGNSPAR
+576 SGNSPAR

-611 TLTYKTYSQDFI
+611 TLTYKTYTQDFI

-696 DIDSLANQMQH
+696 DIDSLTNQMQH

-720 RKVDDME
+720 KKVDQME

-789 PNAKQAIRDKAAKQ
+789 PNAKKAIRDKATKQ
-803 REIINH
+803 REIINA
-809 TPDATQD
+809 TPDATED

-824 LTTDET
+824 LATDET

-844 VETAKNNGIN
+844 VEIAKNNGIN
-854 TIGAVA
+854 TIGAVV

-909 LEQINQATTNDDV
+909 LEQINQATTNADV
-922 DTAKGDGLNAINPI
+922 DNAKGDGLNAINPI

-962 ANPDATQEERQAAIE
+962 ANPDATQEERQAAID
-977 KVNAAVAVANT
+977 KVNAAVTAANT

-1013 EPATKVKT
+1013 TPATKVKT
-1021 DAKNAIDQSAET
+1021 DAKNAIDKSAET
-1033 QHNAIFN
+1033 QHNTIFN

-1103 VNEKAREAIT
+1103 VNDKAREAIT

-1137 NRALNDIGVTSTT
+1137 NRALTDIGVTSTT

-1173 KQTATGVLTDLAT
+1173 KQTATGVLNDLAT

-1207 NQVDQDLATAINNIN
+1207 NQVDQELATAINNIN

-1250 KPAALAQTNQHY
+1250 KPAALAQINQHY
-1262 SAKLV
+1262 NAKLA

-1274 ATDDEKNAAIN
+1274 ATNDEKNAAIN

-1369 QAFNQINQNQTND
+1369 QAINQINQNQTND
-1382 QVDATTNQAIN
+1382 QVDTTTNQAVN

-1399 AEVVIKPKAIADI
+1399 AEVVIKPTAIADI

-1427 DSTDNEKEVALQA
+1427 DSTDNEKEVASQA

-1475 QPETKIKPAAREKI
+1475 QPETKVKPAAREKI
-1489 NQKANELRAQINQD
+1489 NQKANELRAKINQD
-1503 KEATAEERQAALD
+1503 KEATAEERQVALD
-1516 KINDLVAKAMTNITN
+1516 KINEFVNQAMTDITN
-1531 DRTNQQVNDS
+1531 NRTNQQVDDTTS
-1541 TNQALDDIALVTPD
+1541 QALDSIALVAPE

-1570 EAKKHEIEQAE
+1570 EAKKQEIEQAE

-1592 NQLANNEKRAL
+1592 NQLANNEKLAL
-1603 QNINQAIANNDV
+1603 QNINQAVTNNDV
-1615 KRVESNGIAT
+1615 KRVETNGIAT
-1625 LKGVEPHIVVKPEA
+1625 LKGVQPHIVIKPEA
-1639 QEAIKASADNQV
+1639 QQAIKATAENQV

-1657 PHATTDELDEA
+1657 PHATVDELDEA
-1668 NQQINDTLK
+1668 NQLISDTLK
-1677 QGQQDIDNTTQD
+1677 QAQQEIENTNQD
-1689 AAVNDV
+1689 AAVTDV

-1715 ALDNIDE
+1715 ALDSIEEKNK
-1722 SNNNQLDA
+1722 NQLDA

-1742 NVAIAAL
+1742 DVAIDTL

-1754 AIKND
+1754 TIKND

-1769 DQTEADGNNNI
+1769 DRTETDGNDNI

-1796 VSAKAEAQNAL
+1796 VGVKAEAQNAL

-1845 VNQNSIDA
+1845 VNQDSIDA

-1897 AAIVQVE
+1897 IAIAQVE

-1914 AGAVTNADVAY
+1914 ASAVTNADVAY
-1925 LLHDGKNEIREIEPV
+1925 LLHDEKNEIREIEPV
-1940 INKKATAREQLTTLF
+1940 INRKASAREQLTTLF
-1955 NDKKQAIEANVQ
+1955 NDKKQAIEANIQ

-2002 TATLNLQT
+2002 TASLNLQT

-2035 THLVQNYRKVSDRN
+2035 TALVQNYRKVSNRN

-2088 GDIEAV
+2088 SDIEAV

-2116 KAIATPEQLAKVKA
+2116 KAIATPEQLAKVKV

-2139 NRMVD
+2139 NRMID
-2144 EDATLNDIKKDT
+2144 EDATLNDIKQHT
-2156 QLIIDEI
+2156 QFIVDEI

-2170 EVIKASPKV
+2170 EATKVSPKEI
-2179 GQPAP
+2179 QPAP
-2184 KVCTPIKKEDKQE
+2184 KVCTPIKKEE
-2197 VRKVV
+2197 THESRKVE
-2202 KELPNTGSEEMDL
+2202 KELPNTGSEGMDL
-2215 PLKELAL
+2215 PLKEFAL

-2231 RRSKKEKES
+2231 RRTKNEKES

>member
-38 LTTDHNVQ
+38 LTTDNNVQ
-46 GGSNQALPGNSQ
+46 SDTNQATPVNSQ
-58 NTNAD
+58 D
-63 TNRDIVNDSQNTPNA
+63 TNVANNRGLANSAQNTPNQS
-78 HATDNTSTNQAL
+78 ATTNQSTNQAL
-90 TNHQNVDV
+90 VNHNNGSI
-98 ANQVGPAP
+98 ANQATPTSV
-106 IQPSASP
+106 QSSTPSV
-113 AQNNNNSNANST
+113 QNNNHTDGNTTATETVSNAN
-125 ATEPAANTNNNLAS
+125 NNDVVS
-139 NNNTLNVPN
+139 NNTTLNVPN
-148 NTDNNDSA
+148 KTNENGSGG
-156 RHLTLKEIQED
+156 HLTLKEIQED

-177 VAIAEEASNRP
+177 VAIAEQASNRP

-195 APTDPNATPADP
+195 APADPNATSADP
-207 TATPA
+207 AVAAANGTVPAGNTAT
-212 DPTAGNGSAP
+212 
-222 VAITAP
+222 
-228 YTPTTDPNANNIGQN
+228 YTPTTDPNANNAGQN

-251 DDNNIRPSTNRSV
+251 DDNGIRPSTNRSV
-264 PTVTVVDN
+264 PTVNVVNN
-272 LPGYTLINGGKV
+272 LPGFTLINGGKV

-296 FDSGDAKNYQ
+296 FDSGDNKNYQ
-306 AQGNVIALGRIRGND
+306 AQGNVIALGRIHGTD

-348 TMTTKNYQAQGN
+348 TMTTKNGQGATN
-360 VIALGRIR
+360 V
-368 GNDTNDHGDF
+368 
-378 NGIEKTLTVNPNSEL
+378 
-393 IFEFNTMTTKN
+393 
-404 YQGMTNLI
+404 I
-412 IKNADNDTVIGEKVV
+412 IKNADTNDTIAEKTVEG
-427 AYGPIWRLLKVPENV
+427 GPTLRLFKVPDNV
-442 SHLKIQFVPKN
+442 RNLKIQFVPKN
-453 DAITDARGIYQLRD
+453 DAITDARGIYQLKD
-467 GYKYYDFVD
+467 GYKYYSFVD

-521 DDFVYKI
+521 DDFVYKV

-543 DFPSGNSGVDINDMN
+543 DFPSSNSGVDMNDFN

-563 ANRIITIKSTGGG
+563 ANRVITIKSTGGG
-576 TGNSPAR
+576 SGNSPAR

-611 TLTYKTYSQDFI
+611 TLTYKTYTQDFI

-664 SLDIFNDLKRRAQ
+664 SLDIFNSLKRRAQ

-696 DIDSLANQMQH
+696 DIDALANQMQH

-720 RKVDDME
+720 QKVNQME

-732 NDELTDEEKQAAIQV
+732 NDELTDEEKQDAIQV
-747 IEEHKNE
+747 IEQHKDE

-789 PNAKQAIRDKAAKQ
+789 PNAKKAIRDKATKQ
-803 REIINH
+803 REIINA
-809 TPDATQD
+809 TPDATED
-816 EIQDALNQ
+816 EIQDAINQ
-824 LTTDET
+824 LATDET

-854 TIGAVA
+854 TIGAVV
-860 PQVTHKQ
+860 PQVTHKK

-883 INSNREATQ
+883 INNNREATQ
-892 EEKNAA
+892 EEKDAA

-909 LEQINQATTNDDV
+909 LEQINQATTNADV
-922 DTAKGDGLNAINPI
+922 DNAKGDGLNAINPI

-962 ANPDATQEERQAAIE
+962 ANPDATQEERQAAID
-977 KVNAAVAVANT
+977 KVNAAVTAANT

-997 DVEQVKT
+997 NVEQVKT

-1013 EPATKVKT
+1013 TPATKVKT
-1021 DAKNAIDQSAET
+1021 DAKNAIDKSTET
-1033 QHNAIFN
+1033 QHNTIFN

-1098 DARNA
+1098 DARNV
-1103 VNEKAREAIT
+1103 VNDKAREAIT

-1137 NRALNDIGVTSTT
+1137 NRALTDIGVTSTT

-1173 KQTATGVLTDLAT
+1173 KQTATGVLNDLAT

-1207 NQVDQDLATAINNIN
+1207 NQVDQELATAINNIN

-1250 KPAALAQTNQHY
+1250 KPAALAQINQHY
-1262 SAKLV
+1262 NAKLA

-1274 ATDDEKNAAIN
+1274 ATNDEKNAAIN

-1356 KQAAVNQINQLKD
+1356 KQAAVNQINQFKD

-1382 QVDATTNQAIN
+1382 QVDATTNQAVN

-1427 DSTDNEKEVALQA
+1427 DSTDNEKEVASQA

-1475 QPETKIKPAAREKI
+1475 QPETKVKPAAREKI
-1489 NQKANELRAQINQD
+1489 NQKANELRAKINQD
-1503 KEATAEERQAALD
+1503 KEATAEERQVALD
-1516 KINDLVAKAMTNITN
+1516 KINEFVNQAMTDITN
-1531 DRTNQQVNDS
+1531 NRTNQQVDDTTS
-1541 TNQALDDIALVTPD
+1541 QALDSIALVTPE
-1555 HIVRAAARDAVKQQY
+1555 HIVRAGARDAVKQQY
-1570 EAKKHEIEQAE
+1570 EAKKQEIEQAE

-1592 NQLANNEKRAL
+1592 NQLANNEKLAL
-1603 QNINQAIANNDV
+1603 QNINQAVTNNDV
-1615 KRVESNGIAT
+1615 KRVETNGIAT
-1625 LKGVEPHIVVKPEA
+1625 LKGVQPHIVIKPEA
-1639 QEAIKASADNQV
+1639 QQAIKASAENQV

-1657 PHATTDELDEA
+1657 PHATVDELDEA
-1668 NQQINDTLK
+1668 NQLISDTLK
-1677 QGQQDIDNTTQD
+1677 QAQQEIENTNQD
-1689 AAVNDV
+1689 AAVTDV

-1715 ALDNIDE
+1715 ALDSIE
-1722 SNNNQLDA
+1722 ENNKNQLDA
-1730 IRNTLDTTQDER
+1730 IRDTLDTTQDER
-1742 NVAIAAL
+1742 DVAIDTL

-1754 AIKND
+1754 TIKND

-1769 DQTEADGNNNI
+1769 DRTETDGNDNI

-1791 AARQS
+1791 SARQS
-1796 VSAKAEAQNAL
+1796 VGVKAEAQNAL

-1845 VNQNSIDA
+1845 VNQDSINA

-1897 AAIVQVE
+1897 AAIAQVE

-1914 AGAVTNADVAY
+1914 ASAVTNADVAY
-1925 LLHDGKNEIREIEPV
+1925 LLHDEKNEIREIEPV
-1940 INKKATAREQLTTLF
+1940 INRKASAREQLTTLF
-1955 NDKKQAIEANVQ
+1955 NDKKQAIEANIQ

-1989 QIDQDRSNAQVDK
+1989 QIDQDRNNAQVDK
-2002 TATLNLQT
+2002 TASLNIQT

-2035 THLVQNYRKVSDRN
+2035 TALVQNYRKVSDRN

-2088 GDIEAV
+2088 SDIEAV

-2116 KAIATPEQLAKVKA
+2116 KAIATPEQLAKVKV

-2139 NRMVD
+2139 NRMID
-2144 EDATLNDIKKDT
+2144 EDATLNDIKQHT
-2156 QLIIDEI
+2156 QFIVDEI

-2170 EVIKASPKV
+2170 EATKVSPKV
-2179 GQPAP
+2179 IQSAP
-2184 KVCTPIKKEDKQE
+2184 KVCTPIKKEE
-2197 VRKVV
+2197 IHESRKVE
-2202 KELPNTGSEEMDL
+2202 KELPNTGSEGMDL
-2215 PLKELAL
+2215 PLKEFAL

-2231 RRSKKEKES
+2231 RRTKNEKES

>member
-38 LTTDHNVQ
+38 LTTDNNVQ
-46 GGSNQALPGNSQ
+46 SDTNQATPVNSQ
-58 NTNAD
+58 DKDVAN
-63 TNRDIVNDSQNTPNA
+63 NRGLANSAQNTPNQS
-78 HATDNTSTNQAL
+78 ATTNQATNQAL
-90 TNHQNVDV
+90 VNHNNGSIV
-98 ANQVGPAP
+98 NQATPTSV
-106 IQPSASP
+106 QSSTPS
-113 AQNNNNSNANST
+113 AQNNNHTDGNTTATETVSNAN
-125 ATEPAANTNNNLAS
+125 NNDVAS
-139 NNNTLNVPN
+139 NNTTLNVPN
-148 NTDNNDSA
+148 KTNENGSGG
-156 RHLTLKEIQED
+156 HLTLKEIQED

-177 VAIAEEASNRP
+177 VAIAEPASNRP

-195 APTDPNATPADP
+195 APADPNATPADP
-207 TATPA
+207 GAA
-212 DPTAGNGSAP
+212 AAGNGGAP

-228 YTPTTDPNANNIGQN
+228 YTPTTDPNANNAGQN

-251 DDNNIRPSTNRSV
+251 DDNSIRPSTNRSV
-264 PTVTVVDN
+264 PSVTVVDN
-272 LPGYTLINGGKV
+272 LPGFTLINGGKV
-284 GVFSHAMVRTSM
+284 GVLSHAMVRTSM
-296 FDSGDAKNYQ
+296 FEAGSNRTYQ
-306 AQGNVIALGRIRGND
+306 AQGNVLALGRISGTDASN
-321 TNDHGDFN
+321 HGDFN
-329 GIEKT
+329 GIEKS

-348 TMTTKNYQAQGN
+348 TMPTKNGQGATN
-360 VIALGRIR
+360 V
-368 GNDTNDHGDF
+368 
-378 NGIEKTLTVNPNSEL
+378 
-393 IFEFNTMTTKN
+393 
-404 YQGMTNLI
+404 I
-412 IKNADNDTVIGEKVV
+412 IKNADTNDTIAEKTVEG
-427 AYGPIWRLLKVPENV
+427 GPTLRLFKVPDNV
-442 SHLKIQFVPKN
+442 RNLKIQFVPKN
-453 DAITDARGIYQLRD
+453 DAITDARGIYQLKD
-467 GYKYYDFVD
+467 GYKYYSFVD

-511 NGNFGASFNT
+511 NGNSGASLDT
-521 DDFVYKI
+521 DEFVYKI

-543 DFPSGNSGVDINDMN
+543 DFPSNNSGVDVNDMN

-563 ANRIITIKSTGGG
+563 ANRVITIKSTGGG
-576 TGNSPAR
+576 TTNSPAR

-611 TLTYKTYSQDFI
+611 TLTYKTYTQDFI
-623 NSPAE
+623 NSAAE

-664 SLDIFNDLKRRAQ
+664 SLDIFNDLKKRAQ
-677 TILDEN
+677 TILAEN

-696 DIDSLANQMQH
+696 DIDTLTNQMQH

-720 RKVDDME
+720 QKADQME

-747 IEEHKNE
+747 IEEHKGN
-754 IIGNIGDQTTDDGV
+754 IIGDIGDQTTDDGV

-789 PNAKQAIRDKAAKQ
+789 PNAKKAIRDKATKQ
-803 REIINH
+803 REIINA
-809 TPDATQD
+809 TPDATED
-816 EIQDALNQ
+816 EIQDAINQ
-824 LTTDET
+824 LATDET

-854 TIGAVA
+854 TIGSVV

-883 INSNREATQ
+883 INSNSEATQ

-909 LEQINQATTNDDV
+909 LEQINQATTNADV
-922 DTAKGDGLNAINPI
+922 DNAKGDGLNAINPI

-962 ANPDATQEERQAAIE
+962 VNPDATQEERQAAID
-977 KVNAAVAVANT
+977 KVNAAVTAANT

-997 DVEQVKT
+997 EVEQVKT

-1013 EPATKVKT
+1013 TPATKVKT
-1021 DAKNAIDQSAET
+1021 DAKNAIDKSAET
-1033 QHNAIFN
+1033 QHNTIFN

-1098 DARNA
+1098 DARNV
-1103 VNEKAREAIT
+1103 VNDKAREAIT

-1137 NRALNDIGVTSTT
+1137 NRALTDIGVTSTT

-1173 KQTATGVLTDLAT
+1173 KQTATGVLNDLAT

-1207 NQVDQDLATAINNIN
+1207 NQVDQELATAINNIN

-1250 KPAALAQTNQHY
+1250 KPAALAQINQHY
-1262 SAKLV
+1262 NAKLA

-1274 ATDDEKNAAIN
+1274 ATNDEKNAAIN

-1382 QVDATTNQAIN
+1382 QVDTTTNQALN

-1427 DSTDNEKEVALQA
+1427 DSTDNEKEVASQA

-1475 QPETKIKPAAREKI
+1475 QPETKVKPAAREKI
-1489 NQKANELRAQINQD
+1489 NQKANELRAKINQD
-1503 KEATAEERQAALD
+1503 KEATAEERQVALD
-1516 KINDLVAKAMTNITN
+1516 KINEFVNQAMTDITN
-1531 DRTNQQVNDS
+1531 NRTNQQVDDTTS
-1541 TNQALDDIALVTPD
+1541 QALDSIALVAPE

-1570 EAKKHEIEQAE
+1570 EAKKQEIEQAE

-1592 NQLANNEKRAL
+1592 NQLANNKKLAL
-1603 QNINQAIANNDV
+1603 QNINQAVTNNDV
-1615 KRVESNGIAT
+1615 KRVETNGIAT
-1625 LKGVEPHIVVKPEA
+1625 LKGVQPHIVIKPEA
-1639 QEAIKASADNQV
+1639 QQAIKASAENQV

-1657 PHATTDELDEA
+1657 PHATVDELDEA
-1668 NQQINDTLK
+1668 NQLISDTLK
-1677 QGQQDIDNTTQD
+1677 QAQQEIENTNQD
-1689 AAVNDV
+1689 AAVTDV

-1715 ALDNIDE
+1715 ALDSIE
-1722 SNNNQLDA
+1722 ENNKNQLDA

-1742 NVAIAAL
+1742 DVAIDTL

-1754 AIKND
+1754 TIKND

-1769 DQTEADGNNNI
+1769 DRTETDGNDNI

-1796 VSAKAEAQNAL
+1796 VGVKAEAQNAL

-1845 VNQNSIDA
+1845 VNQDSIDA

-1897 AAIVQVE
+1897 IAIAQVE

-1914 AGAVTNADVAY
+1914 ASAVTNADVAY
-1925 LLHDGKNEIREIEPV
+1925 LLHDEKNEIREIEPV
-1940 INKKATAREQLTTLF
+1940 ISRKASAREQLTTLF
-1955 NDKKQAIEANVQ
+1955 NDKKQAIEANIQ

-2002 TATLNLQT
+2002 TASLNLQT

-2035 THLVQNYRKVSDRN
+2035 TALVQNYRKVSDRN

-2088 GDIEAV
+2088 SDIEAV

-2116 KAIATPEQLAKVKA
+2116 KAIATPEQLAKVKV

-2139 NRMVD
+2139 NRMID
-2144 EDATLNDIKKDT
+2144 EDATLNDIKQHT
-2156 QLIIDEI
+2156 QFIVDEI

-2170 EVIKASPKV
+2170 EAMKVSPKV
-2179 GQPAP
+2179 IQPAP
-2184 KVCTPIKKEDKQE
+2184 KVCTPIKKEE
-2197 VRKVV
+2197 THESRKVE

-2215 PLKELAL
+2215 PLKEFAL

-2231 RRSKKEKES
+2231 RRTKNEKES

>member
-296 FDSGDAKNYQ
+296 FDSGDA
-306 AQGNVIALGRIRGND
+306 
-321 TNDHGDFN
+321 
-329 GIEKT
+329 
-334 LTVNPNSELIFEFN
+334 
-348 TMTTKNYQAQGN
+348 KNYQAQGN

-962 ANPDATQEERQAAIE
+962 ANPDATQEER
-977 KVNAAVAVANT
+977 
-988 NILNANTNA
+988 
-997 DVEQVKT
+997 
-1004 NAIQGIQAI
+1004 
-1013 EPATKVKT
+1013 
-1021 DAKNAIDQSAET
+1021 
-1033 QHNAIFN
+1033 
-1040 NNDATLEEQQAAQ
+1040 QAAQ

>member
-38 LTTDHNVQ
+38 LTTDNNVQ
-46 GGSNQALPGNSQ
+46 SDTNQATPVNSQ
-58 NTNAD
+58 D
-63 TNRDIVNDSQNTPNA
+63 TNVANNRGLANSAQNTPNQS
-78 HATDNTSTNQAL
+78 ATTNQSTNQAL
-90 TNHQNVDV
+90 VNHNNGSI
-98 ANQVGPAP
+98 ANQATPTSV
-106 IQPSASP
+106 QSSTPS
-113 AQNNNNSNANST
+113 AQNNNHTDGNTTATETVSNAN
-125 ATEPAANTNNNLAS
+125 NKDVVS
-139 NNNTLNVPN
+139 NNTTLNVPN
-148 NTDNNDSA
+148 KTNENGSGG
-156 RHLTLKEIQED
+156 HLTLKEIQED

-177 VAIAEEASNRP
+177 VAIAEQASNRP

-195 APTDPNATPADP
+195 APADPNATPADP
-207 TATPA
+207 AA
-212 DPTAGNGSAP
+212 AAAGNGGAP

-228 YTPTTDPNANNIGQN
+228 YTPTTDPNANNAGQN

-251 DDNNIRPSTNRSV
+251 DDNGIRPSTNRSV
-264 PTVTVVDN
+264 PSVTVVDN
-272 LPGYTLINGGKV
+272 LPGFTLINGGKV

-306 AQGNVIALGRIRGND
+306 AQGNVIALGRIKGND

-329 GIEKT
+329 GIEK
-334 LTVNPNSELIFEFN
+334 S
-348 TMTTKNYQAQGN
+348 
-360 VIALGRIR
+360 
-368 GNDTNDHGDF
+368 
-378 NGIEKTLTVNPNSEL
+378 LTVNPNSEL

-404 YQGMTNLI
+404 YQGVTNLI
-412 IKNADNDTVIGEKVV
+412 IKNADNDTVIAEKSV
-427 AYGPIWRLLKVPENV
+427 AYGPIWRLFKVPENV

-521 DDFVYKI
+521 DDFVYKV

-543 DFPSGNSGVDINDMN
+543 DFPSSNSGVDMNDFN

-563 ANRIITIKSTGGG
+563 ANRVITIKSTGGG
-576 TGNSPAR
+576 SGNSPAR

-611 TLTYKTYSQDFI
+611 TLTYKTYTQDFI

-696 DIDSLANQMQH
+696 DIDSLTNQMQH

-720 RKVDDME
+720 KKVDQME

-789 PNAKQAIRDKAAKQ
+789 PNAKKAIRDKATKQ
-803 REIINH
+803 REIINA
-809 TPDATQD
+809 TPDATED

-824 LTTDET
+824 LATDET

-844 VETAKNNGIN
+844 VEIAKNNGIN
-854 TIGAVA
+854 TIGAVV

-909 LEQINQATTNDDV
+909 LEQINQATTNADV
-922 DTAKGDGLNAINPI
+922 DNAKGDGLNAINPI

-962 ANPDATQEERQAAIE
+962 ANPDATQEERQAAID
-977 KVNAAVAVANT
+977 KVNAAVTAANT

-1004 NAIQGIQAI
+1004 NEIQGIQAI
-1013 EPATKVKT
+1013 TPATKVKT
-1021 DAKNAIDQSAET
+1021 DAKNAIDKSAET
-1033 QHNAIFN
+1033 QHNTIFN

-1103 VNEKAREAIT
+1103 VNDKAREAIT

-1137 NRALNDIGVTSTT
+1137 NRALTDIGVTSTT

-1173 KQTATGVLTDLAT
+1173 KQTATGVLNDLAT

-1207 NQVDQDLATAINNIN
+1207 NQVDQELATAINNIN

-1250 KPAALAQTNQHY
+1250 KPAALAQINQHY
-1262 SAKLV
+1262 NAKLA

-1274 ATDDEKNAAIN
+1274 ATNDEKNAAIN

-1369 QAFNQINQNQTND
+1369 QAINQINQNQTND
-1382 QVDATTNQAIN
+1382 QVDTTTNQAVN

-1427 DSTDNEKEVALQA
+1427 DSTDNEKEVASQA

-1475 QPETKIKPAAREKI
+1475 QPETKVKPAAREKI
-1489 NQKANELRAQINQD
+1489 NQKANELRAKINQD
-1503 KEATAEERQAALD
+1503 KEATAEERQVALD
-1516 KINDLVAKAMTNITN
+1516 KINEFVNQAMTDITN
-1531 DRTNQQVNDS
+1531 NRTNQQVDDTTS
-1541 TNQALDDIALVTPD
+1541 QALDSIALVAPE

-1570 EAKKHEIEQAE
+1570 EAKKQEIEQAE

-1592 NQLANNEKRAL
+1592 NQLANNEKLAL
-1603 QNINQAIANNDV
+1603 QNINQAVTNNDV
-1615 KRVESNGIAT
+1615 KRVETNGIAT
-1625 LKGVEPHIVVKPEA
+1625 LKGVQPHIVIKPEA
-1639 QEAIKASADNQV
+1639 QQAIKATAENQV

-1657 PHATTDELDEA
+1657 PHATVDELDEA
-1668 NQQINDTLK
+1668 NQLISDTLK
-1677 QGQQDIDNTTQD
+1677 QAQQEIENTNQD
-1689 AAVNDV
+1689 AAVTDV

-1715 ALDNIDE
+1715 ALDSIE
-1722 SNNNQLDA
+1722 ENNKNQLDA

-1742 NVAIAAL
+1742 DVAIDTL

-1754 AIKND
+1754 TIKND

-1769 DQTEADGNNNI
+1769 DRTETDGNDNI

-1796 VSAKAEAQNAL
+1796 VGVKAEAQNAL

-1845 VNQNSIDA
+1845 VNQDSIDA

-1897 AAIVQVE
+1897 IAIAQVE

-1914 AGAVTNADVAY
+1914 ASAVTNADVAY
-1925 LLHDGKNEIREIEPV
+1925 LLHDEKNEIREIEPV
-1940 INKKATAREQLTTLF
+1940 INRKASAREQLTTLF
-1955 NDKKQAIEANVQ
+1955 NDKKQAIEANIQ

-2002 TATLNLQT
+2002 TASLNLQT

-2035 THLVQNYRKVSDRN
+2035 TALVQNYRKVSNRN

-2088 GDIEAV
+2088 SDIEAV

-2116 KAIATPEQLAKVKA
+2116 KAIATPEQLAKVKV

-2139 NRMVD
+2139 NRMID
-2144 EDATLNDIKKDT
+2144 EDATLNDIKQHT
-2156 QLIIDEI
+2156 QFIVDEI

-2170 EVIKASPKV
+2170 EATKVSPKEI
-2179 GQPAP
+2179 QPAP
-2184 KVCTPIKKEDKQE
+2184 KVCTPIKKEE
-2197 VRKVV
+2197 THESRKVE
-2202 KELPNTGSEEMDL
+2202 KELPNTGSEGMDL
-2215 PLKELAL
+2215 PLKEFAL

-2231 RRSKKEKES
+2231 RRTKNEKES

>member
-38 LTTDHNVQ
+38 LTTDNNVQ
-46 GGSNQALPGNSQ
+46 SDTNQATPVNSQ
-58 NTNAD
+58 D
-63 TNRDIVNDSQNTPNA
+63 TNVANNRGLANSAQNTPNQS
-78 HATDNTSTNQAL
+78 ATTNQSTNQAL
-90 TNHQNVDV
+90 VNHNNGSI
-98 ANQVGPAP
+98 ANQATPTSV
-106 IQPSASP
+106 QSSTPS
-113 AQNNNNSNANST
+113 AQNNNHTDGNTTATETVSNAN
-125 ATEPAANTNNNLAS
+125 NKDVVS
-139 NNNTLNVPN
+139 NNTTLNVPN
-148 NTDNNDSA
+148 KTNENGSGG
-156 RHLTLKEIQED
+156 HLTLKEIQED

-177 VAIAEEASNRP
+177 VAIAEQASNRP

-195 APTDPNATPADP
+195 APADPNATPADP
-207 TATPA
+207 AA
-212 DPTAGNGSAP
+212 AAAGNGGAP

-228 YTPTTDPNANNIGQN
+228 YTPTTDPNANNAGQN

-251 DDNNIRPSTNRSV
+251 DDNGIRPSTNRSV
-264 PTVTVVDN
+264 PSVTVVDN
-272 LPGYTLINGGKV
+272 LPGFTLINGGKV

-306 AQGNVIALGRIRGND
+306 AQGNVIALGRIKGND

-329 GIEKT
+329 GIEK
-334 LTVNPNSELIFEFN
+334 S
-348 TMTTKNYQAQGN
+348 
-360 VIALGRIR
+360 
-368 GNDTNDHGDF
+368 
-378 NGIEKTLTVNPNSEL
+378 LTVNPNSEL

-404 YQGMTNLI
+404 YQGVTNLI
-412 IKNADNDTVIGEKVV
+412 IKNADNDTVIAEKSV
-427 AYGPIWRLLKVPENV
+427 AYGPIWRLFKVPENV

-521 DDFVYKI
+521 DDFVYKV

-543 DFPSGNSGVDINDMN
+543 DFPSSNSGVDMNDFN

-563 ANRIITIKSTGGG
+563 ANRVITIKSTGGG
-576 TGNSPAR
+576 SGNSPAR

-611 TLTYKTYSQDFI
+611 TLTYKTYTQDFI

-696 DIDSLANQMQH
+696 DIDSLTNQMQH

-720 RKVDDME
+720 KKVDQME

-789 PNAKQAIRDKAAKQ
+789 PNAKKAIRDKATKQ
-803 REIINH
+803 REIINA
-809 TPDATQD
+809 TPDATED

-824 LTTDET
+824 LATDET

-844 VETAKNNGIN
+844 VEIAKNNGIN
-854 TIGAVA
+854 TIGAVV

-892 EEKNAA
+892 KEKNAA

-909 LEQINQATTNDDV
+909 LEQINQATTNADV
-922 DTAKGDGLNAINPI
+922 DNAKGDGLNAINPI

-962 ANPDATQEERQAAIE
+962 ANPDATQEERQAAID
-977 KVNAAVAVANT
+977 KVNAAVTAANT

-1013 EPATKVKT
+1013 TPATKVKT
-1021 DAKNAIDQSAET
+1021 DAKNAIDKSAET
-1033 QHNAIFN
+1033 QHNTIFN

-1103 VNEKAREAIT
+1103 VNDKAREAIT

-1137 NRALNDIGVTSTT
+1137 NRALTDIGVTSTT

-1173 KQTATGVLTDLAT
+1173 KQTATGVLNDLAT

-1207 NQVDQDLATAINNIN
+1207 NQVDQELATAINNIN

-1250 KPAALAQTNQHY
+1250 KPAALAQINQHY
-1262 SAKLV
+1262 NAKLA

-1274 ATDDEKNAAIN
+1274 ATNDEKNAAIN

-1369 QAFNQINQNQTND
+1369 QAINQINQNQTND
-1382 QVDATTNQAIN
+1382 QVDTTTNQAVN

-1427 DSTDNEKEVALQA
+1427 DSTDNEKEVASQA

-1475 QPETKIKPAAREKI
+1475 QPETKVKPAAREKI
-1489 NQKANELRAQINQD
+1489 NQKANELRAKINQD
-1503 KEATAEERQAALD
+1503 KEATAEERQVALD
-1516 KINDLVAKAMTNITN
+1516 KINEFVNQAMTDITN
-1531 DRTNQQVNDS
+1531 NRTNQQVDDTTS
-1541 TNQALDDIALVTPD
+1541 QALDSIALVAPE

-1570 EAKKHEIEQAE
+1570 EAKKQEIEQAE

-1592 NQLANNEKRAL
+1592 NQLANNEKLAL
-1603 QNINQAIANNDV
+1603 QNINQAVTNNDV
-1615 KRVESNGIAT
+1615 KRVETNGIAT
-1625 LKGVEPHIVVKPEA
+1625 LKGVQPHIVIKPEA
-1639 QEAIKASADNQV
+1639 QQAIKATAENQV

-1657 PHATTDELDEA
+1657 PHATVDELDEA
-1668 NQQINDTLK
+1668 NQLISDTLK
-1677 QGQQDIDNTTQD
+1677 QAQQEIENTNQD
-1689 AAVNDV
+1689 AAVTDV

-1715 ALDNIDE
+1715 ALDSIE
-1722 SNNNQLDA
+1722 ENNKNQLDA

-1742 NVAIAAL
+1742 DVAIDTL

-1754 AIKND
+1754 TIKND

-1769 DQTEADGNNNI
+1769 DRTETDGNDNI

-1796 VSAKAEAQNAL
+1796 VGVKAEAQNAL
-1807 IDQSDLSTEE
+1807 IDQNDLSTEE

-1845 VNQNSIDA
+1845 VNQDSIDA

-1897 AAIVQVE
+1897 IAIAQVE

-1914 AGAVTNADVAY
+1914 ASAVTNADVAY
-1925 LLHDGKNEIREIEPV
+1925 LLHDEKNEIREIEPV
-1940 INKKATAREQLTTLF
+1940 INRKASAREQLTTLF
-1955 NDKKQAIEANVQ
+1955 NDKKQAIEANIQ

-2002 TATLNLQT
+2002 TASLNLQT

-2035 THLVQNYRKVSDRN
+2035 TALVQNYRKVSNRN

-2088 GDIEAV
+2088 SDIEAV

-2116 KAIATPEQLAKVKA
+2116 KAIATPEQLAKVKV

-2139 NRMVD
+2139 NRMID
-2144 EDATLNDIKKDT
+2144 EDATLNDIKQHT
-2156 QLIIDEI
+2156 QFIVDEI

-2170 EVIKASPKV
+2170 EATKVSPKEI
-2179 GQPAP
+2179 QPAP
-2184 KVCTPIKKEDKQE
+2184 KVCTPIKKEE
-2197 VRKVV
+2197 THESRKVE
-2202 KELPNTGSEEMDL
+2202 KELPNTGSEGMDL
-2215 PLKELAL
+2215 PLKEFAL

-2231 RRSKKEKES
+2231 RRTKNEKES

>member
-38 LTTDHNVQ
+38 LTTDNNVQ
-46 GGSNQALPGNSQ
+46 SDTNQATPVNSQ
-58 NTNAD
+58 DKDVAN
-63 TNRDIVNDSQNTPNA
+63 NRGLANSAQNTPNQS
-78 HATDNTSTNQAL
+78 ATTNQATNQAL
-90 TNHQNVDV
+90 VNHNNGSIV
-98 ANQVGPAP
+98 NQATPTSV
-106 IQPSASP
+106 QSSTPS
-113 AQNNNNSNANST
+113 AQNNNHTDGNTTATETVSNAN
-125 ATEPAANTNNNLAS
+125 NNDVAS
-139 NNNTLNVPN
+139 NNTTLNVPN
-148 NTDNNDSA
+148 KTNENGSGG
-156 RHLTLKEIQED
+156 HLTLKEIQED

-177 VAIAEEASNRP
+177 VAIAEPASNRP

-195 APTDPNATPADP
+195 APADPNATPADP
-207 TATPA
+207 GAA
-212 DPTAGNGSAP
+212 AAGNGGAP

-228 YTPTTDPNANNIGQN
+228 YTPTTDLNANNAGQN

-251 DDNNIRPSTNRSV
+251 DDNSIRPSTNRSV
-264 PTVTVVDN
+264 PSVTVVDN
-272 LPGYTLINGGKV
+272 LPGFTLINGGKV
-284 GVFSHAMVRTSM
+284 GVLSHAMVRTSM
-296 FDSGDAKNYQ
+296 FEAGSNRTYQ
-306 AQGNVIALGRIRGND
+306 AQGNVLALGRISGTDASN
-321 TNDHGDFN
+321 HGDFN
-329 GIEKT
+329 GIEKS

-348 TMTTKNYQAQGN
+348 TMPTKNGQGATN
-360 VIALGRIR
+360 V
-368 GNDTNDHGDF
+368 
-378 NGIEKTLTVNPNSEL
+378 
-393 IFEFNTMTTKN
+393 
-404 YQGMTNLI
+404 I
-412 IKNADNDTVIGEKVV
+412 IKNADTNDTIAEKTVEG
-427 AYGPIWRLLKVPENV
+427 GPTLRLFKVPDNV
-442 SHLKIQFVPKN
+442 RNLKIQFVPKN
-453 DAITDARGIYQLRD
+453 DAITDARGIYQLKD
-467 GYKYYDFVD
+467 GYKYYSFVD

-511 NGNFGASFNT
+511 NGNSGASLDT
-521 DDFVYKI
+521 DEFVYKI

-543 DFPSGNSGVDINDMN
+543 DFPSNNSGVDVNDMN

-563 ANRIITIKSTGGG
+563 ANRVITIKSTGGG
-576 TGNSPAR
+576 TTNSPAR

-611 TLTYKTYSQDFI
+611 TLTYKTYTQDFI
-623 NSPAE
+623 NSAAE

-664 SLDIFNDLKRRAQ
+664 SLDIFNDLKKRAQ
-677 TILDEN
+677 TILAEN

-696 DIDSLANQMQH
+696 DIDTLTNQMQH

-720 RKVDDME
+720 QKADQME

-747 IEEHKNE
+747 IEEHKGN
-754 IIGNIGDQTTDDGV
+754 IIGDIGDQTTDDGV

-789 PNAKQAIRDKAAKQ
+789 PNAKKAIRDKATKQ
-803 REIINH
+803 REIINA
-809 TPDATQD
+809 TPDATED
-816 EIQDALNQ
+816 EIQDAINQ
-824 LTTDET
+824 LATDET

-854 TIGAVA
+854 TIGSVV

-909 LEQINQATTNDDV
+909 LEQINQATTNADV
-922 DTAKGDGLNAINPI
+922 DNAKGDGLNAINPI

-962 ANPDATQEERQAAIE
+962 ANPDATQEERQAAID
-977 KVNAAVAVANT
+977 KVNAAVTAANT

-997 DVEQVKT
+997 EVEQVKT

-1013 EPATKVKT
+1013 TPATKVKT
-1021 DAKNAIDQSAET
+1021 DAKNAIDKSAET
-1033 QHNAIFN
+1033 QHNTIFN

-1098 DARNA
+1098 DARNV
-1103 VNEKAREAIT
+1103 VNDKAREAIT

-1137 NRALNDIGVTSTT
+1137 NRALTDIGVTSTT

-1173 KQTATGVLTDLAT
+1173 KQTATGVLNDLAT

-1207 NQVDQDLATAINNIN
+1207 NQVDQELATAINNIN

-1250 KPAALAQTNQHY
+1250 KPAALAQINQHY
-1262 SAKLV
+1262 NAKLA

-1274 ATDDEKNAAIN
+1274 ATNDEKNAAIN

-1382 QVDATTNQAIN
+1382 QVDTTTNQALN

-1427 DSTDNEKEVALQA
+1427 DSTDNEKEVASQA

-1475 QPETKIKPAAREKI
+1475 QPETKVKPAAREKI
-1489 NQKANELRAQINQD
+1489 NQKANELRAKINQD
-1503 KEATAEERQAALD
+1503 KEATAEERQVALD
-1516 KINDLVAKAMTNITN
+1516 KINEFVNQAMTDITN
-1531 DRTNQQVNDS
+1531 NRTNQQVDDTTS
-1541 TNQALDDIALVTPD
+1541 QALDSIALVAPE

-1570 EAKKHEIEQAE
+1570 EAKKQEIEQAE

-1592 NQLANNEKRAL
+1592 NQLANNKKLAL
-1603 QNINQAIANNDV
+1603 QNINQAVTNNDV
-1615 KRVESNGIAT
+1615 KRVETNGIAT
-1625 LKGVEPHIVVKPEA
+1625 LKGVQPHIVIKPEA
-1639 QEAIKASADNQV
+1639 QQAIKASAENQV

-1657 PHATTDELDEA
+1657 PHATVDELDEA
-1668 NQQINDTLK
+1668 NQLISDTLK
-1677 QGQQDIDNTTQD
+1677 QAQQEIENTNQD
-1689 AAVNDV
+1689 AAVTDV

-1715 ALDNIDE
+1715 ALDSIE
-1722 SNNNQLDA
+1722 ENNKNQLDA

-1742 NVAIAAL
+1742 DVAIDTL

-1754 AIKND
+1754 TIKND

-1769 DQTEADGNNNI
+1769 DRTETDGNDNI

-1796 VSAKAEAQNAL
+1796 VGVKAEAQNAL

-1845 VNQNSIDA
+1845 VNQDSIDA

-1897 AAIVQVE
+1897 IAIAQVE

-1914 AGAVTNADVAY
+1914 ASAVTNADVAY
-1925 LLHDGKNEIREIEPV
+1925 LLHDEKNEIREIEPV
-1940 INKKATAREQLTTLF
+1940 ISRKASAREQLTTLF
-1955 NDKKQAIEANVQ
+1955 NDKKQAIEANIQ

-2002 TATLNLQT
+2002 TASLNLQT

-2035 THLVQNYRKVSDRN
+2035 TALVQNYRKVSDRN

-2088 GDIEAV
+2088 SDIEAV

-2116 KAIATPEQLAKVKA
+2116 KAIATPEQLAKVKV

-2139 NRMVD
+2139 NRMID
-2144 EDATLNDIKKDT
+2144 EDATLNDIKQHT
-2156 QLIIDEI
+2156 QFIVDEI

-2170 EVIKASPKV
+2170 EAMKVSPKV
-2179 GQPAP
+2179 IQPAP
-2184 KVCTPIKKEDKQE
+2184 KVCTPIKKEE
-2197 VRKVV
+2197 THESRKVE

-2215 PLKELAL
+2215 PLKEFAL

-2231 RRSKKEKES
+2231 RRTKNEKES

>member
-38 LTTDHNVQ
+38 LTTDNNVQ
-46 GGSNQALPGNSQ
+46 SDTNQATPVNSQ
-58 NTNAD
+58 DKDVAN
-63 TNRDIVNDSQNTPNA
+63 NRGLANSAQNTPNQS
-78 HATDNTSTNQAL
+78 ATTNQATNQAL
-90 TNHQNVDV
+90 VNHNNGSIV
-98 ANQVGPAP
+98 NQATPTSV
-106 IQPSASP
+106 QSSTPS
-113 AQNNNNSNANST
+113 AQNNNHTDGNTTATETVSNAN
-125 ATEPAANTNNNLAS
+125 NNDVAS
-139 NNNTLNVPN
+139 NNTTLNVPN
-148 NTDNNDSA
+148 KTNENGSGG
-156 RHLTLKEIQED
+156 HLTLKEIQED

-177 VAIAEEASNRP
+177 VAIAEPASNRP

-195 APTDPNATPADP
+195 APADPNATPADP
-207 TATPA
+207 GAA
-212 DPTAGNGSAP
+212 AAGNGGAP

-228 YTPTTDPNANNIGQN
+228 YTPTTDPNANNAGQN

-251 DDNNIRPSTNRSV
+251 DDNSIRPSTNRSV
-264 PTVTVVDN
+264 PSVTVVDN
-272 LPGYTLINGGKV
+272 LPGFTLINGGKV
-284 GVFSHAMVRTSM
+284 GVLSHAMVRTSM
-296 FDSGDAKNYQ
+296 FEAGSNRTYQ
-306 AQGNVIALGRIRGND
+306 AQGNVLALGRISGTDASN
-321 TNDHGDFN
+321 HGDFN
-329 GIEKT
+329 GIEKS

-348 TMTTKNYQAQGN
+348 TMPTKNGQGATN
-360 VIALGRIR
+360 V
-368 GNDTNDHGDF
+368 
-378 NGIEKTLTVNPNSEL
+378 
-393 IFEFNTMTTKN
+393 
-404 YQGMTNLI
+404 I
-412 IKNADNDTVIGEKVV
+412 IKNADTNDTIAEKTVEG
-427 AYGPIWRLLKVPENV
+427 GPTLRLFKVPDNV
-442 SHLKIQFVPKN
+442 RNLKIQFVPKN
-453 DAITDARGIYQLRD
+453 DAITDARGIYQLKD
-467 GYKYYDFVD
+467 GYKYYSFVD

-511 NGNFGASFNT
+511 NGNSGASLDT
-521 DDFVYKI
+521 DEFVYKI

-543 DFPSGNSGVDINDMN
+543 DFPSNNSGVDVNDMN

-563 ANRIITIKSTGGG
+563 ANRVITIKSTGGG
-576 TGNSPAR
+576 TTNSPAR

-611 TLTYKTYSQDFI
+611 TLTYKTYTQDFI
-623 NSPAE
+623 NSAAE

-664 SLDIFNDLKRRAQ
+664 SLDIFNDLKKRAQ
-677 TILDEN
+677 TILAEN

-696 DIDSLANQMQH
+696 DIDTLTNQMQH

-720 RKVDDME
+720 QKADQME

-747 IEEHKNE
+747 IEEHKGN
-754 IIGNIGDQTTDDGV
+754 IIGDIGDQTTDDGV

-789 PNAKQAIRDKAAKQ
+789 PNAKKAIRDKATKQ
-803 REIINH
+803 REIINA
-809 TPDATQD
+809 TPDATED
-816 EIQDALNQ
+816 EIQDAINQ
-824 LTTDET
+824 LATDET

-854 TIGAVA
+854 TIGSVV

-909 LEQINQATTNDDV
+909 LEQINQATTNADV
-922 DTAKGDGLNAINPI
+922 DNAKGDGLNAINPI

-962 ANPDATQEERQAAIE
+962 ANPDATQEERQAAID
-977 KVNAAVAVANT
+977 KVNAAVTAANT

-997 DVEQVKT
+997 EVEQVKT

-1013 EPATKVKT
+1013 TPATKVKT
-1021 DAKNAIDQSAET
+1021 DAKNAIDKSAET
-1033 QHNAIFN
+1033 QHNTIFN

-1098 DARNA
+1098 DARNV
-1103 VNEKAREAIT
+1103 VNDKAREAIT

-1137 NRALNDIGVTSTT
+1137 NRALTDIGVTSTT

-1173 KQTATGVLTDLAT
+1173 KQTATGVLNDLAT

-1207 NQVDQDLATAINNIN
+1207 NQVDQELATAINNIN

-1250 KPAALAQTNQHY
+1250 KPAALAQINQHY
-1262 SAKLV
+1262 NAKLA

-1274 ATDDEKNAAIN
+1274 ATNDEKNAAIN

-1382 QVDATTNQAIN
+1382 QVDTTTNQALN

-1427 DSTDNEKEVALQA
+1427 DSTDNEKEVASQA

-1475 QPETKIKPAAREKI
+1475 QPETKVKPAAREKI
-1489 NQKANELRAQINQD
+1489 NQKANELRAKINQD
-1503 KEATAEERQAALD
+1503 KEATAEERQVALD
-1516 KINDLVAKAMTNITN
+1516 KINEFVNQAMTDITN
-1531 DRTNQQVNDS
+1531 NRTNQQVDDTTS
-1541 TNQALDDIALVTPD
+1541 QALDSIALVAPE

-1570 EAKKHEIEQAE
+1570 EAKKQEIEQAE

-1592 NQLANNEKRAL
+1592 NQLANNKKLAL
-1603 QNINQAIANNDV
+1603 QNINQAVTNNDV
-1615 KRVESNGIAT
+1615 KRVETNGIAT
-1625 LKGVEPHIVVKPEA
+1625 LKGVQPHIVIKPEA
-1639 QEAIKASADNQV
+1639 QQAIKASAENQV

-1657 PHATTDELDEA
+1657 PHATVDELDEA
-1668 NQQINDTLK
+1668 NQLISDTLK
-1677 QGQQDIDNTTQD
+1677 QAQQEIENTNQD
-1689 AAVNDV
+1689 AAVTDV

-1715 ALDNIDE
+1715 ALDSIE
-1722 SNNNQLDA
+1722 ENNKNQLDA

-1742 NVAIAAL
+1742 DVAIDTL

-1754 AIKND
+1754 TIKND

-1769 DQTEADGNNNI
+1769 DRTETDGNDNI

-1796 VSAKAEAQNAL
+1796 VGVKAEAQNAL

-1845 VNQNSIDA
+1845 VNQDSIDA

-1897 AAIVQVE
+1897 IAIAQVE

-1914 AGAVTNADVAY
+1914 ASAVTNADVAY
-1925 LLHDGKNEIREIEPV
+1925 LLHDEKNEIREIEPV
-1940 INKKATAREQLTTLF
+1940 ISRKASAREQLTTLF
-1955 NDKKQAIEANVQ
+1955 NDKKQAIEANIQ

-2002 TATLNLQT
+2002 TASLNLQT
-2010 IHDLDVHPIKKP
+2010 IHGLDVHPIKKP

-2035 THLVQNYRKVSDRN
+2035 TALVQNYRKVSDRN

-2088 GDIEAV
+2088 SDIEAV

-2116 KAIATPEQLAKVKA
+2116 KAIATPEQLAKVKV

-2139 NRMVD
+2139 NRMID
-2144 EDATLNDIKKDT
+2144 EDATLNDIKQHT
-2156 QLIIDEI
+2156 QFIVDEI

-2170 EVIKASPKV
+2170 EAMKVSPKV
-2179 GQPAP
+2179 IQPAP
-2184 KVCTPIKKEDKQE
+2184 KVCTPIKKEE
-2197 VRKVV
+2197 THESRKVE

-2215 PLKELAL
+2215 PLKEFAL

-2231 RRSKKEKES
+2231 RRTKNEKES

>member
-46 GGSNQALPGNSQ
+46 GGSNQALPGNSP

-63 TNRDIVNDSQNTPNA
+63 TNRDIVNGSQNTPNA

-90 TNHQNVDV
+90 TNHQNVGV
-98 ANQVGPAP
+98 ANQVAPAP
-106 IQPSASP
+106 IQPSTSSAS
-113 AQNNNNSNANST
+113 NNNHSDANST

-195 APTDPNATPADP
+195 APADPN
-207 TATPA
+207 ATPA

-228 YTPTTDPNANNIGQN
+228 FTPTTDPNANNIGQN
-243 APNEVLSF
+243 APNEVLTF

-306 AQGNVIALGRIRGND
+306 AQGNVIALGRIKGND
-321 TNDHGDFN
+321 TNDHG
-329 GIEKT
+329 G
-334 LTVNPNSELIFEFN
+334 
-348 TMTTKNYQAQGN
+348 
-360 VIALGRIR
+360 
-368 GNDTNDHGDF
+368 F

-611 TLTYKTYSQDFI
+611 ILTYKTYTQDFI

-664 SLDIFNDLKRRAQ
+664 SLDIFNELKRRAQ

-696 DIDSLANQMQH
+696 DIDSLVNQMQH

-803 REIINH
+803 REIINN

-830 DAIDNVTNATTNAD
+830 DTIDNVTNATTNAD

-977 KVNAAVAVANT
+977 KVNAAVAAANT

-1103 VNEKAREAIT
+1103 VNDKAREAIT

-1196 NATTEEKQVAL
+1196 NATDEEKQVAL

-1250 KPAALAQTNQHY
+1250 KPTALAQINQHY
-1262 SAKLV
+1262 NAKLA

-1399 AEVVIKPKAIADI
+1399 AKVVIKPKAIADI

-1427 DSTDNEKEVALQA
+1427 DSTDNEKEVALLA

-1475 QPETKIKPAAREKI
+1475 QPETKVKPAAREKI

-1555 HIVRAAARDAVKQQY
+1555 HIVRATARDAVKQQY

-1603 QNINQAIANNDV
+1603 QNIDQAIANNDV

-1914 AGAVTNADVAY
+1914 ASAVTNADVAY

-1955 NDKKQAIEANVQ
+1955 NDKKLAIEANVQ

-2002 TATLNLQT
+2002 TASLNLQT

-2139 NRMVD
+2139 IRMID
-2144 EDATLNDIKKDT
+2144 EDATLNDIKQHT
-2156 QLIIDEI
+2156 QFIVDEI

-2170 EVIKASPKV
+2170 EATKVLPKV

-2184 KVCTPIKKEDKQE
+2184 KLCTSIKKVDKQE

-2231 RRSKKEKES
+2231 RRNKNEKES

>member
-46 GGSNQALPGNSQ
+46 GGSNQALPGNSP

-63 TNRDIVNDSQNTPNA
+63 TNRDIVNGSQNTPNA

-90 TNHQNVDV
+90 TNHQNVGV
-98 ANQVGPAP
+98 ANQVAPAP
-106 IQPSASP
+106 IQPSTSSAS
-113 AQNNNNSNANST
+113 NNNHSDANST

-195 APTDPNATPADP
+195 APADPN
-207 TATPA
+207 ATPA

-228 YTPTTDPNANNIGQN
+228 FTPTTDPNANNIGQN
-243 APNEVLSF
+243 APNEVLTF

-306 AQGNVIALGRIRGND
+306 AQGNVIALGRIKGND
-321 TNDHGDFN
+321 TNDHG
-329 GIEKT
+329 G
-334 LTVNPNSELIFEFN
+334 
-348 TMTTKNYQAQGN
+348 
-360 VIALGRIR
+360 
-368 GNDTNDHGDF
+368 F

-611 TLTYKTYSQDFI
+611 ILTYKTYTQDFI

-664 SLDIFNDLKRRAQ
+664 SLDIFNELKRRAQ

-696 DIDSLANQMQH
+696 DIDSLVNQMQH

-803 REIINH
+803 REIINN

-977 KVNAAVAVANT
+977 KVNAAVAAANT
-988 NILNANTNA
+988 NILNATTNA

-1103 VNEKAREAIT
+1103 VNDKAREAIT

-1196 NATTEEKQVAL
+1196 NATDEEKQVAL

-1250 KPAALAQTNQHY
+1250 KPTALAQINQHY
-1262 SAKLV
+1262 NAKLA

-1399 AEVVIKPKAIADI
+1399 AKVVIKPKAIADI

-1427 DSTDNEKEVALQA
+1427 DSTDNEKEVALLA

-1475 QPETKIKPAAREKI
+1475 QPETKVKPAAREKI

-1555 HIVRAAARDAVKQQY
+1555 HIVRATARDAVKQQY

-1603 QNINQAIANNDV
+1603 QNIDQAIANNDV

-1914 AGAVTNADVAY
+1914 ASAVTNADVAY

-1955 NDKKQAIEANVQ
+1955 NDKKLAIEANVQ

-2002 TATLNLQT
+2002 TASLNLQT

-2139 NRMVD
+2139 IRMID
-2144 EDATLNDIKKDT
+2144 EDATLNDIKQHT
-2156 QLIIDEI
+2156 QFIVDEI

-2170 EVIKASPKV
+2170 EATKVLPKV

-2184 KVCTPIKKEDKQE
+2184 KLCTSIKKVDKQE

-2231 RRSKKEKES
+2231 RRNKNEKES

>member
-46 GGSNQALPGNSQ
+46 GGSNQALPGNSP

-63 TNRDIVNDSQNTPNA
+63 TNRDIVNGSQNTPNA

-90 TNHQNVDV
+90 TNHQNVGV
-98 ANQVGPAP
+98 ANQVAPAP
-106 IQPSASP
+106 IQPSTSSAS
-113 AQNNNNSNANST
+113 NNNHSDANST

-195 APTDPNATPADP
+195 APADPN
-207 TATPA
+207 ATPA

-228 YTPTTDPNANNIGQN
+228 FTPTTDPNANNIGQN
-243 APNEVLSF
+243 APNEVLTF

-306 AQGNVIALGRIRGND
+306 AQGNVIALGRIKGND
-321 TNDHGDFN
+321 TNDHG
-329 GIEKT
+329 G
-334 LTVNPNSELIFEFN
+334 
-348 TMTTKNYQAQGN
+348 
-360 VIALGRIR
+360 
-368 GNDTNDHGDF
+368 F

-611 TLTYKTYSQDFI
+611 ILTYKTYTQDFI

-645 DALQA
+645 DVLQA

-664 SLDIFNDLKRRAQ
+664 SLDIFNELKRRAQ

-696 DIDSLANQMQH
+696 DIDSLVNQMQH

-789 PNAKQAIRDKAAKQ
+789 TNAKQAIRDKAAKQ
-803 REIINH
+803 REIINN

-977 KVNAAVAVANT
+977 KVNAAVVAANT

-1103 VNEKAREAIT
+1103 VNDKAREAIT

-1196 NATTEEKQVAL
+1196 NATDEEKQVAL

-1250 KPAALAQTNQHY
+1250 KPTALAQINQHY
-1262 SAKLV
+1262 NAKLA

-1399 AEVVIKPKAIADI
+1399 AKVVIKPKAIADI

-1427 DSTDNEKEVALQA
+1427 DSTDNEKEVALLA

-1475 QPETKIKPAAREKI
+1475 QPETKVKPAAREKI

-1555 HIVRAAARDAVKQQY
+1555 HIVRATARDAVKQQY

-1603 QNINQAIANNDV
+1603 QNIDQAIANNDV

-1914 AGAVTNADVAY
+1914 ASAVTNADVAY

-1955 NDKKQAIEANVQ
+1955 NDKKLAIEANVQ

-2002 TATLNLQT
+2002 TASLNLQT

-2139 NRMVD
+2139 IRMID
-2144 EDATLNDIKKDT
+2144 EDATLNDIKQHT
-2156 QLIIDEI
+2156 QFIVDEI

-2170 EVIKASPKV
+2170 EATKVLPKV

-2184 KVCTPIKKEDKQE
+2184 KLCTSIKKVDKQE

-2231 RRSKKEKES
+2231 RRNKNEKES

>member
-38 LTTDHNVQ
+38 LTTDNNVQ
-46 GGSNQALPGNSQ
+46 SDTNQETPVNSQ
-58 NTNAD
+58 DKDVAN
-63 TNRDIVNDSQNTPNA
+63 NRGLANSAQNTPNQS
-78 HATDNTSTNQAL
+78 ATTNQATNQAL
-90 TNHQNVDV
+90 VNHNNGSIV
-98 ANQVGPAP
+98 NQATPTSV
-106 IQPSASP
+106 QSSTPS
-113 AQNNNNSNANST
+113 AQNNNHTDGNTTATETVSNAN
-125 ATEPAANTNNNLAS
+125 NNDVAS
-139 NNNTLNVPN
+139 NNTTLNVPN
-148 NTDNNDSA
+148 KTNENGSGG
-156 RHLTLKEIQED
+156 HLTLKEIQED

-177 VAIAEEASNRP
+177 VAIAEPASNRP

-195 APTDPNATPADP
+195 APADPNATPADP
-207 TATPA
+207 GAA
-212 DPTAGNGSAP
+212 AAGNGGAP

-228 YTPTTDPNANNIGQN
+228 YTPTTDPNANNAGQN

-251 DDNNIRPSTNRSV
+251 DDNSIRPSTNRSV
-264 PTVTVVDN
+264 PSVTVVDN
-272 LPGYTLINGGKV
+272 LPGFTLINGGKV
-284 GVFSHAMVRTSM
+284 GVLSHAMVRTSM
-296 FDSGDAKNYQ
+296 FEAGSNRTYQ
-306 AQGNVIALGRIRGND
+306 AQGNVLALGRISGTDASN
-321 TNDHGDFN
+321 HGDFN
-329 GIEKT
+329 GIEKS

-348 TMTTKNYQAQGN
+348 TMPTKNGQGATN
-360 VIALGRIR
+360 V
-368 GNDTNDHGDF
+368 
-378 NGIEKTLTVNPNSEL
+378 
-393 IFEFNTMTTKN
+393 
-404 YQGMTNLI
+404 I
-412 IKNADNDTVIGEKVV
+412 IKNADTNDTIAEKTVEG
-427 AYGPIWRLLKVPENV
+427 GPTLRLFKVPDNV
-442 SHLKIQFVPKN
+442 RNLKIQFVPKN
-453 DAITDARGIYQLRD
+453 DAITDARGIYQLKD
-467 GYKYYDFVD
+467 GYKYYSFVD

-511 NGNFGASFNT
+511 NGNSGASLDT
-521 DDFVYKI
+521 DEFVYKI

-543 DFPSGNSGVDINDMN
+543 DFPSNNSGVDVNDMN

-563 ANRIITIKSTGGG
+563 ANRVITIKSTGGG
-576 TGNSPAR
+576 TTNSPAR

-611 TLTYKTYSQDFI
+611 TLTYKTYTQDFI
-623 NSPAE
+623 NSAAE

-664 SLDIFNDLKRRAQ
+664 SLDIFNDLKKRAQ
-677 TILDEN
+677 TILAEN

-696 DIDSLANQMQH
+696 DIDTLTNQMQH

-720 RKVDDME
+720 QKADQME

-747 IEEHKNE
+747 IEEHKGN
-754 IIGNIGDQTTDDGV
+754 IIGDIGDQTTDDGV

-789 PNAKQAIRDKAAKQ
+789 PNAKKAIRDKATKQ
-803 REIINH
+803 REIINA
-809 TPDATQD
+809 TPDATED
-816 EIQDALNQ
+816 EIQDAINQ
-824 LTTDET
+824 LATDET

-854 TIGAVA
+854 TIGSVV

-909 LEQINQATTNDDV
+909 LEQINQATTNADV
-922 DTAKGDGLNAINPI
+922 DNAKGDGLNAINPI

-962 ANPDATQEERQAAIE
+962 ANPDATQEERQAAID
-977 KVNAAVAVANT
+977 KVNAAVTAANT

-997 DVEQVKT
+997 EVEQVKT

-1013 EPATKVKT
+1013 TPATKVKT
-1021 DAKNAIDQSAET
+1021 DAKNAIDKSAET
-1033 QHNAIFN
+1033 QHNTIFN

-1098 DARNA
+1098 DARNV
-1103 VNEKAREAIT
+1103 VNDKAREAIT

-1137 NRALNDIGVTSTT
+1137 NRALTDIGVTSTT

-1173 KQTATGVLTDLAT
+1173 KQTATGVLNDLAT

-1207 NQVDQDLATAINNIN
+1207 NQVDQELATAINNIN

-1250 KPAALAQTNQHY
+1250 KPAALAQINQHY
-1262 SAKLV
+1262 NAKLA

-1274 ATDDEKNAAIN
+1274 ATNDEKNAAIN

-1382 QVDATTNQAIN
+1382 QVDTTTNQALN

-1427 DSTDNEKEVALQA
+1427 DSTDNEKEVASQA

-1475 QPETKIKPAAREKI
+1475 QPETKVKPAAREKI
-1489 NQKANELRAQINQD
+1489 NQKANELRAKINQD
-1503 KEATAEERQAALD
+1503 KEATAEERQVALD
-1516 KINDLVAKAMTNITN
+1516 KINEFVNQAMTDITN
-1531 DRTNQQVNDS
+1531 NRTNQQVDDTTS
-1541 TNQALDDIALVTPD
+1541 QALDSIALVAPE

-1570 EAKKHEIEQAE
+1570 EAKKQEIEQAE

-1592 NQLANNEKRAL
+1592 NQLANNKKLAL
-1603 QNINQAIANNDV
+1603 QNINQAVTNNDV
-1615 KRVESNGIAT
+1615 KRVETNGIAT
-1625 LKGVEPHIVVKPEA
+1625 LKGVQPHIVIKPEA
-1639 QEAIKASADNQV
+1639 QQAIKASAENQV

-1657 PHATTDELDEA
+1657 PHATVDELDEA
-1668 NQQINDTLK
+1668 NQLISDTLK
-1677 QGQQDIDNTTQD
+1677 QAQQEIENTNQD
-1689 AAVNDV
+1689 AAVTDV

-1715 ALDNIDE
+1715 ALDSIE
-1722 SNNNQLDA
+1722 ENNKNQLDA

-1742 NVAIAAL
+1742 DVAIDTL

-1754 AIKND
+1754 TIKND

-1769 DQTEADGNNNI
+1769 DRTETDGNDNI

-1796 VSAKAEAQNAL
+1796 VGVKAEAQNAL

-1845 VNQNSIDA
+1845 VNQDSIDA

-1897 AAIVQVE
+1897 IAIAQVE

-1914 AGAVTNADVAY
+1914 ASAVTNADVAY
-1925 LLHDGKNEIREIEPV
+1925 LLHDEKNEIREIEPV
-1940 INKKATAREQLTTLF
+1940 ISRKASAREQLTTLF
-1955 NDKKQAIEANVQ
+1955 NDKKQAIEANIQ

-2002 TATLNLQT
+2002 TASLNLQT

-2035 THLVQNYRKVSDRN
+2035 TALVQNYRKVSDRN

-2088 GDIEAV
+2088 SDIEAV

-2116 KAIATPEQLAKVKA
+2116 KAIATPEQLAKVKV

-2139 NRMVD
+2139 NRMID
-2144 EDATLNDIKKDT
+2144 EDATLNDIKQHT
-2156 QLIIDEI
+2156 QFIVDEI

-2170 EVIKASPKV
+2170 EAMKVSPKV
-2179 GQPAP
+2179 IQPAP
-2184 KVCTPIKKEDKQE
+2184 KVCTPIKKEE
-2197 VRKVV
+2197 THESRKVE

-2215 PLKELAL
+2215 PLKEFAL

-2231 RRSKKEKES
+2231 RRTKNEKES

>member
-38 LTTDHNVQ
+38 LTTDNNVQ
-46 GGSNQALPGNSQ
+46 SDTNQATPVNSQ
-58 NTNAD
+58 D
-63 TNRDIVNDSQNTPNA
+63 TNVANNRGLINSAQNTPNQS
-78 HATDNTSTNQAL
+78 ATTNQSTNQAL
-90 TNHQNVDV
+90 VNHNNGSI
-98 ANQVGPAP
+98 ANQATPAP

-113 AQNNNNSNANST
+113 AQNNNHSDANST
-125 ATEPAANTNNNLAS
+125 ATETVSNANNNDVVS
-139 NNNTLNVPN
+139 NNTTLNVPN
-148 NTDNNDSA
+148 RTNENGSGG
-156 RHLTLKEIQED
+156 HLTLKEIQED

-177 VAIAEEASNRP
+177 VAIAEQASNRP

-195 APTDPNATPADP
+195 APADPNATPADP
-207 TATPA
+207 AAAAANGTVP
-212 DPTAGNGSAP
+212 AGN
-222 VAITAP
+222 TAP
-228 YTPTTDPNANNIGQN
+228 YTPTTDPNANNAGQN

-251 DDNNIRPSTNRSV
+251 DDNGIRPSTNRSV
-264 PTVTVVDN
+264 PSVTVVDN
-272 LPGYTLINGGKV
+272 LPGFTLINGGKV

-306 AQGNVIALGRIRGND
+306 AQGNVIALGRIKGND

-329 GIEKT
+329 GIEK
-334 LTVNPNSELIFEFN
+334 S
-348 TMTTKNYQAQGN
+348 
-360 VIALGRIR
+360 
-368 GNDTNDHGDF
+368 
-378 NGIEKTLTVNPNSEL
+378 LTVNPNSEL

-404 YQGMTNLI
+404 YQGVTNLI
-412 IKNADNDTVIGEKVV
+412 IKNADNDTVIAEKSV
-427 AYGPIWRLLKVPENV
+427 AYGPIWRLFKVPDNV

-521 DDFVYKI
+521 DDFVYKV

-543 DFPSGNSGVDINDMN
+543 DFPSSNSGVDMNDFN

-563 ANRIITIKSTGGG
+563 ANRVITIKSTGGG
-576 TGNSPAR
+576 SGNSPAR

-611 TLTYKTYSQDFI
+611 TLTYKTYTQDFI

-664 SLDIFNDLKRRAQ
+664 SLDIFNGLKRRAQ

-696 DIDSLANQMQH
+696 DIDSLTNQMQH

-720 RKVDDME
+720 KKVDQME

-754 IIGNIGDQTTDDGV
+754 IIGDIGDQTTDAGV

-789 PNAKQAIRDKAAKQ
+789 PNAKKAIRDKATKQ
-803 REIINH
+803 REIINA
-809 TPDATQD
+809 TPDATED
-816 EIQDALNQ
+816 EIQDAISQ
-824 LTTDET
+824 LATDET

-854 TIGAVA
+854 TIGAVV
-860 PQVTHKQ
+860 PQVTHKK

-892 EEKNAA
+892 EEKDAA

-909 LEQINQATTNDDV
+909 LEQINQATTNADV
-922 DTAKGDGLNAINPI
+922 DNAKGDGLNAINPI

-962 ANPDATQEERQAAIE
+962 ANPDATQEERQAAID
-977 KVNAAVAVANT
+977 KVNAAVTAANT

-997 DVEQVKT
+997 NVEQVKT

-1013 EPATKVKT
+1013 TPATKVKT
-1021 DAKNAIDQSAET
+1021 DAKNAIDKSAET
-1033 QHNAIFN
+1033 QHNTIFN

-1103 VNEKAREAIT
+1103 VNDKAREAIT

-1137 NRALNDIGVTSTT
+1137 NRALTDIGVTSTT

-1164 GAVQPHVTK
+1164 GGVQPHVTK
-1173 KQTATGVLTDLAT
+1173 KQTATGVLNDLAT

-1207 NQVDQDLATAINNIN
+1207 NQVDQELATAINNIN

-1250 KPAALAQTNQHY
+1250 KPAALAQINQHY
-1262 SAKLV
+1262 NAKLA

-1274 ATDDEKNAAIN
+1274 ATNDEKNAAIN

-1345 VKQTPNATDEE
+1345 VKQIPNATDEE

-1382 QVDATTNQAIN
+1382 QVDATTNQAVN

-1427 DSTDNEKEVALQA
+1427 DSTDNEKEVASQA
-1440 LAKEKEKALAAIDQ
+1440 LTKEKEKALAAIDQ

-1475 QPETKIKPAAREKI
+1475 QPETKVKPAAREKI
-1489 NQKANELRAQINQD
+1489 NQKANELRAKINQD
-1503 KEATAEERQAALD
+1503 KEATAEERQVALD
-1516 KINDLVAKAMTNITN
+1516 KINEFVNQAMTDITN
-1531 DRTNQQVNDS
+1531 NRTNQQVDDTTS
-1541 TNQALDDIALVTPD
+1541 QALDSIALVTPE
-1555 HIVRAAARDAVKQQY
+1555 HIVRAGARDAVKQQY
-1570 EAKKHEIEQAE
+1570 EAKKQEIEQAE

-1592 NQLANNEKRAL
+1592 NQLANNEKLAL
-1603 QNINQAIANNDV
+1603 QNINQAVTNNDV
-1615 KRVESNGIAT
+1615 KRVETNGIAT
-1625 LKGVEPHIVVKPEA
+1625 LKGVQPHIVIKPEA
-1639 QEAIKASADNQV
+1639 QQAIKASAENQV

-1657 PHATTDELDEA
+1657 PHATVDELDEA
-1668 NQQINDTLK
+1668 NQLISDTLK
-1677 QGQQDIDNTTQD
+1677 KAQQEIENTNQD
-1689 AAVNDV
+1689 AAVTDV

-1715 ALDNIDE
+1715 ALDSIE
-1722 SNNNQLDA
+1722 ENNKNQLDA

-1742 NVAIAAL
+1742 DVAIDTL

-1754 AIKND
+1754 TIKND

-1769 DQTEADGNNNI
+1769 DRTETDGNDNI

-1796 VSAKAEAQNAL
+1796 VGVKAEAQNAL

-1845 VNQNSIDA
+1845 VNQDSINA

-1897 AAIVQVE
+1897 AAIAQVE

-1914 AGAVTNADVAY
+1914 ASAVTNADVAY
-1925 LLHDGKNEIREIEPV
+1925 LLHDEKNEIREIEPV
-1940 INKKATAREQLTTLF
+1940 INRKASAREQLTTLF
-1955 NDKKQAIEANVQ
+1955 NDKKQAIEANIQ

-2002 TATLNLQT
+2002 TASLNLQT

-2022 DAEKTI
+2022 DVEKTI

-2035 THLVQNYRKVSDRN
+2035 TALVQNYRKVSDRN

-2116 KAIATPEQLAKVKA
+2116 KAIATPEQLAKVKV

-2139 NRMVD
+2139 NRMID
-2144 EDATLNDIKKDT
+2144 EDATLNDIKQHT
-2156 QLIIDEI
+2156 QFIVDEI

-2170 EVIKASPKV
+2170 EATKVSPKV
-2179 GQPAP
+2179 IQSAP
-2184 KVCTPIKKEDKQE
+2184 KVCTPIKKEE
-2197 VRKVV
+2197 THESRKVE
-2202 KELPNTGSEEMDL
+2202 KELPNTGSEGMDL
-2215 PLKELAL
+2215 PLKEFAL

-2231 RRSKKEKES
+2231 RRTKNEKES